1 MRKRVISWLL
11 TVVMVVSMLPTS
23 VLADTLAAD
32 QEQQTQQEQIAPADT
47 ENTVPAGNEET
58 QEQQEPAEEVPVS
71 RSARSGGAAPMLAA
85 AGAVQ
90 NIGTAEEFAAMEPGG
105 NYQLTADITVTAP
118 YANEFT
124 DFSGTF
130 DGNGHTVTLAI
141 SGDSDYQALFAK
153 LAAGAVVKNVMVDG
167 EVTGTDNIGGIA
179 GIATNATIIA
189 CANKATVAATGRYVG
204 GLVGKGT
211 GLTMTS
217 CYNQGAVSSTRTR
230 PINMGGI
237 AGYVDG
243 GASVENCY
251 NTGSITGSGSNTAA
265 VVGWDAA
272 TVKNCYYLESTYK
285 VGACGN
291 DGYTDPTVSKTDAE
305 MRSGDIVA
313 LLGSAFMVKSG
324 DYPALSW
331 ETPTAAVKFTV
342 SPANA
347 VVEING
353 VKYTGSCTVGLP
365 VGDYT
370 YTVSCPGYTQQTG
383 SVTVTGEDNPVAN
396 PNSVS
401 VTLEKDAAKWVTVT
415 FTVTPE
421 NATLTLKDGETQVT
435 PTEGTTYKLLK
446 GVTYTYTAVS
456 DDEGYEPASGEVTPT
471 ADGTQTVALKKV
483 QSIAVK
489 NGSTHKTEFEQGD
502 ALDTTGLTV
511 TVTYSDNSTKDITE
525 GFTVTGFNSVNV
537 AENQTLTVHYKG
549 AETTYSVKINK
560 KLFPSKAFNAL
571 EGYATVEYSHTGK
584 YTAGDGKEFV
594 DDAQEGALRSNSA
607 GMNSTTVTVTITFL
621 ENAPKMLLS
630 FDYKVSSESNYDKLL
645 VAQNRETK
653 LTKSGTVA
661 WTADNSL
668 TVKGG
673 DIVTLTYSKDR
684 STASGSDCIWLK
696 NFTVSPLY
704 TLTIA
709 PNQTDATVTLKDKEG
724 KTVSGSNGVFAVKAA
739 ADYTYT
745 VTKKG
750 YEPAT
755 GKVTMSAEN
764 QTVNVTLVKLP
775 VITLQFTPDDAAV
788 TLKQGNTTVYKESA
802 ASSTGKNVYIA
813 AKNTDYTYTVSKFGY
828 ETATGMISV
837 ATGDV
842 NKTVTL
848 TEAAKYS
855 VTFQI
860 TKPEGVSASPT
871 VTVEYNGTKVY
882 EGSGAN
888 CTLPAGDYTY
898 KATLKDCD
906 DLSGSFTVAAAAV
919 TVNLPFEK
927 KLTFADIFQGVEGI
941 TASNGTKGFKPI
953 KSAAGNYLESNKSYY
968 GTTSLTL
975 TATKPCVISFEYFAQ
990 GHEDNWDEDDSAFFT
1005 VKKGTTT
1012 LLTVYE
1018 ENGWKTFSTAL
1029 NTGETLTLSFNENGN
1044 SYYVRLKNFAVSP
1057 AYTITLT
1064 TTPTAD
1070 KVELKDESGNKL
1082 TGSGGKYAVAPG
1094 TYTYTVS
1101 KKDYET
1107 ATGEITVTDA
1117 DVTQPVKL
1125 TAKPVITLTA
1135 TPADA
1140 TVKLEK
1146 GSLPASP
1153 KTTDKETGVYTYVV
1167 EKGAEYTYTVS
1178 KFGYETETGSITV
1191 NADVNKTVTLSELAS
1206 CTLTFAVTPAENAK
1220 VTVTHPVG
1228 GTIKPEAD
1236 GGYKLYL
1243 GETYAY
1249 TVAKADYITVSGS
1262 FTAAKNDTITVTLT
1276 YAGAGWDG
1284 TTKTAPTQDKS
1295 GVYLIDTAAK
1305 LAWFADAVNGG
1316 QKAINGKLTAN
1327 INLNGKPWTAIGTSS
1342 NKFAGTLDGDNYTV
1356 SGLVTT
1362 GLVGELAEGGVVE
1375 NLRVNCAIVSTSS
1388 LLGGVANSSAG
1399 TIRNCMVSGS
1409 ITFSSEGHNGASAIG
1424 GIAGRTTGNGVI
1436 SGCVSRAVVKDAYD
1450 NSTYGTSAPLG
1461 GIAGYA
1467 YGVVENCYFTGTLAV
1482 KKTQPNKIIQ
1492 QKRGGLVGELN
1503 ANAELK
1509 GSYVAGEFAIADESK
1524 FGAVVGKVNSG
1535 ATITNCAYLD
1545 TVAPQAAA
1553 DGTTSGMTAHTADY
1567 MRSAEFAVD
1576 MGMNQ
1581 DDGTLNGGFPVLPWQ
1596 GGTVLSA
1603 DDLKAAAAAANALEL
1618 RGMSAADAAKKAKAD
1633 WYAETVLGLY
1643 DLTDYN
1649 DKADLCEKYGIE
1661 APGEAVTNLHDYF
1674 LNALQKHFYKEL
1686 GLDAENA
1693 DRLKADATGVYQL
1706 RGLTPVSGDPEEEEE
1721 TAQTYTACL
1730 TLPASVTV
1738 PVEGSGEKIVSL
1750 TWTADNALVN
1760 TATGALTA
1768 PAADKVTVT
1777 LTATLQS
1784 GAATKTKTFTLCLW
1798 SENAEK
1804 VQTLEDI
1811 AAEFARK
1818 NTAVQPL
1825 QGMGLYDETNI
1836 TQAFR
1841 RLLAEQG
1848 YADVAD
1854 NSEITYVNG
1863 SAKANGFDG
1872 TKVQYIA
1879 DNGKITYF
1887 TGDGTA
1893 RQTVQYTG
1901 LKFNITYAGVTKEI
1915 TLRATVGRSADAV
1928 QKLLESAA
1936 ESLNWELIRGENTN
1950 GATQS
1955 EVAGWTLYTVND
1967 RITSNL
1973 TLPSSIAGRYDVKVQ
1988 WGTRNTEWLY
1998 ITNGTNGTG
2007 VGTVNRPLQPADG
2020 TALPEK
2026 SGKFRLIA
2034 RVTYDAFDDYT
2045 LAHITG
2051 DNGVEV
2057 YADVFFDATV
2067 APFDSSVTSEMQNAL
2082 AEKYQ
2087 GLLRD
2092 FVDKTKPVD
2101 LTAVSDDM
2109 QMPRPAL
2116 LEEKGIMSDSYNQK
2130 VTMVS
2135 LTPDVLDFNGYHAM
2149 VYRPLP
2155 GEKPVEAKYV
2165 VTITTRS
2172 SGLLLARQEFSFTIQ
2187 PFTQPEL
2194 DGAAAFMTEA
2204 LTGDVYWDGIK
2215 NKNTVK
2221 TKVTSDLYPFAE
2233 ICKNED
2239 GTLKY
2244 VRGTVNMTF
2253 DGIEA
2258 DDIPGWLDTEKYRCF
2273 RSSRPSVIENEL
2285 LRVHQP
2291 EYNTTVTLDSVLTY
2305 TKYAQ
2310 YWEKFGINGTEESKE
2325 RYKDFAQFYKQPIH
2339 IDLTVIGEKNAADP
2353 NENQTLTVKVKVDG
2367 YNKNGHTFQGI
2378 SDFTFTGKA
2387 NEDPTAW
2394 DAVKA
2399 CLDSAKYTYTGS
2411 GAYIKSITDAAGH
2424 TLKEK
2429 GDGKSSGW
2437 MFGIAVKG
2445 GNETL
2450 PKTTLDNTY
2459 LKDGDTLRLF
2469 FTDTYIPL
2477 DPTDPMVP
2485 GAEVPGFDEAYAGA
2499 KAYIQSAVSAPVVSY
2514 LFGEWAVLGQARAK
2528 VPLSEAYIAAYY
2540 EKVVAYVKANIG
2552 SDGILRKPDDKNT
2565 PVITDNERIIL
2576 ALTAIGKDPTN
2587 VGDKNLLTA
2596 LQDKDIMKVTDTSK
2610 TDINGLVMGL
2620 LALNSRNYTSDTS
2633 WLVQAVLEQ
2642 QNKDGSW
2649 SASADTKPVGDV
2661 DMTAMALQALAP
2673 YHKDGGN
2680 ETVNTAV
2687 EKALN
2692 WLSGKYR
2699 SGYDS
2704 SESCAQ
2710 VVIALSALNLDAN
2723 TDARFTKTV
2732 EGKTL
2737 SVLGNLLQYR
2747 VAENGGFKHQFA
2759 DKAVN
2764 EMATEQ
2770 ALCAMAAYARFTEKA
2785 NALYDM
2791 TDAAC
2796 AHRFGE
2802 WKVTV
2807 AATCTKDGVSRRIC
2821 SICGVVEE
2829 KPVPATGHKFSA
2841 WTVTKA
2847 ATCTESGISTRKCS
2861 VCGTKETMIVPSLG
2875 HSMTATAG
2883 KAATCTEAGNS
2894 AYWTCSR
2901 CHKYFSD
2908 AAGKTEIAKDSW
2920 IIAAL
2925 GHDEATR
2932 AAVAATCYA
2941 SGHEADTY
2949 CKRCGIVI
2957 TAGATIPATGKHTYV
2972 DGVCT
2977 TCGTR
2982 NPAGG
2987 IKGDDLKVDSK
2998 DNTIV
3003 TGGGLTIKTDKP
3015 VTDEKLAEIKAAVEN
3030 GSIVITVN
3038 NTPILQL
3045 TKEDKESDG
3054 GKKALMQAG
3063 AAASGELKKELD
3075 KLAEKLDALRGDKS
3089 RKNAQLEKVVD
3100 VTVALVKTEGNEIKT
3115 VAQLIELPHSV
3126 TLTIP
3131 ITDELYAALQG
3142 KHVCVVRSHTDS
3154 SGNVTTAELSATLGG
3169 TKGNY
3174 VLTFQTDKASA
3185 FAIVSYETVSS
3196 GYYYGGSGT
3205 ADSGKKDSANTADD
3219 SQMVLWLGSAVL
3231 AAAAVVVLTR
3241 KKRVSK

>member
-1 MRKRVISWLL
+1 MKKRVISWLL
-11 TVVMVVSMLPTS
+11 TVVMVVSLLPTS

-32 QEQQTQQEQIAPADT
+32 QEQQTQQEQITPVDT
-47 ENTVPAGNEET
+47 ENTVPAEDEET

-71 RSARSGGAAPMLAA
+71 QMARSGGAALALA
-85 AGAVQ
+85 E
-90 NIGTAEEFAAMEPGG
+90 GTVSSAKEFAAMDASGS
-105 NYQLTADITVTAP
+105 YTLTKDIIVTEP
-118 YANEFT
+118 YAS

-130 DGNGHTVTLAI
+130 DGNGHTVTLDIEGNSANV
-141 SGDSDYQALFAK
+141 GLFRK
-153 LAAGAVVKNVMVDG
+153 LGGGATVKNVTVAG
-167 EVTGTDNIGGIA
+167 QVTATGKNNVGGIA
-179 GIATNATIIA
+179 GNADGNVTIENCKNTASIKGSKA
-189 CANKATVAATGRYVG
+189 VGGILGYSEPGSGFVTISSCANMGSVSGTRKQVG
-204 GLVGKGT
+204 GIAGNVVGT
-211 GLTMTS
+211 HIIRN
-217 CYNQGAVSSTRTR
+217 CYNQGDISDGA
-230 PINMGGI
+230 GI
-237 AGYVDG
+237 LGRGTKGVL
-243 GASVENCY
+243 VENCY
-251 NTGSITGSGSNTAA
+251 TVGSVETNGAIMAVSSSSYSSDEPCRIVNCYAPSETVTALVPSTVKISNSGTKSSAEMQSA
-265 VVGWDAA
+265 EFAA
-272 TVKNCYYLESTYK
+272 T
-285 VGACGN
+285 
-291 DGYTDPTVSKTDAE
+291 
-305 MRSGDIVA
+305 
-313 LLGSAFMVKSG
+313 LGSAFQYNGGGYPTLKDPEPVVEKNVVSISVKSAKTTCYTGDELELSVTVTYDDNSSEVITKGFTVAGFDNTAPGKQTVTVTYKEKTDSIEIEVIKKPEFDDFFAGIVNSVEVTNDATYPYVVDMTDSDGLCLRSSNPAQGNTSSTSTITLKAKANVTLSFKYWGCNYDSSYAALTIVKNNSYNPEMRSWGSTQWKDFTIDLKKGDTLRLNLIKTYVSG
-324 DYPALSW
+324 DYY
-331 ETPTAAVKFTV
+331 VKLKDFTV
-342 SPANA
+342 SSLYEVKLTAEPEEADA
-347 VVEING
+347 VVALKDSTGAELKGTNG
-353 VKYTGSCTVGLP
+353 VYIVSAGE
-365 VGDYT
+365 YT
-370 YTVSCPGYTQQTG
+370 YTVSAYGYDTVTETINVAADVAKTVPLTKSAAYSVAFDISRPAGITADPTVTVRTNGKAVYTGDGTGCSLSNGSYAYTVACDGCDNAGGIFSVNGDKVNITVTLAKKAIFEDFFANCQGITVSGDKGKFTIEGAGKDSYLKTTETTTLALTATKNVKLSFSYIANAAGCVEGDWYDEPDEYYYFTIKKNSKQVKLADRETSWKDFSVELTQGDVLTISYDGYT
-383 SVTVTGEDNPVAN
+383 SYYY
-396 PNSVS
+396 
-401 VTLEKDAAKWVTVT
+401 AALKNFAAVP
-415 FTVTPE
+415 FY
-421 NATLTLKDGETQVT
+421 TLTLKTPDG
-435 PTEGTTYKLLK
+435 
-446 GVTYTYTAVS
+446 
-456 DDEGYEPASGEVTPT
+456 
-471 ADGTQTVALKKV
+471 
-483 QSIAVK
+483 
-489 NGSTHKTEFEQGD
+489 
-502 ALDTTGLTV
+502 
-511 TVTYSDNSTKDITE
+511 
-525 GFTVTGFNSVNV
+525 
-537 AENQTLTVHYKG
+537 
-549 AETTYSVKINK
+549 
-560 KLFPSKAFNAL
+560 
-571 EGYATVEYSHTGK
+571 ATV
-584 YTAGDGKEFV
+584 V
-594 DDAQEGALRSNSA
+594 L
-607 GMNSTTVTVTITFL
+607 
-621 ENAPKMLLS
+621 
-630 FDYKVSSESNYDKLL
+630 
-645 VAQNRETK
+645 
-653 LTKSGTVA
+653 
-661 WTADNSL
+661 
-668 TVKGG
+668 
-673 DIVTLTYSKDR
+673 KDR
-684 STASGSDCIWLK
+684 SG
-696 NFTVSPLY
+696 
-704 TLTIA
+704 
-709 PNQTDATVTLKDKEG
+709 
-724 KTVSGSNGVFAVKAA
+724 
-739 ADYTYT
+739 
-745 VTKKG
+745 
-750 YEPAT
+750 
-755 GKVTMSAEN
+755 AE
-764 QTVNVTLVKLP
+764 
-775 VITLQFTPDDAAV
+775 I
-788 TLKQGNTTVYKESA
+788 
-802 ASSTGKNVYIA
+802 TGKNGAYTVA
-813 AKNTDYTYTVSKFGY
+813 AGTYAYTVSKFGY
-828 ETATGMISV
+828 ETKTGNI
-837 ATGDV
+837 
-842 NKTVTL
+842 
-848 TEAAKYS
+848 
-855 VTFQI
+855 
-860 TKPEGVSASPT
+860 
-871 VTVEYNGTKVY
+871 
-882 EGSGAN
+882 
-888 CTLPAGDYTY
+888 
-898 KATLKDCD
+898 
-906 DLSGSFTVAAAAV
+906 
-919 TVNLPFEK
+919 
-927 KLTFADIFQGVEGI
+927 
-941 TASNGTKGFKPI
+941 
-953 KSAAGNYLESNKSYY
+953 
-968 GTTSLTL
+968 
-975 TATKPCVISFEYFAQ
+975 
-990 GHEDNWDEDDSAFFT
+990 
-1005 VKKGTTT
+1005 
-1012 LLTVYE
+1012 
-1018 ENGWKTFSTAL
+1018 
-1029 NTGETLTLSFNENGN
+1029 
-1044 SYYVRLKNFAVSP
+1044 
-1057 AYTITLT
+1057 
-1064 TTPTAD
+1064 
-1070 KVELKDESGNKL
+1070 
-1082 TGSGGKYAVAPG
+1082 
-1094 TYTYTVS
+1094 TVS
-1101 KKDYET
+1101 
-1107 ATGEITVTDA
+1107 
-1117 DVTQPVKL
+1117 
-1125 TAKPVITLTA
+1125 
-1135 TPADA
+1135 
-1140 TVKLEK
+1140 
-1146 GSLPASP
+1146 
-1153 KTTDKETGVYTYVV
+1153 
-1167 EKGAEYTYTVS
+1167 
-1178 KFGYETETGSITV
+1178 
-1191 NADVNKTVTLSELAS
+1191 ADVNETVTLSELAS

-1228 GTIKPEAD
+1228 GTIKPEAN

-1249 TVAKADYITVSGS
+1249 TVTKADYVPVHGS
-1262 FTAAKNDTITVTLT
+1262 ITAAEDKTLSFTLT
-1276 YAGAGWDG
+1276 YAGEGWDG
-1284 TTKTAPTQDKS
+1284 TAKTAPTQDKN
-1295 GVYLIDTAAK
+1295 GVYQIGTAAK
-1305 LAWFADAVNGG
+1305 LAWFADAVNKGDTT
-1316 QKAINGKLTAN
+1316 ISGKLTAN
-1327 INLNGKPWTAIGTSS
+1327 INLNDKAWTAIGTDS

-1356 SGLVTT
+1356 SGLAGTG
-1362 GLVGELAEGGVVE
+1362 GLVYYLSANGTVKSLCVD
-1375 NLRVNCAIVSTSS
+1375 CAIDGTSN
-1388 LLGGVANSSAG
+1388 V
-1399 TIRNCMVSGS
+1399 
-1409 ITFSSEGHNGASAIG
+1409 G
-1424 GIAGRTTGNGVI
+1424 GIADKSEGRIENCLVSGYIKGGDDVIFGVGGIVGHGVAGNVI
-1436 SGCVSRAVVKDAYD
+1436 SGCVSTADILFKYSRYAVQNGAGGIVGY
-1450 NSTYGTSAPLG
+1450 TYGT
-1461 GIAGYA
+1461 
-1467 YGVVENCYFTGTLAV
+1467 VENCYFAGNVHTNAKSVSAGGF
-1482 KKTQPNKIIQ
+1482 
-1492 QKRGGLVGELN
+1492 GGLVGCARSN
-1503 ANAELK
+1503 AVMKDCYTVGAVT
-1509 GSYVAGEFAIADESK
+1509 GPESS

-1553 DGTTSGMTAHTADY
+1553 DGTTSGMTARTADY
-1567 MRSAEFAVD
+1567 MRTPEFAAE
-1576 MGMNQ
+1576 MGMHLDSGNS
-1581 DDGTLNGGFPVLPWQ
+1581 NGGFPVLPWQ
-1596 GGTVLSA
+1596 GGTPVDNA
-1603 DDLKAAAAAANALEL
+1603 DLKAAAAAANALEL

-1633 WYAETVLGLY
+1633 WYAETVLRFY

-1661 APGEAVTNLHDYF
+1661 EPGEAVTDLHDYF

-1693 DRLKADATGVYQL
+1693 DLLKADATGVYQL
-1706 RGLTPVSGDPEEEEE
+1706 RGLTPVSSDPEEEEE
-1721 TAQTYTACL
+1721 IAQTYTGFL

-1738 PVEGSGEKIVSL
+1738 PVEGSGEKTVSL
-1750 TWTADNALVN
+1750 AWTADNALVN

-1784 GAATKTKTFTLCLW
+1784 GASTKTKTFTLCLW

-1811 AAEFARK
+1811 AAEFTRK

-1825 QGMGLYDETNI
+1825 EGVGLYYETNI

-2026 SGKFRLIA
+2026 AGKFRLIA

-2057 YADVFFDATV
+2057 YADVLFDATV

-2101 LTAVSDDM
+2101 TTAVSDDM

-2116 LEEKGIMSDSYNQK
+2116 LEQEDIMTDSYNQK

-2204 LTGDVYWDGIK
+2204 RTENAYWDGIK
-2215 NKNTVK
+2215 NENTDK

-2325 RYKDFAQFYKQPIH
+2325 RYKNFAQFYKQPIQ
-2339 IDLTVIGEKNAADP
+2339 IDLTVPGTTGQNDP

-2367 YNKNGHTFQGI
+2367 YNKNGHTFTGI
-2378 SDFTFTGKA
+2378 SGFTFTGKA
-2387 NEDPTAW
+2387 NEAPTAW

-2399 CLDSAKYTYTGS
+2399 CLDSANYTYTGS

-2437 MFGIAVKG
+2437 MFGLTLQG
-2445 GNETL
+2445 GTETL

-2477 DPTDPMVP
+2477 DPTDPAVP

-2552 SDGILRKPDDKNT
+2552 SDGILRAPDDKNT
-2565 PVITDNERIIL
+2565 PVITDNERIAL
-2576 ALTAIGKDPTN
+2576 ALTAIGKDPAN
-2587 VGDKNLLTA
+2587 VGGENLLKA
-2596 LQDKDIMKVTDTSK
+2596 LQNKDIMQVTDTSN

-2633 WLVQAVLEQ
+2633 WLVQAVLAQ
-2642 QNKDGSW
+2642 QNEDGSW
-2649 SASADTKPVGDV
+2649 RASADTKPVGDV

-2680 ETVNTAV
+2680 ETVKTAV
-2687 EKALN
+2687 RKALN

-2802 WKVTV
+2802 WQVTV

-2821 SICGVVEE
+2821 SICGAVEE
-2829 KPVPATGHKFSA
+2829 KPVPATGHKFGA

-2861 VCGTKETMIVPSLG
+2861 VCGTEETMIVPSLG

-2894 AYWTCSR
+2894 AYWSCSR
-2901 CHKYFSD
+2901 CHKFFSD

-2920 IIAAL
+2920 VIAAL

-2972 DGVCT
+2972 NGVCT
-2977 TCGTR
+2977 VCGVK
-2982 NPAGG
+2982 NPMANV
-2987 IKGDDLKVDSK
+2987 KGDDIKVDSK

-3003 TGGGLTIKTDKP
+3003 TGGGLVIKADDTITGE
-3015 VTDEKLAEIKAAVEN
+3015 VLADIKAAVSD
-3030 GSIVITVN
+3030 GAITV
-3038 NTPILQL
+3038 TVTDTLQL
-3045 TKEDKESDG
+3045 TNEQKAADG
-3054 GKKALMQAG
+3054 GKSALTEAAKMAG
-3063 AAASGELKKELD
+3063 DEVKKELN

-3126 TLTIP
+3126 TVTIP

>member
-1 MRKRVISWLL
+1 MKKRVISWLL

-23 VLADTLAAD
+23 VLADTLATD
-32 QEQQTQQEQIAPADT
+32 QEQQTQQEQIAPVDT

-58 QEQQEPAEEVPVS
+58 QEQQEPAPETPAS
-71 RSARSGGAAPMLAA
+71 QMARSGGAAPMLAV

-90 NIGTAEEFAAMEPGG
+90 NIGTAEAFAAMEPGG

-118 YANEFT
+118 YANDFT
-124 DFSGTF
+124 GTF
-130 DGNGHTVTLAI
+130 DGDGHTVTLEITAKTNYV
-141 SGDSDYQALFAK
+141 GLFK
-153 LAAGAVVKNVMVDG
+153 TLAGGAVVKNVITAG
-167 EVTGTDNIGGIA
+167 SVTTTGKK
-179 GIATNATIIA
+179 
-189 CANKATVAATGRYVG
+189 CVA
-204 GLVGKGT
+204 
-211 GLTMTS
+211 
-217 CYNQGAVSSTRTR
+217 
-230 PINMGGI
+230 GI
-237 AGYVDG
+237 AGYATDNVKI
-243 GASVENCY
+243 ENCK
-251 NTGSITGSGSNTAA
+251 NTASITGNKNVGGILGEAYNNEESISVGIKNCANEGAVNGTGSA
-265 VVGWDAA
+265 VGGIVGKMEGQNSIIDCYNRGNITGFNNYAGIVGQSTGALVA
-272 TVKNCYYLESTYK
+272 TIKNCYS
-285 VGACGN
+285 VGAVTAYGASTNAGYALIGGGKNYALTNCYAIKQ
-291 DGYTDPTVSKTDAE
+291 DGLNLAYNGTNATTEECDLKSADDMKSAE
-305 MRSGDIVA
+305 FA
-313 LLGSAFMVKSG
+313 ATLGSAFQYNGGGYPTLKDPEPVVEKNVVSISVKSAKTTCYTGDELELSVTVTYDDNSSEVITKGFTVAGFDNTAPGKQTVTVTYKEKTDSIEIEVIKKPEFDDFFAGIVNSVEVTNDATYPYVVDMTDSDGLCLRSSNPVQGNTSSTSTITLKAKANVTLSFKYWGCNYDSSSAALTIVKNNSYNPEMRSWGSTQWKDFTIDLKKGDTLRLNLIKTYVLG
-324 DYPALSW
+324 DYY
-331 ETPTAAVKFTV
+331 VKLKDFTV
-342 SPANA
+342 SSLYEVKLTAEPKEADA
-347 VVEING
+347 VVALKDSTGAELKGTNG
-353 VKYTGSCTVGLP
+353 VYIVSAGE
-365 VGDYT
+365 YT
-370 YTVSCPGYTQQTG
+370 YTVSAYGYDTVTETINVAADVAKTVPLTKSAAYSVAFDISRPAGITADPTVTVKTNGKAVYTGDGTGCSLSNGSYAYTVACDGCDNAGGIFSVNGDKVNITVTLAKKAIFEDFFANCQGITVSGDKGKFTIEGAGKDSYLKTTETTTLALTATKNVKLSFSYIANAAGYVEGDWDYDEPDEYYYFTIKKNSTQVKRADSETSWKDFSVELTQGDVLTISYDGYT
-383 SVTVTGEDNPVAN
+383 SYYY
-396 PNSVS
+396 
-401 VTLEKDAAKWVTVT
+401 AALKNFAAVP
-415 FTVTPE
+415 FY
-421 NATLTLKDGETQVT
+421 TLTLKTPDG
-435 PTEGTTYKLLK
+435 
-446 GVTYTYTAVS
+446 
-456 DDEGYEPASGEVTPT
+456 
-471 ADGTQTVALKKV
+471 
-483 QSIAVK
+483 
-489 NGSTHKTEFEQGD
+489 
-502 ALDTTGLTV
+502 
-511 TVTYSDNSTKDITE
+511 
-525 GFTVTGFNSVNV
+525 
-537 AENQTLTVHYKG
+537 
-549 AETTYSVKINK
+549 
-560 KLFPSKAFNAL
+560 
-571 EGYATVEYSHTGK
+571 ATV
-584 YTAGDGKEFV
+584 V
-594 DDAQEGALRSNSA
+594 L
-607 GMNSTTVTVTITFL
+607 
-621 ENAPKMLLS
+621 
-630 FDYKVSSESNYDKLL
+630 
-645 VAQNRETK
+645 
-653 LTKSGTVA
+653 
-661 WTADNSL
+661 
-668 TVKGG
+668 
-673 DIVTLTYSKDR
+673 KDR
-684 STASGSDCIWLK
+684 SG
-696 NFTVSPLY
+696 
-704 TLTIA
+704 
-709 PNQTDATVTLKDKEG
+709 
-724 KTVSGSNGVFAVKAA
+724 
-739 ADYTYT
+739 
-745 VTKKG
+745 
-750 YEPAT
+750 
-755 GKVTMSAEN
+755 AE
-764 QTVNVTLVKLP
+764 
-775 VITLQFTPDDAAV
+775 I
-788 TLKQGNTTVYKESA
+788 
-802 ASSTGKNVYIA
+802 TGKNGAYTVA
-813 AKNTDYTYTVSKFGY
+813 AGTYTYTVSKFGY
-828 ETATGMISV
+828 ETKTGNI
-837 ATGDV
+837 
-842 NKTVTL
+842 
-848 TEAAKYS
+848 
-855 VTFQI
+855 
-860 TKPEGVSASPT
+860 
-871 VTVEYNGTKVY
+871 
-882 EGSGAN
+882 
-888 CTLPAGDYTY
+888 
-898 KATLKDCD
+898 
-906 DLSGSFTVAAAAV
+906 
-919 TVNLPFEK
+919 
-927 KLTFADIFQGVEGI
+927 
-941 TASNGTKGFKPI
+941 
-953 KSAAGNYLESNKSYY
+953 
-968 GTTSLTL
+968 
-975 TATKPCVISFEYFAQ
+975 
-990 GHEDNWDEDDSAFFT
+990 
-1005 VKKGTTT
+1005 
-1012 LLTVYE
+1012 
-1018 ENGWKTFSTAL
+1018 
-1029 NTGETLTLSFNENGN
+1029 
-1044 SYYVRLKNFAVSP
+1044 
-1057 AYTITLT
+1057 
-1064 TTPTAD
+1064 
-1070 KVELKDESGNKL
+1070 
-1082 TGSGGKYAVAPG
+1082 
-1094 TYTYTVS
+1094 TVS
-1101 KKDYET
+1101 
-1107 ATGEITVTDA
+1107 
-1117 DVTQPVKL
+1117 
-1125 TAKPVITLTA
+1125 
-1135 TPADA
+1135 
-1140 TVKLEK
+1140 
-1146 GSLPASP
+1146 
-1153 KTTDKETGVYTYVV
+1153 
-1167 EKGAEYTYTVS
+1167 
-1178 KFGYETETGSITV
+1178 
-1191 NADVNKTVTLSELAS
+1191 ADVNETVTLSELATR
-1206 CTLTFAVTPAENAK
+1206 TLTFAVTPAENAK

-1249 TVAKADYITVSGS
+1249 TVTKADYVPVHGS
-1262 FTAAKNDTITVTLT
+1262 ITAAEDKTLSFTLT
-1276 YAGAGWDG
+1276 YAGEGWDG
-1284 TTKTAPTQDKS
+1284 TAKTAPTQDKN
-1295 GVYLIDTAAK
+1295 GVYQIGTAAE
-1305 LAWFADAVNGG
+1305 LAWFADAVQTG
-1316 QKAINGKLTAN
+1316 QTAISAKLTAN
-1327 INLNGKPWTAIGTSS
+1327 INLNGKTWTAFGKYDYKLEGKSG
-1342 NKFAGTLDGDNYTV
+1342 FAGTLDGDRHIV
-1356 SGLVTT
+1356 SGLKSTE
-1362 GLVGELAEGGVVE
+1362 GLVSCL
-1375 NLRVNCAIVSTSS
+1375 
-1388 LLGGVANSSAG
+1388 SSAG
-1399 TIRNCMVSGS
+1399 TVKNLTVIGTVSGS
-1409 ITFSSEGHNGASAIG
+1409 SHVGGIAATSSGTVENCLFDGTVTTSSSSASAGGIVGRASKGNRIVNCVNTGDIKNTCTSYSSTLNIGGIVGYTYGTVENCYSTGNVSARTDRDTNKGIG
-1424 GIAGRTTGNGVI
+1424 GIAGQVYASAVLRNCYVTGAVTGPKAGI
-1436 SGCVSRAVVKDAYD
+1436 SPVVNLVA
-1450 NSTYGTSAPLG
+1450 SGAT
-1461 GIAGYA
+1461 
-1467 YGVVENCYFTGTLAV
+1467 VENCYYLHAAGIGASTAGALQ
-1482 KKTQPNKIIQ
+1482 KT
-1492 QKRGGLVGELN
+1492 
-1503 ANAELK
+1503 AEEMRTP
-1509 GSYVAGEFAIADESK
+1509 EFA
-1524 FGAVVGKVNSG
+1524 
-1535 ATITNCAYLD
+1535 
-1545 TVAPQAAA
+1545 
-1553 DGTTSGMTAHTADY
+1553 
-1567 MRSAEFAVD
+1567 AE
-1576 MGMNQ
+1576 MGMHLDSGNS
-1581 DDGTLNGGFPVLPWQ
+1581 NGGFPVLPWQ
-1596 GGTVLSA
+1596 GGTPVDNA
-1603 DDLKAAAAAANALEL
+1603 DLKAAAAAANALEL

-1633 WYAETVLGLY
+1633 WYAKIVLEPY
-1643 DLTDYN
+1643 DLNNYN
-1649 DKADLCEKYGIE
+1649 DKADLCEQYGIE
-1661 APGEAVTNLHDYF
+1661 APGEAVANLYDYF

-1693 DRLKADATGVYQL
+1693 DLLKADATGVYQL

-1721 TAQTYTACL
+1721 TAQTYTGFL

-1738 PVEGSGEKIVSL
+1738 PVDGEEKTVSL
-1750 TWTADNALVN
+1750 AWTADNALVN

-1777 LTATLQS
+1777 LIATLQS

-1825 QGMGLYDETNI
+1825 QGVGLYDETNI

-1879 DNGKITYF
+1879 DNGDIIYF

-1936 ESLNWELIRGENTN
+1936 GSLNWELIRGENTN

-1973 TLPSSIAGRYDVKVQ
+1973 TLPSGIAGRYDVKVQ

-2020 TALPEK
+2020 TPLPEK
-2026 SGKFRLIA
+2026 AGKFRLIA

-2057 YADVFFDATV
+2057 YADVLFDATV

-2155 GEKPVEAKYV
+2155 GEEPVKAKYV

-2187 PFTQPEL
+2187 PFTQQEL

-2204 LTGDVYWDGIK
+2204 RTGDVYWNGIK
-2215 NKNTVK
+2215 NENTDK

-2325 RYKDFAQFYKQPIH
+2325 RYKNFAQFYKQPIQ
-2339 IDLTVIGEKNAADP
+2339 IDLTVPGTTGQNDP

-2367 YNKNGHTFQGI
+2367 YNKNGHTFTGI
-2378 SDFTFTGKA
+2378 SGFTFTGKA

-2411 GAYIKSITDAAGH
+2411 GTYIKSITDAAGN

-2499 KAYIQSAVSAPVVSY
+2499 KAYIQSAVSAPVISY

-2920 IIAAL
+2920 IINAL
-2925 GHDEATR
+2925 GHDVGTR
-2932 AAVAATCYA
+2932 GAVAATCYA

-2957 TAGATIPATGKHTYV
+2957 TAGATILATGKHTYV

-3015 VTDEKLAEIKAAVEN
+3015 VTDEKLAEIKAAVSD
-3030 GSIVITVN
+3030 GAITV
-3038 NTPILQL
+3038 TVTDTLQL
-3045 TKEDKESDG
+3045 TNEQKAADG
-3054 GKKALMQAG
+3054 GKSALTEAAKTAG
-3063 AAASGELKKELD
+3063 DEVKKELN

-3126 TLTIP
+3126 TVTIP

-3142 KHVCVVRSHTDS
+3142 KRVCVVRSHTDS

-3196 GYYYGGSGT
+3196 GYYYGGSST
-3205 ADSGKKDSANTADD
+3205 AGSGKKDSAKTADD
-3219 SQMVLWLGSAVL
+3219 SQMVVWLGSAVL
-3231 AAAAVVVLTR
+3231 AAAGVVILSR
-3241 KKRVSK
+3241 KKRAVK

>member
-1 MRKRVISWLL
+1 MKKRVISWLL

-32 QEQQTQQEQIAPADT
+32 QEQQIQQEQIAPADT

-58 QEQQEPAEEVPVS
+58 QGQQEPAEEVPVS
-71 RSARSGGAAPMLAA
+71 RSARSGGAALAE
-85 AGAVQ
+85 
-90 NIGTAEEFAAMEPGG
+90 GTVSSAEAFAAMDASGS
-105 NYQLTADITVTAP
+105 YTLTEDITVTEP

-124 DFSGTF
+124 GTF

-141 SGDSDYQALFAK
+141 NQPLKDNIGLFSKISSTAT
-153 LAAGAVVKNVMVDG
+153 VKNVAVNG
-167 EVTGTDNIGGIA
+167 NVIGSRCVGGIA
-179 GIATNATIIA
+179 GTSNGTITQCQNKATITATKNGSGNYSQAGGIVGYAENATITS
-189 CANKATVAATGRYVG
+189 CANVGTVNAAPNDGRRCG
-204 GLVGKGT
+204 GVAGYAK
-211 GLTMTS
+211 TS
-217 CYNQGAVSSTRTR
+217 VIENCYNQGQVSSCKTGSGAAV
-230 PINMGGI
+230 GGI
-237 AGYVDG
+237 AGYIDSN
-243 GASVENCY
+243 AS
-251 NTGSITGSGSNTAA
+251 
-265 VVGWDAA
+265 
-272 TVKNCYYLESTYK
+272 VKNCYNSGAISCAAASQVAKLVGWNAGSTIENCYYLGDKAGE
-285 VGACGN
+285 GAN
-291 DGYTDPTVSKTDAE
+291 GYNYMDPTQPKTADE
-305 MRSGDIVA
+305 MKSPAFAA
-313 LLGSAFMVKSG
+313 LLGDGFMVKSG
-324 DYPALSW
+324 DYPALKW
-331 ETPTAAVKFTV
+331 ETPTAAVLFTIA
-342 SPANA
+342 PANA
-347 VVEING
+347 TLEING
-353 VKYTGSCTVGLP
+353 GTYTGSTTVALP
-365 VGDYT
+365 AAGEAYS
-370 YTVSCPGYTQQTG
+370 YTVSCPGYTTKTG
-383 SVTVTGEDNPVAN
+383 SVTVTGNDNPVAT
-396 PNSVS
+396 PDSVT

-415 FTVTPE
+415 F
-421 NATLTLKDGETQVT
+421 NVT
-435 PTEGTTYKLLK
+435 PTGAALTVKRGDTEVEPQSDGSYKLLK

-456 DDEGYEPASGEVTPT
+456 TDKGYEPAAGTVTP
-471 ADGTQTVALKKV
+471 DENSTQTVALKKV
-483 QSIAVK
+483 QSIAVTK
-489 NGSTHKTEFEQGD
+489 APTKTEYYKGD
-502 ALDTTGLTV
+502 AELDLTGMVLTVKYDNSVETRTITGDYAAAGVTCEGFSTETPAESQTV
-511 TVTYSDNSTKDITE
+511 TVKYRGKTATFTIKVKDAMLFADFFTGLNGIATAQNSTSYKFEPVLLDGGYVLKSTNE
-525 GFTVTGFNSVNV
+525 KKGNTTSSL
-537 AENQTLTVHYKG
+537 TLTFAKAAQLTFDCKTDSEKNYDGLRVDINDQTG
-549 AETTYSVKINK
+549 SQFGSTGGYSGEKQDWKEFSIAVN
-560 KLFPSKAFNAL
+560 
-571 EGYATVEYSHTGK
+571 
-584 YTAGDGKEFV
+584 AGDK
-594 DDAQEGALRSNSA
+594 
-607 GMNSTTVTVTITFL
+607 VTV
-621 ENAPKMLLS
+621 
-630 FDYKVSSESNYDKLL
+630 NYRKD
-645 VAQNRETK
+645 
-653 LTKSGTVA
+653 S
-661 WTADNSL
+661 
-668 TVKGG
+668 GG
-673 DIVTLTYSKDR
+673 DK
-684 STASGSDCIWLK
+684 GQDCIWLR
-696 NFTVSPLY
+696 NFRAEVLPTVRFDVKDAAG
-704 TLTIA
+704 TAI
-709 PNQTDATVTLKDKEG
+709 DATVTLKKGYTGLTAGTDG
-724 KTVSGSNGVFAVKAA
+724 SYVLTVGEK
-739 ADYTYT
+739 YTYT
-745 VTKKG
+745 VEKKG
-750 YEPAT
+750 YE
-755 GKVTMSAEN
+755 KVTQEFTAQEGN
-764 QTVNVTLVKLP
+764 NTITVTLVKLP

-828 ETATGMISV
+828 ETATGTINV

-842 NKTVTL
+842 NKAVTL
-848 TEAAKYS
+848 TELAKQT
-855 VTFQI
+855 VTFNI
-860 TKPEGVSASPT
+860 TKPEGVSAKPV
-871 VTVEYNGTKVY
+871 VTVKYNGTKVY
-882 EGSGAN
+882 EGSGTN
-888 CTLPAGDYTY
+888 CTLPAGNYTY
-898 KATLKDCD
+898 TAKLDGCD

-919 TVNLPFEK
+919 TVNLPFAK
-927 KLTFADIFQGVEGI
+927 KLTFADMFQGIEGI
-941 TASNGTKGFKPI
+941 TATNGTSGFKPV
-953 KSAAGNYLESNKSYY
+953 KDAAGNYLESNGKYY

-975 TATKPCVISFEYFAQ
+975 TATESRLVSFRYLAK
-990 GHEDNWDEDDSAFFT
+990 GYEDNWDEDNSAFFT

-1018 ENGWKTFSTAL
+1018 EDDWKTFSTVL
-1029 NTGETLTLSFNENGN
+1029 NKDEKLTLSFSESGS
-1044 SYYVRLKNFAVSP
+1044 SYYVRLKNFAAAAAHTLTLKTPDGATVVLKDRSGAEITGNG
-1057 AYTITLT
+1057 AYT
-1064 TTPTAD
+1064 
-1070 KVELKDESGNKL
+1070 
-1082 TGSGGKYAVAPG
+1082 VAAG
-1094 TYTYTVS
+1094 TYAYTVS
-1101 KKDYET
+1101 KY
-1107 ATGEITVTDA
+1107 
-1117 DVTQPVKL
+1117 
-1125 TAKPVITLTA
+1125 
-1135 TPADA
+1135 
-1140 TVKLEK
+1140 
-1146 GSLPASP
+1146 
-1153 KTTDKETGVYTYVV
+1153 
-1167 EKGAEYTYTVS
+1167 
-1178 KFGYETETGSITV
+1178 GYETKTGSITV

-1228 GTIKPEAD
+1228 GTIKPGAD

-1249 TVAKADYITVSGS
+1249 TVTKADYITVSGS
-1262 FTAAKNDTITVTLT
+1262 FTAAKNDTIKVTLT
-1276 YAGAGWDG
+1276 YAGEGWDG
-1284 TTKTAPTQDKS
+1284 TTKTEPMQDEN
-1295 GVYLIDTAAK
+1295 GVYQIDTAAK
-1305 LAWFADAVNGG
+1305 LAWFADAVQNG
-1316 QKAINGKLTAN
+1316 QTAISAKLTAN
-1327 INLNGKPWTAIGTSS
+1327 INLNGKTWTAIGTDS
-1342 NKFAGTLDGDNYTV
+1342 NKFAGTLDGDSHTV
-1356 SGLVTT
+1356 SGLAGTG
-1362 GLVGELAEGGVVE
+1362 GLVYYLSANGTVKSLCVD
-1375 NLRVNCAIVSTSS
+1375 CAIDGTSN
-1388 LLGGVANSSAG
+1388 V
-1399 TIRNCMVSGS
+1399 
-1409 ITFSSEGHNGASAIG
+1409 G
-1424 GIAGRTTGNGVI
+1424 GIADKSEGRIENCLVSGYIKGGDDVIFGVGGIVGHGVAGNVI
-1436 SGCVSRAVVKDAYD
+1436 SGCVSTADILFKYSRYAVQNGAGGIVGY
-1450 NSTYGTSAPLG
+1450 TYGT
-1461 GIAGYA
+1461 
-1467 YGVVENCYFTGTLAV
+1467 VENCYFAGNVHTNAKSVSAGGF
-1482 KKTQPNKIIQ
+1482 
-1492 QKRGGLVGELN
+1492 GGLVGCARSN
-1503 ANAELK
+1503 AVMKDCYTVGAVT
-1509 GSYVAGEFAIADESK
+1509 GPESS

-1545 TVAPQAAA
+1545 TIAPQAAA

-1603 DDLKAAAAAANALEL
+1603 DDLKAAAAAANALQL

-1633 WYAETVLGLY
+1633 WYAENVLGLY

-1649 DKADLCEKYGIE
+1649 DKADLCEEYGIE
-1661 APGEAVTNLHDYF
+1661 APGEAVTNPHDYF
-1674 LNALQKHFYKEL
+1674 LTALQKHFYKEL

-1693 DRLKADATGVYQL
+1693 DLLKADASGVYQL
-1706 RGLTPVSGDPEEEEE
+1706 RGLTPVSGDPEEEES
-1721 TAQTYTACL
+1721 AQTYTGFL
-1730 TLPASVTV
+1730 TLPANVTV
-1738 PVEGSGEKIVSL
+1738 SVEGEEKTVSL
-1750 TWTADNALVN
+1750 AWTADNALVN

-1768 PAADKVTVT
+1768 PAKDKVTVT

-1784 GAATKTKTFTLCLW
+1784 GTATKTKTFTLCLW

-1804 VQTLEDI
+1804 AQTLEDI
-1811 AAEFARK
+1811 AAEFTRK
-1818 NTAVQPL
+1818 NIAVQPL
-1825 QGMGLYDETNI
+1825 QGVGLYDETNI
-1836 TQAFR
+1836 TDAFC
-1841 RLLAEQG
+1841 RLLREQG

-1854 NSEITYVNG
+1854 KADEITYVNG
-1863 SAKANGFDG
+1863 SAKANGFDD
-1872 TKVQYIA
+1872 TKVKYIA
-1879 DNGKITYF
+1879 DNGDITYF

-1901 LKFNITYAGVTKEI
+1901 LKFRITYAGVTKEI
-1915 TLRATVGRSADAV
+1915 TLRGTVGRSADAV
-1928 QKLLESAA
+1928 QKLVESAA
-1936 ESLNWELIRGENTN
+1936 GSLNWELIRGENTN

-1973 TLPSSIAGRYDVKVQ
+1973 TLPSGIAGRYDVKVQ

-1998 ITNGTNGTG
+1998 ITNGTNGPG

-2026 SGKFRLIA
+2026 AGKFRLIA
-2034 RVTYDAFDDYT
+2034 RVTYDGFDDYT

-2051 DNGVEV
+2051 DDGVEV
-2057 YADVFFDATV
+2057 YADVLFDATV

-2092 FVDKTKPVD
+2092 FVDKTKPVNLD
-2101 LTAVSDDM
+2101 AVSDDM

-2116 LEEKGIMSDSYNQK
+2116 LEQTGIMSDSYNQK

-2187 PFTQPEL
+2187 PFTQQEL
-2194 DGAAAFMTEA
+2194 DDAAAFMTKA

-2215 NKNTVK
+2215 NKNTDK

-2233 ICKNED
+2233 ICKNKD
-2239 GTLKY
+2239 GTLEY

-2310 YWEKFGINGTEESKE
+2310 YWEKFGINGTEETKE

-2367 YNKNGHTFQGI
+2367 YNKNGHTFRGI

-2399 CLDSAKYTYTGS
+2399 CLGSAKYTYTGS
-2411 GAYIKSITDAAGH
+2411 GTYIKSITDAAGN

-2437 MFGIAVKG
+2437 MFGLAVKG
-2445 GNETL
+2445 GTETL

-2477 DPTDPMVP
+2477 DPTDPTVP
-2485 GAEVPGFDEAYAGA
+2485 GTEVPGFDEAYAGA

-2514 LFGEWAVLGQARAK
+2514 LFGEWAVLGQARAG
-2528 VPLSEAYIAAYY
+2528 VELSDAYIQAYY
-2540 EKVVAYVKANIG
+2540 DKVVAYVQKNMGA
-2552 SDGILRKPDDKNT
+2552 DGVLVDPESRNPT
-2565 PVITDNERIIL
+2565 VTDNERIVL
-2576 ALTAIGKDPTN
+2576 ALTAIGKDPAN
-2587 VGDKNLLTA
+2587 VGGENLLKA
-2596 LQDKDIMKVTDTSK
+2596 LQNKDIMKVTDTSN

-2673 YHKDGGN
+2673 YHKDSGN

-2821 SICGVVEE
+2821 SICGAVEE
-2829 KPVPATGHKFSA
+2829 KSVPALGHNFGA

-2861 VCGTKETMIVPSLG
+2861 VCGTEETMIVPSLG

-2894 AYWTCSR
+2894 AYWSCSR
-2901 CHKYFSD
+2901 CGKFFSD

-2920 IIAAL
+2920 VIAAL

-2932 AAVAATCYA
+2932 ATVAATCYA
-2941 SGHEADTY
+2941 SGRTAETY
-2949 CKRCGIVI
+2949 CKRCGLVL
-2957 TAGATIPATGKHTYV
+2957 TAGTVIPATGKHTYEN
-2972 DGVCT
+2972 GVCS
-2977 TCGTR
+2977 TCGVK
-2982 NPAGG
+2982 NPLADV
-2987 IKGDDLKVDSK
+2987 KGDTIKVDSK
-2998 DNTIV
+2998 DNKTAA
-3003 TGGGLTIKTDKP
+3003 GGGLVIKVDDTITGE
-3015 VTDEKLAEIKAAVEN
+3015 VLADIKAAVSD
-3030 GSIVITVN
+3030 GAITV
-3038 NTPILQL
+3038 TVTDTLQL
-3045 TKEDKESDG
+3045 TNEQKAADG
-3054 GKKALMQAG
+3054 GKSALTEAAKTAG
-3063 AAASGELKKELD
+3063 DEVKKELN

-3126 TLTIP
+3126 TVTIP

-3142 KHVCVVRSHTDS
+3142 KRVCVVRSHTDS

-3205 ADSGKKDSANTADD
+3205 ADSGKTDSANTADD

>member
-1 MRKRVISWLL
+1 MKKRVISWLL
-11 TVVMVVSMLPTS
+11 TVVMVVSLLPTS

-32 QEQQTQQEQIAPADT
+32 QEQQTQQEQIAPVDT
-47 ENTVPAGNEET
+47 ENTVPAENEET
-58 QEQQEPAEEVPVS
+58 QEQQEPAPETPVS
-71 RSARSGGAAPMLAA
+71 QMARSGGAAPMLAA

-105 NYQLTADITVTAP
+105 NYQLTADIIVTAP

-130 DGNGHTVTLAI
+130 DGNGHTVTLDITA
-141 SGDSDYQALFAK
+141 STAYVGLFSK
-153 LAAGAVVKNVMVDG
+153 LAGGAVVRNVITAGSVTATGKNNVGGIAGVADTELG
-167 EVTGTDNIGGIA
+167 AITISNCKNEAAIKGNKVVGGILGGCTEDDYALTISACANEGNISGTRNIGGIC
-179 GIATNATIIA
+179 GTLENAHFIK
-189 CANKATVAATGRYVG
+189 N
-204 GLVGKGT
+204 
-211 GLTMTS
+211 
-217 CYNQGAVSSTRTR
+217 CYNSGAVTGSTIGGILGRGARGYSSTTDT
-230 PINMGGI
+230 PIL
-237 AGYVDG
+237 
-243 GASVENCY
+243 ENCY
-251 NTGSITGSGSNTAA
+251 NVGNIVYSGTNGSAIVGTGYAKKP
-265 VVGWDAA
+265 VE
-272 TVKNCYYLESTYK
+272 VKNCYALEGSAQAF
-285 VGACGN
+285 V
-291 DGYTDPTVSKTDAE
+291 VSGVNADSNSDFKTADEMQSAE
-305 MRSGDIVA
+305 FA
-313 LLGSAFMVKSG
+313 ATLGSAFQYNGGGYPTLKDPEPVVEKNVVSISVKSAKTTCYTGDELELSVTVTYDDNSSEVITKGFTVAGFDNTAPGKQTVTVTYKEKTDSIEIEVIKKPEFDDFFAGIVNSVEVTNDATYPYVVDMTDSDGLCLRSSNPDQGNTSSTSTITLKAKANVTLSFKYWGCNYDSSYAALTIVKNNSYNPEMRSWGSTQWKDFTIDLKKGDTLRLNLIKTYVSG
-324 DYPALSW
+324 DYY
-331 ETPTAAVKFTV
+331 VKLKDFTV
-342 SPANA
+342 SSLYEVKLTAEPEEADA
-347 VVEING
+347 VVALKDSTGAELKGTNG
-353 VKYTGSCTVGLP
+353 VYIVSAGE
-365 VGDYT
+365 YT
-370 YTVSCPGYTQQTG
+370 YTVSAYGYDTVTETINVAADVAKTVPLTKSAAYSVAFDISRPAGITADPTVTVKTNGKAVYTGDGTGCSLSNGSYAYTVACDGCDNAGGIFSVNGDKVNITVTLAKKAIFEDFFANCQGITVSGDKGKFTIEGAGKDSYLKTTETTTLALTATKNVKLSFSYIANAAGYVEGDWDYDEPDEYYYFTIKKNSTQVKRADSETSWKDFSVELTQGDVLTISYDGYT
-383 SVTVTGEDNPVAN
+383 SYYY
-396 PNSVS
+396 
-401 VTLEKDAAKWVTVT
+401 AALKNFAAVP
-415 FTVTPE
+415 FY
-421 NATLTLKDGETQVT
+421 TLTLKTPDG
-435 PTEGTTYKLLK
+435 
-446 GVTYTYTAVS
+446 
-456 DDEGYEPASGEVTPT
+456 
-471 ADGTQTVALKKV
+471 
-483 QSIAVK
+483 
-489 NGSTHKTEFEQGD
+489 
-502 ALDTTGLTV
+502 
-511 TVTYSDNSTKDITE
+511 
-525 GFTVTGFNSVNV
+525 
-537 AENQTLTVHYKG
+537 
-549 AETTYSVKINK
+549 
-560 KLFPSKAFNAL
+560 
-571 EGYATVEYSHTGK
+571 ATV
-584 YTAGDGKEFV
+584 V
-594 DDAQEGALRSNSA
+594 L
-607 GMNSTTVTVTITFL
+607 
-621 ENAPKMLLS
+621 
-630 FDYKVSSESNYDKLL
+630 
-645 VAQNRETK
+645 
-653 LTKSGTVA
+653 
-661 WTADNSL
+661 
-668 TVKGG
+668 
-673 DIVTLTYSKDR
+673 KDR
-684 STASGSDCIWLK
+684 SG
-696 NFTVSPLY
+696 
-704 TLTIA
+704 
-709 PNQTDATVTLKDKEG
+709 
-724 KTVSGSNGVFAVKAA
+724 
-739 ADYTYT
+739 
-745 VTKKG
+745 
-750 YEPAT
+750 
-755 GKVTMSAEN
+755 AE
-764 QTVNVTLVKLP
+764 
-775 VITLQFTPDDAAV
+775 I
-788 TLKQGNTTVYKESA
+788 
-802 ASSTGKNVYIA
+802 TGKNGAYTVA
-813 AKNTDYTYTVSKFGY
+813 AGTYAYTVSKFGY
-828 ETATGMISV
+828 ETKTG
-837 ATGDV
+837 
-842 NKTVTL
+842 N
-848 TEAAKYS
+848 
-855 VTFQI
+855 I
-860 TKPEGVSASPT
+860 TVSA
-871 VTVEYNGTKVY
+871 
-882 EGSGAN
+882 
-888 CTLPAGDYTY
+888 D
-898 KATLKDCD
+898 
-906 DLSGSFTVAAAAV
+906 
-919 TVNLPFEK
+919 
-927 KLTFADIFQGVEGI
+927 
-941 TASNGTKGFKPI
+941 
-953 KSAAGNYLESNKSYY
+953 
-968 GTTSLTL
+968 
-975 TATKPCVISFEYFAQ
+975 
-990 GHEDNWDEDDSAFFT
+990 
-1005 VKKGTTT
+1005 VK
-1012 LLTVYE
+1012 E
-1018 ENGWKTFSTAL
+1018 
-1029 NTGETLTLSFNENGN
+1029 
-1044 SYYVRLKNFAVSP
+1044 
-1057 AYTITLT
+1057 
-1064 TTPTAD
+1064 
-1070 KVELKDESGNKL
+1070 
-1082 TGSGGKYAVAPG
+1082 
-1094 TYTYTVS
+1094 
-1101 KKDYET
+1101 
-1107 ATGEITVTDA
+1107 
-1117 DVTQPVKL
+1117 
-1125 TAKPVITLTA
+1125 
-1135 TPADA
+1135 
-1140 TVKLEK
+1140 
-1146 GSLPASP
+1146 
-1153 KTTDKETGVYTYVV
+1153 
-1167 EKGAEYTYTVS
+1167 
-1178 KFGYETETGSITV
+1178 
-1191 NADVNKTVTLSELAS
+1191 TVTLSELATR
-1206 CTLTFAVTPAENAK
+1206 TLTFAVTPADAT

-1228 GTIKPEAD
+1228 GTITAD
-1236 GGYKLYL
+1236 ENGAYIVYA

-1249 TVAKADYITVSGS
+1249 TVAKAEYITVSGS
-1262 FTAAKNDTITVTLT
+1262 FTAAKNDTIKVTLT
-1276 YAGAGWDG
+1276 YAGEGWDG
-1284 TTKTAPTQDKS
+1284 TAKTAPTQDKN
-1295 GVYLIDTAAK
+1295 GVYQIGTAAE
-1305 LAWFADAVNGG
+1305 LAWFADAVNKGDTT
-1316 QKAINGKLTAN
+1316 ISGKLTAN
-1327 INLNGKPWTAIGTSS
+1327 INLNGKTWTAIGTDS

-1356 SGLVTT
+1356 SGLAGTG
-1362 GLVGELAEGGVVE
+1362 GLVYYLSANGTVKSLCVD
-1375 NLRVNCAIVSTSS
+1375 CAIDGTSN
-1388 LLGGVANSSAG
+1388 V
-1399 TIRNCMVSGS
+1399 
-1409 ITFSSEGHNGASAIG
+1409 G
-1424 GIAGRTTGNGVI
+1424 GIADKSEGRIENCLVSGYIKGGNDTIFGVGGIVGHGVAGNVI
-1436 SGCVSRAVVKDAYD
+1436 SGCVSTADILFKYSRYAVQNGAGGIVGY
-1450 NSTYGTSAPLG
+1450 TYGT
-1461 GIAGYA
+1461 
-1467 YGVVENCYFTGTLAV
+1467 VENCYFAGNVHTNAKSVSAGGF
-1482 KKTQPNKIIQ
+1482 
-1492 QKRGGLVGELN
+1492 GGLVGCARSN
-1503 ANAELK
+1503 AVMKDCYTVGAVT
-1509 GSYVAGEFAIADESK
+1509 GPESS

-1553 DGTTSGMTAHTADY
+1553 DGTTSGMTARTADY
-1567 MRSAEFAVD
+1567 MRTPEFAAE
-1576 MGMNQ
+1576 MGMHLDSGNS
-1581 DDGTLNGGFPVLPWQ
+1581 NGGFPVLPWQ
-1596 GGTVLSA
+1596 GGTPVDNA
-1603 DDLKAAAAAANALEL
+1603 DLKAAAAAANALEL

-1633 WYAETVLGLY
+1633 WYAETVLRFY

-1661 APGEAVTNLHDYF
+1661 EPGEAVTDLHDYF

-1693 DRLKADATGVYQL
+1693 DLLKADATGVYQL
-1706 RGLTPVSGDPEEEEE
+1706 RGLTPVSSDPEEEEE
-1721 TAQTYTACL
+1721 IAQTYTGFL

-1738 PVEGSGEKIVSL
+1738 PVEGSGEKTVSL
-1750 TWTADNALVN
+1750 AWTADNALVN

-1811 AAEFARK
+1811 AVEFTRK

-1825 QGMGLYDETNI
+1825 QGVGLYDETNI

-1879 DNGKITYF
+1879 DNGDIIYF

-1936 ESLNWELIRGENTN
+1936 GSLNWELIRGENTN

-2026 SGKFRLIA
+2026 AGKFRLIA

-2057 YADVFFDATV
+2057 YADVLFDATV

-2101 LTAVSDDM
+2101 TTAVGDDM

-2116 LEEKGIMSDSYNQK
+2116 LEKAGIMTDSYNQK

-2204 LTGDVYWDGIK
+2204 RTEDAYWDGIK

-2244 VRGTVNMTF
+2244 IRGTVNMTF

-2310 YWEKFGINGTEESKE
+2310 YWEKFGLNGTEESKE
-2325 RYKDFAQFYKQPIH
+2325 RYKDFAQFYKQPIQ
-2339 IDLTVIGEKNAADP
+2339 IDLTVPGTTGQNDP

-2367 YNKNGHTFQGI
+2367 YNKNGHTFRGI

-2437 MFGIAVKG
+2437 MFGLTLQG
-2445 GNETL
+2445 GTETL

-2477 DPTDPMVP
+2477 DPTDPAVP

-2540 EKVVAYVKANIG
+2540 EKVVAYVQKNMGA
-2552 SDGILRKPDDKNT
+2552 DGVLVDPESRNPT
-2565 PVITDNERIIL
+2565 VTDNERIIL
-2576 ALTAIGKDPTN
+2576 ALTAIGKDPAN
-2587 VGDKNLLTA
+2587 VGGENLLKA
-2596 LQDKDIMKVTDTSK
+2596 LQNKDIMQVTDTSN

-2633 WLVQAVLEQ
+2633 WLVQAVLAQ
-2642 QNKDGSW
+2642 QNEDGSW
-2649 SASADTKPVGDV
+2649 RASADTKPVGDV

-2673 YHKDGGN
+2673 YYKDGGN

-2861 VCGTKETMIVPSLG
+2861 VCGTEETMIVPSLG

-2901 CHKYFSD
+2901 CHKFFSD

-2920 IIAAL
+2920 VIAAL

-3126 TLTIP
+3126 TVTIP

-3142 KHVCVVRSHTDS
+3142 KHVCVVRSHTDANGS
-3154 SGNVTTAELSATLGG
+3154 VTTAELPATLGG

-3196 GYYYGGSGT
+3196 GYYYGGNGS

-3219 SQMVLWLGSAVL
+3219 SQMVLWLGSAAL

>member
-1 MRKRVISWLL
+1 MKKRVISWLL
-11 TVVMVVSMLPTS
+11 TVVMVVSLLPTS
-23 VLADTLAAD
+23 VLADTLAAE
-32 QEQQTQQEQIAPADT
+32 QEQQTQQEQTAQADT
-47 ENTVPAGNEET
+47 DSNVPTEDEET
-58 QEQQEPAEEVPVS
+58 QEQQEPAPETPVS

-105 NYQLTADITVTAP
+105 SYKLTADIIVTEP
-118 YANEFT
+118 YAS

-130 DGNGHTVTLAI
+130 DGNGHTVTLKITAKTNYV
-141 SGDSDYQALFAK
+141 GLFK
-153 LAAGAVVKNVMVDG
+153 TLAGGAVVKNVITAG
-167 EVTGTDNIGGIA
+167 SVTTTGKK
-179 GIATNATIIA
+179 
-189 CANKATVAATGRYVG
+189 CVA
-204 GLVGKGT
+204 
-211 GLTMTS
+211 
-217 CYNQGAVSSTRTR
+217 
-230 PINMGGI
+230 GI
-237 AGYVDG
+237 AGYATDNVKI
-243 GASVENCY
+243 ENCK
-251 NTGSITGSGSNTAA
+251 NTASITGNKNVGGILGEAYNNEESISVGIKNCANEGAVNGTGSAIGGI
-265 VVGWDAA
+265 VGKMEGQNSIIDCYNRGNITGFNNYAGIVGQSTGALVA
-272 TVKNCYYLESTYK
+272 TIKNCYS
-285 VGACGN
+285 VGAVTAYGASTNAGYALIGGGKNYALTNCYAIGQ
-291 DGYTDPTVSKTDAE
+291 DGLNLAYNGTNATTEECRFKSAE
-305 MRSGDIVA
+305 EMQSA
-313 LLGSAFMVKSG
+313 EFAATLGSAFQYNVGGYPTLKDPEPVVEKNVVSISVKSAKTTCCTGDELELSVTVTYDDNSSEVITKGFTVAGFDNTAPGKQTVTVTYKEKTDSIEIEVIKKPEFDDFFAGIVNSVEVTNDATYPYVVDMTDSDGLCLRSSNPVQGNTSSTSTITLKAKANVTLSFKYWGCNYDSSYAALTIVKNNSYNPEMRSWGSTQWKDFTIDLKKGDTLRLNLIKTYVSG
-324 DYPALSW
+324 DYY
-331 ETPTAAVKFTV
+331 VKLKDFTV
-342 SPANA
+342 SSLYEVKLTAEPEEADA
-347 VVEING
+347 VVALKDSTGAELKGTNG
-353 VKYTGSCTVGLP
+353 VYIVSAGE
-365 VGDYT
+365 YT
-370 YTVSCPGYTQQTG
+370 YTVSAYGYD
-383 SVTVTGEDNPVAN
+383 TVT
-396 PNSVS
+396 
-401 VTLEKDAAKWVTVT
+401 
-415 FTVTPE
+415 
-421 NATLTLKDGETQVT
+421 ET
-435 PTEGTTYKLLK
+435 
-446 GVTYTYTAVS
+446 
-456 DDEGYEPASGEVTPT
+456 
-471 ADGTQTVALKKV
+471 
-483 QSIAVK
+483 I
-489 NGSTHKTEFEQGD
+489 
-502 ALDTTGLTV
+502 
-511 TVTYSDNSTKDITE
+511 
-525 GFTVTGFNSVNV
+525 NV
-537 AENQTLTVHYKG
+537 AADVAKTV
-549 AETTYSVKINK
+549 
-560 KLFPSKAFNAL
+560 P
-571 EGYATVEYSHTGK
+571 
-584 YTAGDGKEFV
+584 
-594 DDAQEGALRSNSA
+594 
-607 GMNSTTVTVTITFL
+607 
-621 ENAPKMLLS
+621 
-630 FDYKVSSESNYDKLL
+630 
-645 VAQNRETK
+645 
-653 LTKSGTVA
+653 LTKSAAYSVA
-661 WTADNSL
+661 FDISRPAGITAD
-668 TVKGG
+668 
-673 DIVTLTYSKDR
+673 
-684 STASGSDCIWLK
+684 
-696 NFTVSPLY
+696 
-704 TLTIA
+704 
-709 PNQTDATVTLKDKEG
+709 
-724 KTVSGSNGVFAVKAA
+724 
-739 ADYTYT
+739 
-745 VTKKG
+745 
-750 YEPAT
+750 
-755 GKVTMSAEN
+755 
-764 QTVNVTLVKLP
+764 
-775 VITLQFTPDDAAV
+775 
-788 TLKQGNTTVYKESA
+788 
-802 ASSTGKNVYIA
+802 
-813 AKNTDYTYTVSKFGY
+813 
-828 ETATGMISV
+828 
-837 ATGDV
+837 
-842 NKTVTL
+842 
-848 TEAAKYS
+848 
-855 VTFQI
+855 
-860 TKPEGVSASPT
+860 PT
-871 VTVEYNGTKVY
+871 VTVKTNGKAVYTGDGTGCSLSNGSYAYTVACDGCDNAGGVFSVNGDKVNITVTLAKKAIF
-882 EGSGAN
+882 EDFFAN
-888 CTLPAGDYTY
+888 C
-898 KATLKDCD
+898 
-906 DLSGSFTVAAAAV
+906 
-919 TVNLPFEK
+919 
-927 KLTFADIFQGVEGI
+927 QGI
-941 TASNGTKGFKPI
+941 TVSGDKGKFTI
-953 KSAAGNYLESNKSYY
+953 EGAGKDSYLK
-968 GTTSLTL
+968 TTETTTLAL
-975 TATKPCVISFEYFAQ
+975 TATK
-990 GHEDNWDEDDSAFFT
+990 N
-1005 VKKGTTT
+1005 VK
-1012 LLTVYE
+1012 
-1018 ENGWKTFSTAL
+1018 
-1029 NTGETLTLSFNENGN
+1029 LSFSYIANAAGYVEGDWYYDEPDEYYYFTIKKNSTQVKRAYSETSWKDFSVELTQGDVLTISYDGYT
-1044 SYYVRLKNFAVSP
+1044 SYYYAALKNFAAVPFYTLTLNTPDGATVVLKDRSGAEITGKNG
-1057 AYTITLT
+1057 AYT
-1064 TTPTAD
+1064 
-1070 KVELKDESGNKL
+1070 
-1082 TGSGGKYAVAPG
+1082 VAAG
-1094 TYTYTVS
+1094 TY
-1101 KKDYET
+1101 
-1107 ATGEITVTDA
+1107 A
-1117 DVTQPVKL
+1117 
-1125 TAKPVITLTA
+1125 
-1135 TPADA
+1135 
-1140 TVKLEK
+1140 
-1146 GSLPASP
+1146 
-1153 KTTDKETGVYTYVV
+1153 
-1167 EKGAEYTYTVS
+1167 YTVS

-1228 GTIKPEAD
+1228 GTIAAD
-1236 GGYKLYL
+1236 ENGAYIVYL

-1249 TVAKADYITVSGS
+1249 TAAKADYITVSGS
-1262 FTAAKNDTITVTLT
+1262 FTAAKNDTIKVTLT

-1284 TTKTAPTQDKS
+1284 TTKTAPKTEN
-1295 GVYLIDTAAK
+1295 GVYQIGTAAE

-1316 QKAINGKLTAN
+1316 QTTISGKLTAN
-1327 INLNGKPWTAIGTSS
+1327 INLNGKTWTAIGTDS
-1342 NKFAGTLDGDNYTV
+1342 NKFAGTLDGDSHTV
-1356 SGLVTT
+1356 SGLAGTG
-1362 GLVGELAEGGVVE
+1362 GLVYYLSANGTVKSLCVD
-1375 NLRVNCAIVSTSS
+1375 CAIDGTSN
-1388 LLGGVANSSAG
+1388 V
-1399 TIRNCMVSGS
+1399 
-1409 ITFSSEGHNGASAIG
+1409 G
-1424 GIAGRTTGNGVI
+1424 GIADKSEGRIENCLVSGYIKGGNDTIFGVGGIVGHGVAGNVI
-1436 SGCVSRAVVKDAYD
+1436 SGCVSTADILFKYSRYAVQNGAGGIVGY
-1450 NSTYGTSAPLG
+1450 TYGT
-1461 GIAGYA
+1461 
-1467 YGVVENCYFTGTLAV
+1467 VENCYFAGNVHTNAKSVSAGGF
-1482 KKTQPNKIIQ
+1482 
-1492 QKRGGLVGELN
+1492 GGLVGCARSN
-1503 ANAELK
+1503 AVMKDCYTVGAVT
-1509 GSYVAGEFAIADESK
+1509 GPESS

-1535 ATITNCAYLD
+1535 AAITNCAYLD

-1553 DGTTSGMTAHTADY
+1553 DGTTSGMTARTADY
-1567 MRSAEFAVD
+1567 MRTPEFAADV
-1576 MGMNQ
+1576 GMHLDSGNS
-1581 DDGTLNGGFPVLPWQ
+1581 NGGFPVLPWQ
-1596 GGTVLSA
+1596 GGTPVDNA
-1603 DDLKAAAAAANALEL
+1603 DLKAAADAASALQL

-1643 DLTDYN
+1643 ELTDGNYN
-1649 DKADLCEKYGIE
+1649 KADLCEKYGIE
-1661 APGEAVTNLHDYF
+1661 EPGEAVTDLHDYF

-1693 DRLKADATGVYQL
+1693 DLLKADATGVYQL
-1706 RGLTPVSGDPEEEEE
+1706 RGLTPVSSDPEEEEE
-1721 TAQTYTACL
+1721 TAQTYTGFL

-1738 PVEGSGEKIVSL
+1738 PVEGSGEKTVSL

-1784 GAATKTKTFTLCLW
+1784 GAATKVKTFTLCLW
-1798 SENAEK
+1798 SEKAEK
-1804 VQTLEDI
+1804 AQTLEDI
-1811 AAEFARK
+1811 AAEFTRK

-1825 QGMGLYDETNI
+1825 EGVGLYDETNI

-1936 ESLNWELIRGENTN
+1936 GSLNWELIRGENTN

-2007 VGTVNRPLQPADG
+2007 VGTVNRPLQPTDG

-2026 SGKFRLIA
+2026 AGKFRLIA

-2187 PFTQPEL
+2187 PFTQQEL
-2194 DGAAAFMTEA
+2194 NGAAVFMTEA
-2204 LTGDVYWDGIK
+2204 RTENAYWDGIK

-2325 RYKDFAQFYKQPIH
+2325 RYKNFAQFYKQPIQ
-2339 IDLTVIGEKNAADP
+2339 IDLTVPGTTGQNDP

-2367 YNKNGHTFQGI
+2367 YNKNGHTFTGI
-2378 SDFTFTGKA
+2378 SGFTFTGKA

-2399 CLDSAKYTYTGS
+2399 CLDSANYTYTGS

-2477 DPTDPMVP
+2477 DPTDPAVP

-2540 EKVVAYVKANIG
+2540 EKVVAYVQKNMGA
-2552 SDGILRKPDDKNT
+2552 DGVLVDPESRNPT
-2565 PVITDNERIIL
+2565 VTDNERIIL
-2576 ALTAIGKDPTN
+2576 ALTAIGKDPAN

-2649 SASADTKPVGDV
+2649 RASADTKPVGDV

-2829 KPVPATGHKFSA
+2829 KPVPATGHKFGE

-2894 AYWTCSR
+2894 AYWSCSR
-2901 CHKYFSD
+2901 CGKFFSD

-2920 IIAAL
+2920 IINAL
-2925 GHDEATR
+2925 GHDVGTR
-2932 AAVAATCYA
+2932 GAVAATCYI

-2972 DGVCT
+2972 NGVCT
-2977 TCGTR
+2977 VCGVK
-2982 NPAGG
+2982 NPMANV
-2987 IKGDDLKVDSK
+2987 KGDDIKVDSK
-2998 DNTIV
+2998 DNKTAAGDGLVIKADDTI
-3003 TGGGLTIKTDKP
+3003 TGE
-3015 VTDEKLAEIKAAVEN
+3015 VLADIKAAVSD
-3030 GSIVITVN
+3030 GAITV
-3038 NTPILQL
+3038 TVTDTLQL
-3045 TKEDKESDG
+3045 TNEQKAADG
-3054 GKKALMQAG
+3054 GKSALTEAAKTAG
-3063 AAASGELKKELD
+3063 DEVKKELN

-3126 TLTIP
+3126 TVTIP

-3142 KHVCVVRSHTDS
+3142 KRVCVVRSHTDS
-3154 SGNVTTAELSATLGG
+3154 SGNVTTAELFATLGG

-3196 GYYYGGSGT
+3196 GYYYGGSST
-3205 ADSGKKDSANTADD
+3205 AGSGKKDSANTADD

>member
-1 MRKRVISWLL
+1 MKKRVISWLL
-11 TVVMVVSMLPTS
+11 TVVMVVSLLPTS

-32 QEQQTQQEQIAPADT
+32 QEQQTQQEQTAPADT
-47 ENTVPAGNEET
+47 VSNVPTEDEET
-58 QEQQEPAEEVPVS
+58 QEQQEPAPETPVS

-90 NIGTAEEFAAMEPGG
+90 DIGTAEAFAAMEPGG
-105 NYQLTADITVTAP
+105 NYQLTANITVTAP
-118 YANEFT
+118 YGNDITGFT
-124 DFSGTF
+124 GFTGTF
-130 DGNGHTVTLAI
+130 DGNGHTVTLDITA
-141 SGDSDYQALFAK
+141 STANVGLFSK
-153 LAAGAVVKNVMVDG
+153 LAGGAVVKNVKVDG
-167 EVTGTDNIGGIA
+167 TVSGTEGVA
-179 GIATNATIIA
+179 GIAAQANGATISGCIN
-189 CANKATVAATGRYVG
+189 CAIISATGRYVG
-204 GLVGKGT
+204 GIVGKLRGGT
-211 GLTMTS
+211 
-217 CYNQGAVSSTRTR
+217 
-230 PINMGGI
+230 
-237 AGYVDG
+237 
-243 GASVENCY
+243 VENCY
-251 NTGSITGSGSNTAA
+251 NTGAISSSRDRKGVNLGGIAGYIDSNGS
-265 VVGWDAA
+265 
-272 TVKNCYYLESTYK
+272 VKNCYNSGTTSATADTSNYAAIAGWCDNSTVTNCYYLDTTASA
-285 VGACGN
+285 GANGN
-291 DGYTDPTVSKTDAE
+291 SQTATSKTAE
-305 MRSGDIVA
+305 EMKSPA
-313 LLGSAFMVKSG
+313 FAAQLGEAFMAKAG

-331 ETPTAAVKFTV
+331 ETPTAAVSFTIQ
-342 SPANA
+342 PENA
-347 VVEING
+347 VLTING
-353 VKYTGSCTVGLP
+353 GTYTGSTTVALP
-365 VGDYT
+365 AADAPYS

-383 SVTVTGEDNPVAN
+383 TVTVTVTGEDNPVADPAN
-396 PNSVS
+396 
-401 VTLEKDAAKWVTVT
+401 VTVT
-415 FTVTPE
+415 LAEDTSAWVNMTF
-421 NATLTLKDGETQVT
+421 NVT
-435 PTEGTTYKLLK
+435 PTGAALTVKRGDTEIEPQSDGSYKLLK

-456 DDEGYEPASGEVTPT
+456 DDEGYEPAAGEVTPT
-471 ADGTQTVALKKV
+471 ESSTQTVALKKV
-483 QSIAVK
+483 QSIKVTKAP
-489 NGSTHKTEFEQGD
+489 TKTEYYKGD
-502 ALDTTGLTV
+502 AELDLTGMVLTVNYDGTDETRTITDGYDAAGVTCEGFSTEKPIESQTV
-511 TVTYSDNSTKDITE
+511 TVKYRGKTATFTIKVKDAMLFADFFTGLNGIATAQNSTSYKFEPVLLDGGYVLKSTNE
-525 GFTVTGFNSVNV
+525 KKGNTTSSL
-537 AENQTLTVHYKG
+537 TLTFVKAAQLTFDCKTDSEKNYDG
-549 AETTYSVKINK
+549 LRVDINDQTGSQFGSTGGYSGEKQDWKEFSIAVN
-560 KLFPSKAFNAL
+560 
-571 EGYATVEYSHTGK
+571 
-584 YTAGDGKEFV
+584 AGDK
-594 DDAQEGALRSNSA
+594 
-607 GMNSTTVTVTITFL
+607 VTV
-621 ENAPKMLLS
+621 NYRK
-630 FDYKVSSESNYDKLL
+630 DSSGDKG
-645 VAQNRETK
+645 Q
-653 LTKSGTVA
+653 
-661 WTADNSL
+661 
-668 TVKGG
+668 
-673 DIVTLTYSKDR
+673 
-684 STASGSDCIWLK
+684 DCIWLR
-696 NFTVSPLY
+696 NFRAEVLPTVRFAVKDAAGKA
-704 TLTIA
+704 I
-709 PNQTDATVTLKDKEG
+709 DATVTLKKGYTGLTAGTDG
-724 KTVSGSNGVFAVKAA
+724 SYALTVGEK
-739 ADYTYT
+739 YTYT
-745 VTKKG
+745 VEKKG
-750 YEPAT
+750 YE
-755 GKVTMSAEN
+755 KVTQEFTAQAGDN
-764 QTVNVTLVKLP
+764 TITVTLVKLP

-802 ASSTGKNVYIA
+802 DSEKGKNVYIA
-813 AKNTDYTYTVSKFGY
+813 AKNTDYTYTVTKFGY
-828 ETATGMISV
+828 ETATGTISV
-837 ATGDV
+837 AIADV
-842 NKTVTL
+842 NKTVKL
-848 TEAAKYS
+848 TELAKQT
-855 VTFQI
+855 VTFNI
-860 TKPEGVSASPT
+860 TKPEGVTAEPT
-871 VTVEYNGTKVY
+871 ITVKSGSITAYT
-882 EGSGAN
+882 GSGAN

-898 KATLKDCD
+898 TAKLDGCD
-906 DLSGSFTVAAAAV
+906 TLSGSFVVKAAKTIGLEFV
-919 TVNLPFEK
+919 K
-927 KLTFADIFQGVEGI
+927 SLTFDDFFAGLDGI
-941 TASNGTKGFKPI
+941 TAENGTRYGFEPVR
-953 KSAAGNYLESNKSYY
+953 AAGGNYLESNRRSY

-975 TATKPCVISFEYFAQ
+975 TATESRLVSFQYLAK
-990 GHEDNWDEDDSAFFT
+990 GNKADYSWDDDSAFS
-1005 VKKGTTT
+1005 VKKGTST
-1012 LLTVYE
+1012 LLTAYE
-1018 ENGWKTFSTAL
+1018 ENGWKTFSTVL
-1029 NTGETLTLSFNENGN
+1029 NTGEKLTLSFSESGS
-1044 SYYVRLKNFAVSP
+1044 SYYVRLKDFAAAAAHTLTLKTPDGATVVLKDRSGAEITGKNG
-1057 AYTITLT
+1057 AYT
-1064 TTPTAD
+1064 
-1070 KVELKDESGNKL
+1070 
-1082 TGSGGKYAVAPG
+1082 VAAG
-1094 TYTYTVS
+1094 TY
-1101 KKDYET
+1101 
-1107 ATGEITVTDA
+1107 A
-1117 DVTQPVKL
+1117 
-1125 TAKPVITLTA
+1125 
-1135 TPADA
+1135 
-1140 TVKLEK
+1140 
-1146 GSLPASP
+1146 
-1153 KTTDKETGVYTYVV
+1153 
-1167 EKGAEYTYTVS
+1167 YTVS
-1178 KFGYETETGSITV
+1178 KFGYETKTGDITV
-1191 NADVNKTVTLSELAS
+1191 SADVNETVTLSELAS

-1228 GTIKPEAD
+1228 GTIAAD
-1236 GGYKLYL
+1236 ENGAYIVYA

-1284 TTKTAPTQDKS
+1284 TTKTAPKTEN
-1295 GVYLIDTAAK
+1295 GVYQIGTAAE
-1305 LAWFADAVNGG
+1305 LAWFADAVNNG
-1316 QKAINGKLTAN
+1316 QTTISGKLTAN

-1409 ITFSSEGHNGASAIG
+1409 ITFSSGGYNGASAIG

-1482 KKTQPNKIIQ
+1482 KKTQPNKIIN

-1603 DDLKAAAAAANALEL
+1603 DDLRAVSQAQQSLSL

-1633 WYAETVLGLY
+1633 WYAENVLGLY

-1649 DKADLCEKYGIE
+1649 DKADLCKEYGIE
-1661 APGEAVTNLHDYF
+1661 EPGEAVTDLHDYF
-1674 LNALQKHFYKEL
+1674 LTALQKHFYKEL

-1693 DRLKADATGVYQL
+1693 DLLKADATGVYQL
-1706 RGLTPVSGDPEEEEE
+1706 RGLTPVSSDPEEEEE
-1721 TAQTYTACL
+1721 IAQTYTGFL

-1738 PVEGSGEKIVSL
+1738 PVEGSGEKTVSL
-1750 TWTADNALVN
+1750 AWTADNALVN

-1784 GAATKTKTFTLCLW
+1784 GAATKVKTFTLCLW
-1798 SENAEK
+1798 SEKAEK
-1804 VQTLEDI
+1804 AQTLEDI
-1811 AAEFARK
+1811 AAEFTRK

-1825 QGMGLYDETNI
+1825 EGVGLYDETNI

-1936 ESLNWELIRGENTN
+1936 GSLNWELIRGENTN

-1998 ITNGTNGTG
+1998 ITNGTG

-2020 TALPEK
+2020 TPLPEK
-2026 SGKFRLIA
+2026 AGKFRLIA

-2187 PFTQPEL
+2187 PFTQQEL
-2194 DGAAAFMTEA
+2194 DDAADFMTAARTEDA
-2204 LTGDVYWDGIK
+2204 YWDGIK

-2325 RYKDFAQFYKQPIH
+2325 RYKNFAQFYKQPIQ
-2339 IDLTVIGEKNAADP
+2339 IDLTVPGTTGQNDP

-2367 YNKNGHTFQGI
+2367 YNKNGHTFTGI
-2378 SDFTFTGKA
+2378 SGFTFTGKA

-2437 MFGIAVKG
+2437 MFGLTLQG
-2445 GNETL
+2445 GTETL

-2477 DPTDPMVP
+2477 DPTDPAVP

-2552 SDGILRKPDDKNT
+2552 SDGILRAPDDKNT
-2565 PVITDNERIIL
+2565 PVITDNERIAL
-2576 ALTAIGKDPTN
+2576 ALTAIGKDPAN
-2587 VGDKNLLTA
+2587 VGGENLLKA
-2596 LQDKDIMKVTDTSK
+2596 LQNKDIMQVTDTSN

-2633 WLVQAVLEQ
+2633 WLVQAVLAQ
-2642 QNKDGSW
+2642 QNEDGSW
-2649 SASADTKPVGDV
+2649 RASADTKPVGDV

-2673 YHKDGGN
+2673 YYKDGGN

-2802 WKVTV
+2802 WQVTV

-2821 SICGVVEE
+2821 SICGAVEE
-2829 KPVPATGHKFSA
+2829 KSVPATGHNFGA

-2861 VCGTKETMIVPSLG
+2861 VCGTEETMIVPSLG

-2920 IIAAL
+2920 VIAAL

-2972 DGVCT
+2972 NGVCT
-2977 TCGTR
+2977 VCGVK
-2982 NPAGG
+2982 NPMANV
-2987 IKGDDLKVDSK
+2987 KGDDIKVDSK

-3015 VTDEKLAEIKAAVEN
+3015 VTDEKLADIKAAVSD
-3030 GSIVITVN
+3030 GAITV
-3038 NTPILQL
+3038 TVTDTLQL
-3045 TKEDKESDG
+3045 TNEQKAADG
-3054 GKKALMQAG
+3054 GKSALTEAAKTAG
-3063 AAASGELKKELD
+3063 DEVKKELN

-3126 TLTIP
+3126 TVTIP

-3205 ADSGKKDSANTADD
+3205 ADSGKTDSANTADD

>member
-1 MRKRVISWLL
+1 MKKRVISWLL
-11 TVVMVVSMLPTS
+11 TVVMAVSLLPTS
-23 VLADTLAAD
+23 VLADTLAAE
-32 QEQQTQQEQIAPADT
+32 QEQQTQQEQTAPADT
-47 ENTVPAGNEET
+47 DSNVPTEDEET
-58 QEQQEPAEEVPVS
+58 QEQQEPAAEVPVS
-71 RSARSGGAAPMLAA
+71 RSARSGGAALALA
-85 AGAVQ
+85 E
-90 NIGTAEEFAAMEPGG
+90 GTVSSAKEFAAMDASGS
-105 NYQLTADITVTAP
+105 YTLTKDIIVTEP
-118 YANEFT
+118 YAS

-130 DGNGHTVTLAI
+130 DGDGHTVTLNITA
-141 SGDSDYQALFAK
+141 STANVGLFSK
-153 LAAGAVVKNVMVDG
+153 LAGGAVVKNVITAG
-167 EVTGTDNIGGIA
+167 SVTATGKNNVGGIAGVADTELGAITISNCKNEAAIEGNKVVGGILGGCTEDDYALTISACANEGNISGTRNIGGIC
-179 GIATNATIIA
+179 GTLENAHFIK
-189 CANKATVAATGRYVG
+189 N
-204 GLVGKGT
+204 
-211 GLTMTS
+211 
-217 CYNQGAVSSTRTR
+217 CYNSGTVTGSTIGGILGRGARGSSSTTDT
-230 PINMGGI
+230 PIL
-237 AGYVDG
+237 
-243 GASVENCY
+243 ENCY
-251 NTGSITGSGSNTAA
+251 NVGNIVYSNTNGSAI
-265 VVGWDAA
+265 VGTGYAKKPVE
-272 TVKNCYYLESTYK
+272 VKNCYALEGSAK
-285 VGACGN
+285 AFVVNGVNAISN
-291 DGYTDPTVSKTDAE
+291 SDFKSAE
-305 MRSGDIVA
+305 EMQSA
-313 LLGSAFMVKSG
+313 EFAATLGSAFQYNGGGYPTLKDPEPVVEKNVVSISVKSAKTTCYTGDELELSVTVTYDDNSSEVITKGFTVAGFDNTAPGKQTVTVTYKEKTDSIEIEVIKKPEFDDFFAGIVNSVEVTNDATYPYVVDMTDSDGLCLRSSNPAQGNTSSTSTITLKAKANVTLSFKYWGCNYDSSYAALTIVKNNSYNPEMRSWGSTQWKDFTIDLKKGDTLRLNLIKTYVSG
-324 DYPALSW
+324 DYY
-331 ETPTAAVKFTV
+331 VKLKDFTV
-342 SPANA
+342 SSLYEVKLTAEPEEADA
-347 VVEING
+347 VVALKDSTGAELKGTNG
-353 VKYTGSCTVGLP
+353 VYIVSAGE
-365 VGDYT
+365 YT
-370 YTVSCPGYTQQTG
+370 YTVSAYGYDTVTETINVAADVAKTVPLTKSAAYSVAFDISRPAGITADPTVTVKTNGKAVYTGDGTGCSLSNGSYAYTVACDGCDNAGGIFSVNGDKVNITVTLAKKAIFEDFFANCQGITVSGDKGKFTIEGAGKDSYLKTTETTTLALTATKNMKLSFSYIANAAGYVEGDWYDDEPDAYYYFTIKKNSTQVKRADRETSWKDFSVELTQGDVLTISYDGYT
-383 SVTVTGEDNPVAN
+383 SYYY
-396 PNSVS
+396 
-401 VTLEKDAAKWVTVT
+401 AALKNFAAVP
-415 FTVTPE
+415 FY
-421 NATLTLKDGETQVT
+421 TLTLKTPDG
-435 PTEGTTYKLLK
+435 
-446 GVTYTYTAVS
+446 
-456 DDEGYEPASGEVTPT
+456 
-471 ADGTQTVALKKV
+471 
-483 QSIAVK
+483 
-489 NGSTHKTEFEQGD
+489 
-502 ALDTTGLTV
+502 
-511 TVTYSDNSTKDITE
+511 
-525 GFTVTGFNSVNV
+525 
-537 AENQTLTVHYKG
+537 
-549 AETTYSVKINK
+549 
-560 KLFPSKAFNAL
+560 
-571 EGYATVEYSHTGK
+571 ATV
-584 YTAGDGKEFV
+584 V
-594 DDAQEGALRSNSA
+594 L
-607 GMNSTTVTVTITFL
+607 
-621 ENAPKMLLS
+621 
-630 FDYKVSSESNYDKLL
+630 
-645 VAQNRETK
+645 
-653 LTKSGTVA
+653 
-661 WTADNSL
+661 
-668 TVKGG
+668 
-673 DIVTLTYSKDR
+673 KDR
-684 STASGSDCIWLK
+684 SG
-696 NFTVSPLY
+696 
-704 TLTIA
+704 
-709 PNQTDATVTLKDKEG
+709 
-724 KTVSGSNGVFAVKAA
+724 
-739 ADYTYT
+739 
-745 VTKKG
+745 
-750 YEPAT
+750 
-755 GKVTMSAEN
+755 AE
-764 QTVNVTLVKLP
+764 
-775 VITLQFTPDDAAV
+775 I
-788 TLKQGNTTVYKESA
+788 
-802 ASSTGKNVYIA
+802 TGKNGAYTVA
-813 AKNTDYTYTVSKFGY
+813 AGTYTYTVSKFGY
-828 ETATGMISV
+828 ETKTGNI
-837 ATGDV
+837 
-842 NKTVTL
+842 
-848 TEAAKYS
+848 
-855 VTFQI
+855 
-860 TKPEGVSASPT
+860 
-871 VTVEYNGTKVY
+871 
-882 EGSGAN
+882 
-888 CTLPAGDYTY
+888 
-898 KATLKDCD
+898 
-906 DLSGSFTVAAAAV
+906 
-919 TVNLPFEK
+919 
-927 KLTFADIFQGVEGI
+927 
-941 TASNGTKGFKPI
+941 
-953 KSAAGNYLESNKSYY
+953 
-968 GTTSLTL
+968 
-975 TATKPCVISFEYFAQ
+975 
-990 GHEDNWDEDDSAFFT
+990 
-1005 VKKGTTT
+1005 
-1012 LLTVYE
+1012 
-1018 ENGWKTFSTAL
+1018 
-1029 NTGETLTLSFNENGN
+1029 
-1044 SYYVRLKNFAVSP
+1044 
-1057 AYTITLT
+1057 
-1064 TTPTAD
+1064 
-1070 KVELKDESGNKL
+1070 
-1082 TGSGGKYAVAPG
+1082 
-1094 TYTYTVS
+1094 TVS
-1101 KKDYET
+1101 
-1107 ATGEITVTDA
+1107 
-1117 DVTQPVKL
+1117 
-1125 TAKPVITLTA
+1125 
-1135 TPADA
+1135 
-1140 TVKLEK
+1140 
-1146 GSLPASP
+1146 
-1153 KTTDKETGVYTYVV
+1153 
-1167 EKGAEYTYTVS
+1167 
-1178 KFGYETETGSITV
+1178 
-1191 NADVNKTVTLSELAS
+1191 ADVNETVTLSELATR
-1206 CTLTFAVTPAENAK
+1206 TLTFDVTPADAT
-1220 VTVTHPVG
+1220 VAVTHPVG
-1228 GTIKPEAD
+1228 GTIKPETD

-1249 TVAKADYITVSGS
+1249 TVAKAGYITVSGS
-1262 FTAAKNDTITVTLT
+1262 FTAAKNDTIKVTLT
-1276 YAGAGWDG
+1276 YAGEGWDG

-1327 INLNGKPWTAIGTSS
+1327 INLNGKPWTAIGTSG
-1342 NKFAGTLDGDNYTV
+1342 NKFAGTLDGDSHTV

-1409 ITFSSEGHNGASAIG
+1409 ITFSSGGYNGASAIG
-1424 GIAGRTTGNGVI
+1424 GIAGRNTGNGVI

-1450 NSTYGTSAPLG
+1450 NSTYGTSASLG

-1482 KKTQPNKIIQ
+1482 KKTQPNKIIN

-1553 DGTTSGMTAHTADY
+1553 DGTTSGMTARTADY
-1567 MRSAEFAVD
+1567 MRTPEFAAE
-1576 MGMNQ
+1576 MGMHLDSGNS
-1581 DDGTLNGGFPVLPWQ
+1581 NGGFPVLPWQ
-1596 GGTVLSA
+1596 GGTPVDNA
-1603 DDLKAAAAAANALEL
+1603 DLKAAAAAANALEL

-1633 WYAETVLGLY
+1633 WYAETVLRFY

-1661 APGEAVTNLHDYF
+1661 EPGEAVTDLHDYF

-1693 DRLKADATGVYQL
+1693 DLLKADATGVYQL
-1706 RGLTPVSGDPEEEEE
+1706 RGLTPVSSDPEEEEE
-1721 TAQTYTACL
+1721 IAQTYTGFL

-1738 PVEGSGEKIVSL
+1738 PVEGSGEKTVSL
-1750 TWTADNALVN
+1750 AWTADNALVN

-1811 AAEFARK
+1811 AVEFTRK

-1825 QGMGLYDETNI
+1825 QGVGLYDETNI

-1879 DNGKITYF
+1879 DNGDIIYF

-1936 ESLNWELIRGENTN
+1936 GSLNWELIRGENTN

-2026 SGKFRLIA
+2026 AGKFRLIA

-2057 YADVFFDATV
+2057 YADVLFDATV

-2101 LTAVSDDM
+2101 TTAVGDDM

-2116 LEEKGIMSDSYNQK
+2116 LEKAGIMTDSYNQK

-2204 LTGDVYWDGIK
+2204 RTEDAYWDGIK

-2244 VRGTVNMTF
+2244 IRGTVNMTF

-2310 YWEKFGINGTEESKE
+2310 YWEKFGLNGTEESKE
-2325 RYKDFAQFYKQPIH
+2325 RYKDFAQFYKQPIQ
-2339 IDLTVIGEKNAADP
+2339 IDLTVPGTTGQNDP

-2367 YNKNGHTFQGI
+2367 YNKNGHTFRGI

-2437 MFGIAVKG
+2437 MFGLTLQG
-2445 GNETL
+2445 GTETL

-2477 DPTDPMVP
+2477 DPTDPAVP

-2540 EKVVAYVKANIG
+2540 EKVVAYVQKNMGA
-2552 SDGILRKPDDKNT
+2552 DGVLVDPESRNPT
-2565 PVITDNERIIL
+2565 VTDNERIIL
-2576 ALTAIGKDPTN
+2576 ALTAIGKDPAN
-2587 VGDKNLLTA
+2587 VGGENLLKA
-2596 LQDKDIMKVTDTSK
+2596 LQNKDIMQVTDTSN

-2633 WLVQAVLEQ
+2633 WLVQAVLAQ
-2642 QNKDGSW
+2642 QNEDGSW
-2649 SASADTKPVGDV
+2649 RASADTKPVGDV

-2673 YHKDGGN
+2673 YYKDGGN

-2861 VCGTKETMIVPSLG
+2861 VCGTEETMIVPSLG

-2901 CHKYFSD
+2901 CHKFFSD

-2920 IIAAL
+2920 VIAAL

-3126 TLTIP
+3126 TVTIP

-3142 KHVCVVRSHTDS
+3142 KHVCVVRSHTDANGS
-3154 SGNVTTAELSATLGG
+3154 VTTAELPATLGG

-3196 GYYYGGSGT
+3196 GYYYGGNGS

-3219 SQMVLWLGSAVL
+3219 SQMVLWLGSAAL

>member
-1 MRKRVISWLL
+1 MKKRVISWLL
-11 TVVMVVSMLPTS
+11 TVVMVVSLLPTS

-32 QEQQTQQEQIAPADT
+32 QEQQTQQEQIAPVDT

-90 NIGTAEEFAAMEPGG
+90 NIGTAEAFAAMEPSG
-105 NYQLTADITVTAP
+105 NYQLTEDITVTAP
-118 YANEFT
+118 YGNDITGFT
-124 DFSGTF
+124 GFTGTF
-130 DGNGHTVTLAI
+130 DGNGHTVTLDITA
-141 SGDSDYQALFAK
+141 STAYVGLFSK
-153 LAAGAVVKNVMVDG
+153 LAGGAVVRNVITAG
-167 EVTGTDNIGGIA
+167 SVT
-179 GIATNATIIA
+179 
-189 CANKATVAATGRYVG
+189 ATGKKCV
-204 GLVGKGT
+204 
-211 GLTMTS
+211 
-217 CYNQGAVSSTRTR
+217 A
-230 PINMGGI
+230 GI
-237 AGYVDG
+237 AGYATDNVKI
-243 GASVENCY
+243 ENCK
-251 NTGSITGSGSNTAA
+251 NTASITGNKNVGGILGEAYNNEESISVGIKNCANEGAVNGTGSA
-265 VVGWDAA
+265 VGGIVGKMEGQNSIIDCYNRGNITGFNNYAGIVGQSTGALVA
-272 TVKNCYYLESTYK
+272 TIKNCYS
-285 VGACGN
+285 VGAVTAYGASTNAGYALIGGGKNYALTNCYAIKQ
-291 DGYTDPTVSKTDAE
+291 DGLNLAYKGTNATTEECDLKSADDMKSPEFAAT
-305 MRSGDIVA
+305 
-313 LLGSAFMVKSG
+313 LGSAFQYNGGGYPTLKDPEPVVEKNVVSISVKSAKTTCYTGDELELSVTVTYDDNSSEVITKGFTVAGFDNTAPGKQTVTVTYKEKTDSIEIEVIKKPEFDDFFAGIVNSVEVTNDATYPYVVDMTDSDGLCLRSSNPDQGNTSSTSTITLKAKANVTLSFKYWGCNYDSSYAALTIVKNNSYNPEMRSWGSTQWKDFTIDLKKGDTLRLNLIKTYVSG
-324 DYPALSW
+324 DYY
-331 ETPTAAVKFTV
+331 VKLKDFTV
-342 SPANA
+342 SSLYEVKLTAEPEEADA
-347 VVEING
+347 VVALKDSTGAELKGTNG
-353 VKYTGSCTVGLP
+353 VYIVSAGE
-365 VGDYT
+365 YT
-370 YTVSCPGYTQQTG
+370 YTVSAYGYDTVTETINVAADVAKTVPLTKSAAYSVAFDISRPAGITADPTVTVKTNGKAVYTGDGTGCSLSNGSYAYTVACDGCDNAGGIFSVNGDKMNITVTLAKKAIFEDFFANCQGITVSGDKGKFTIEGAGKDSYLKTTETTTLALTATKNVKLSFSYIANAVGYVEGDWENDEPDEYYYFTIKKNSTQVKRAYSETSWKDFSVELTQGDVLTISYDGYTR
-383 SVTVTGEDNPVAN
+383 DYY
-396 PNSVS
+396 
-401 VTLEKDAAKWVTVT
+401 AALKNFAAVP
-415 FTVTPE
+415 FY
-421 NATLTLKDGETQVT
+421 TLTLKT
-435 PTEGTTYKLLK
+435 PAG
-446 GVTYTYTAVS
+446 
-456 DDEGYEPASGEVTPT
+456 
-471 ADGTQTVALKKV
+471 
-483 QSIAVK
+483 
-489 NGSTHKTEFEQGD
+489 
-502 ALDTTGLTV
+502 
-511 TVTYSDNSTKDITE
+511 
-525 GFTVTGFNSVNV
+525 
-537 AENQTLTVHYKG
+537 
-549 AETTYSVKINK
+549 
-560 KLFPSKAFNAL
+560 
-571 EGYATVEYSHTGK
+571 ATV
-584 YTAGDGKEFV
+584 V
-594 DDAQEGALRSNSA
+594 L
-607 GMNSTTVTVTITFL
+607 
-621 ENAPKMLLS
+621 
-630 FDYKVSSESNYDKLL
+630 
-645 VAQNRETK
+645 
-653 LTKSGTVA
+653 
-661 WTADNSL
+661 
-668 TVKGG
+668 
-673 DIVTLTYSKDR
+673 KDR
-684 STASGSDCIWLK
+684 SG
-696 NFTVSPLY
+696 
-704 TLTIA
+704 
-709 PNQTDATVTLKDKEG
+709 
-724 KTVSGSNGVFAVKAA
+724 
-739 ADYTYT
+739 
-745 VTKKG
+745 
-750 YEPAT
+750 
-755 GKVTMSAEN
+755 AE
-764 QTVNVTLVKLP
+764 
-775 VITLQFTPDDAAV
+775 I
-788 TLKQGNTTVYKESA
+788 
-802 ASSTGKNVYIA
+802 TGKN
-813 AKNTDYTYTVSKFGY
+813 
-828 ETATGMISV
+828 
-837 ATGDV
+837 
-842 NKTVTL
+842 
-848 TEAAKYS
+848 
-855 VTFQI
+855 
-860 TKPEGVSASPT
+860 
-871 VTVEYNGTKVY
+871 
-882 EGSGAN
+882 GA
-888 CTLPAGDYTY
+888 Y
-898 KATLKDCD
+898 
-906 DLSGSFTVAAAAV
+906 TVAA
-919 TVNLPFEK
+919 
-927 KLTFADIFQGVEGI
+927 
-941 TASNGTKGFKPI
+941 
-953 KSAAGNYLESNKSYY
+953 
-968 GTTSLTL
+968 
-975 TATKPCVISFEYFAQ
+975 
-990 GHEDNWDEDDSAFFT
+990 
-1005 VKKGTTT
+1005 
-1012 LLTVYE
+1012 
-1018 ENGWKTFSTAL
+1018 
-1029 NTGETLTLSFNENGN
+1029 
-1044 SYYVRLKNFAVSP
+1044 
-1057 AYTITLT
+1057 
-1064 TTPTAD
+1064 
-1070 KVELKDESGNKL
+1070 
-1082 TGSGGKYAVAPG
+1082 G
-1094 TYTYTVS
+1094 TY
-1101 KKDYET
+1101 
-1107 ATGEITVTDA
+1107 A
-1117 DVTQPVKL
+1117 
-1125 TAKPVITLTA
+1125 
-1135 TPADA
+1135 
-1140 TVKLEK
+1140 
-1146 GSLPASP
+1146 
-1153 KTTDKETGVYTYVV
+1153 
-1167 EKGAEYTYTVS
+1167 YTVS

-1228 GTIKPEAD
+1228 GTIKPETD

-1249 TVAKADYITVSGS
+1249 TVAKAGYIPVHGS
-1262 FTAAKNDTITVTLT
+1262 ITAAEDKTLSFTLT
-1276 YAGAGWDG
+1276 YAGEGWDG
-1284 TTKTAPTQDKS
+1284 TAKTAPTQDKN
-1295 GVYLIDTAAK
+1295 GVYQIGTAAE
-1305 LAWFADAVNGG
+1305 LAWFADAVNKGG
-1316 QKAINGKLTAN
+1316 TTISGKLTAN
-1327 INLNGKPWTAIGTSS
+1327 INLNGKTWTAIGTDS

-1356 SGLVTT
+1356 SGLAGTG
-1362 GLVGELAEGGVVE
+1362 GLVYYLSANGTVKSLCVD
-1375 NLRVNCAIVSTSS
+1375 CAIDGTSN
-1388 LLGGVANSSAG
+1388 V
-1399 TIRNCMVSGS
+1399 
-1409 ITFSSEGHNGASAIG
+1409 G
-1424 GIAGRTTGNGVI
+1424 GIADKSEGRIENCLVSGYIKGGDDVIFGVGGIVGHGVAGNVI
-1436 SGCVSRAVVKDAYD
+1436 SGCVSTADILFKYSRYAVQNGAGGIVGY
-1450 NSTYGTSAPLG
+1450 TYGT
-1461 GIAGYA
+1461 
-1467 YGVVENCYFTGTLAV
+1467 VENCYFAGNVHTNAKSVSAGGF
-1482 KKTQPNKIIQ
+1482 
-1492 QKRGGLVGELN
+1492 GGLVGCARSN
-1503 ANAELK
+1503 AVMKDCYTVGAVT
-1509 GSYVAGEFAIADESK
+1509 GPESS
-1524 FGAVVGKVNSG
+1524 FGAVVGKVAAG

-1553 DGTTSGMTAHTADY
+1553 DGTTSGMTARTADY
-1567 MRSAEFAVD
+1567 MRTPEFAADV
-1576 MGMNQ
+1576 GMHLDSGNS
-1581 DDGTLNGGFPVLPWQ
+1581 NGGFPVLPWQ
-1596 GGTVLSA
+1596 GGTPVDNA
-1603 DDLKAAAAAANALEL
+1603 DLKAAADAASALQL
-1618 RGMSAADAAKKAKAD
+1618 RGMSAADTAKKAKAD

-1643 DLTDYN
+1643 ELTDGNYN
-1649 DKADLCEKYGIE
+1649 KADLCEKYGIE
-1661 APGEAVTNLHDYF
+1661 EPGEAVTDLHDYF
-1674 LNALQKHFYKEL
+1674 LTALQKHFYKEL

-1693 DRLKADATGVYQL
+1693 DLLKADATGVYQL

-1721 TAQTYTACL
+1721 IAQTYTGFL

-1784 GAATKTKTFTLCLW
+1784 GAATKVKTFTLCLW

-1811 AAEFARK
+1811 AAEFTRK

-1825 QGMGLYDETNI
+1825 QGVGLYDETNI

-1936 ESLNWELIRGENTN
+1936 GSLNWELIRGENTN

-2026 SGKFRLIA
+2026 AGKFRLIA

-2057 YADVFFDATV
+2057 YADVLFDATV

-2101 LTAVSDDM
+2101 TTAVGDDM

-2116 LEEKGIMSDSYNQK
+2116 LEKAGIMTDSYNQK

-2204 LTGDVYWDGIK
+2204 RTEDAYWDGIK

-2244 VRGTVNMTF
+2244 IRGTVNMTF

-2310 YWEKFGINGTEESKE
+2310 YWEKFGLNGTEESKE
-2325 RYKDFAQFYKQPIH
+2325 RYKDFAQFYKQPIQ
-2339 IDLTVIGEKNAADP
+2339 IDLTVPGTTGQNDP

-2367 YNKNGHTFQGI
+2367 YNKNGHTFRGI

-2437 MFGIAVKG
+2437 MFGLTLQG
-2445 GNETL
+2445 GTETL

-2477 DPTDPMVP
+2477 DPTDPAVP

-2552 SDGILRKPDDKNT
+2552 SDGILRAPDDKNT
-2565 PVITDNERIIL
+2565 PVITDNERIAL
-2576 ALTAIGKDPTN
+2576 ALTAIGKDPAN
-2587 VGDKNLLTA
+2587 VGGENLLKA
-2596 LQDKDIMKVTDTSK
+2596 LQNKDIMQVTDTSN

-2633 WLVQAVLEQ
+2633 WLVQAVLAQ
-2642 QNKDGSW
+2642 QNEDGSW
-2649 SASADTKPVGDV
+2649 RASADTKPVGDV

-2673 YHKDGGN
+2673 YYKDGGN

-2802 WKVTV
+2802 WQVTV

-2821 SICGVVEE
+2821 SICGAVEE
-2829 KPVPATGHKFSA
+2829 KSVPATGHNFGA

-2861 VCGTKETMIVPSLG
+2861 VCGTEETMIVPSLG

-2920 IIAAL
+2920 VIAAL

-2972 DGVCT
+2972 NGVCT
-2977 TCGTR
+2977 VCGVK
-2982 NPAGG
+2982 NPMANV
-2987 IKGDDLKVDSK
+2987 KGDDIKVDSK

-3015 VTDEKLAEIKAAVEN
+3015 VTDEKLADIKAAVSD
-3030 GSIVITVN
+3030 GAITV
-3038 NTPILQL
+3038 TVTDTLQL
-3045 TKEDKESDG
+3045 TNEQKAADG
-3054 GKKALMQAG
+3054 GKSALTEAAKTAG
-3063 AAASGELKKELD
+3063 DEVKKELN

-3126 TLTIP
+3126 TVTIP

-3205 ADSGKKDSANTADD
+3205 ADSGKTDSANTADD

>member
-1 MRKRVISWLL
+1 MKKRVISWLL
-11 TVVMVVSMLPTS
+11 TVVMVVSLLPTS

-32 QEQQTQQEQIAPADT
+32 QEQQTQQEQTAPADT
-47 ENTVPAGNEET
+47 VSNVPTEDEET
-58 QEQQEPAEEVPVS
+58 QEQQEPAPETPVS

-90 NIGTAEEFAAMEPGG
+90 DIGTAEAFAAMEPGG
-105 NYQLTADITVTAP
+105 NYQLTANITVTAP
-118 YANEFT
+118 YAKDYFT
-124 DFSGTF
+124 GTF
-130 DGNGHTVTLAI
+130 DGNGYTVTLDITA
-141 SGDSDYQALFAK
+141 STANVGLFSK
-153 LAAGAVVKNVMVDG
+153 LAGGAVVKNVITAG
-167 EVTGTDNIGGIA
+167 SVTTTGKK
-179 GIATNATIIA
+179 
-189 CANKATVAATGRYVG
+189 CVA
-204 GLVGKGT
+204 
-211 GLTMTS
+211 
-217 CYNQGAVSSTRTR
+217 
-230 PINMGGI
+230 GI
-237 AGYVDG
+237 AGYATDNVKI
-243 GASVENCY
+243 ENCK
-251 NTGSITGSGSNTAA
+251 NTASITGNKNVGGILGEAYNNEESISVGIKNCANEGAVNGTGSA
-265 VVGWDAA
+265 VGGIVGKMEGQNSIIDCYNRGNITGFNNYAGIVGQSTGALVA
-272 TVKNCYYLESTYK
+272 TIKNCYS
-285 VGACGN
+285 VGAVTAYGASTNAGYALIGGGKNYALTNCYAIKQ
-291 DGYTDPTVSKTDAE
+291 DGLNLAYKGTNATTEECDLKSADDMKSAE
-305 MRSGDIVA
+305 FA
-313 LLGSAFMVKSG
+313 ATLGSAFQYNGGGYPTLKDPEPVVEKNVVSISVKSAKTTCYTGDELELSVTVTYDDNSSEVITKGFTVAGFDNTAPGKQTVTVTYKEKTDSIEIEVIKKPEFDDFFAGIVNSVEVTNDATYPYVVDMTDSDGLCLRSSNPVQGNTSSTSTITLKAKANVTLSFKYWGCNYDSSYAALTIVKNNSYNPEMRSWGSTQWKDFTIDLKKGDTLRLNLIKTYVSG
-324 DYPALSW
+324 DYY
-331 ETPTAAVKFTV
+331 VKLKDFTV
-342 SPANA
+342 SSLYEVKLTAEPEEADA
-347 VVEING
+347 VVALKDSTGAELKGTNG
-353 VKYTGSCTVGLP
+353 VYIVSTGE
-365 VGDYT
+365 YT
-370 YTVSCPGYTQQTG
+370 YTVSAYGYD
-383 SVTVTGEDNPVAN
+383 TVT
-396 PNSVS
+396 
-401 VTLEKDAAKWVTVT
+401 
-415 FTVTPE
+415 
-421 NATLTLKDGETQVT
+421 ET
-435 PTEGTTYKLLK
+435 
-446 GVTYTYTAVS
+446 
-456 DDEGYEPASGEVTPT
+456 
-471 ADGTQTVALKKV
+471 
-483 QSIAVK
+483 I
-489 NGSTHKTEFEQGD
+489 
-502 ALDTTGLTV
+502 
-511 TVTYSDNSTKDITE
+511 
-525 GFTVTGFNSVNV
+525 NV
-537 AENQTLTVHYKG
+537 AADVAKTV
-549 AETTYSVKINK
+549 
-560 KLFPSKAFNAL
+560 P
-571 EGYATVEYSHTGK
+571 
-584 YTAGDGKEFV
+584 
-594 DDAQEGALRSNSA
+594 
-607 GMNSTTVTVTITFL
+607 
-621 ENAPKMLLS
+621 
-630 FDYKVSSESNYDKLL
+630 
-645 VAQNRETK
+645 
-653 LTKSGTVA
+653 LTKSAAYSVA
-661 WTADNSL
+661 FDISRPAGITAD
-668 TVKGG
+668 
-673 DIVTLTYSKDR
+673 
-684 STASGSDCIWLK
+684 
-696 NFTVSPLY
+696 
-704 TLTIA
+704 
-709 PNQTDATVTLKDKEG
+709 
-724 KTVSGSNGVFAVKAA
+724 
-739 ADYTYT
+739 
-745 VTKKG
+745 
-750 YEPAT
+750 
-755 GKVTMSAEN
+755 
-764 QTVNVTLVKLP
+764 
-775 VITLQFTPDDAAV
+775 
-788 TLKQGNTTVYKESA
+788 
-802 ASSTGKNVYIA
+802 
-813 AKNTDYTYTVSKFGY
+813 
-828 ETATGMISV
+828 
-837 ATGDV
+837 
-842 NKTVTL
+842 
-848 TEAAKYS
+848 
-855 VTFQI
+855 
-860 TKPEGVSASPT
+860 PT
-871 VTVEYNGTKVY
+871 VTVKTNGKAVYTGDGTGCSLSNGSYAYTVACDGCDNAGGIFSVNGDKVNITVTLAKKAIF
-882 EGSGAN
+882 EDFFAN
-888 CTLPAGDYTY
+888 C
-898 KATLKDCD
+898 
-906 DLSGSFTVAAAAV
+906 
-919 TVNLPFEK
+919 
-927 KLTFADIFQGVEGI
+927 QGI
-941 TASNGTKGFKPI
+941 TVSGDKGKFTI
-953 KSAAGNYLESNKSYY
+953 EGAGKDSYLK
-968 GTTSLTL
+968 TTETTTLAL
-975 TATKPCVISFEYFAQ
+975 TATK
-990 GHEDNWDEDDSAFFT
+990 N
-1005 VKKGTTT
+1005 VK
-1012 LLTVYE
+1012 
-1018 ENGWKTFSTAL
+1018 
-1029 NTGETLTLSFNENGN
+1029 LSFSYIANAAGYVEGDWYYDEPDEYYYFTIKKNSTQVKRAYSETSWKDFSVELTQGDVLTISYDGYT
-1044 SYYVRLKNFAVSP
+1044 SYYYAALKNFAAVPFYTLTLNTPDGATVVLKDRSGAEITGKNG
-1057 AYTITLT
+1057 AYT
-1064 TTPTAD
+1064 
-1070 KVELKDESGNKL
+1070 
-1082 TGSGGKYAVAPG
+1082 VAAG
-1094 TYTYTVS
+1094 TY
-1101 KKDYET
+1101 
-1107 ATGEITVTDA
+1107 A
-1117 DVTQPVKL
+1117 
-1125 TAKPVITLTA
+1125 
-1135 TPADA
+1135 
-1140 TVKLEK
+1140 
-1146 GSLPASP
+1146 
-1153 KTTDKETGVYTYVV
+1153 
-1167 EKGAEYTYTVS
+1167 YTVS

-1228 GTIKPEAD
+1228 GTIAAD
-1236 GGYKLYL
+1236 ENGAYIVYL

-1249 TVAKADYITVSGS
+1249 TVAKAGYIPVHGS
-1262 FTAAKNDTITVTLT
+1262 ITAAEDKTLSFTLT
-1276 YAGAGWDG
+1276 YAGEGWDG
-1284 TTKTAPTQDKS
+1284 TAKTAPTQDKN
-1295 GVYLIDTAAK
+1295 GVYQIGTAAE
-1305 LAWFADAVNGG
+1305 LAWFADAVNKGG
-1316 QKAINGKLTAN
+1316 TTISGKLTAN
-1327 INLNGKPWTAIGTSS
+1327 INLNGKTWTAIGTDS

-1356 SGLVTT
+1356 SGLAGTG
-1362 GLVGELAEGGVVE
+1362 GLVYYLSANGTVKSLCVD
-1375 NLRVNCAIVSTSS
+1375 CAIDGTSN
-1388 LLGGVANSSAG
+1388 V
-1399 TIRNCMVSGS
+1399 
-1409 ITFSSEGHNGASAIG
+1409 G
-1424 GIAGRTTGNGVI
+1424 GIADKSEGRIENCLVSGYIKGGDDVIFGVGGIVGHGVAGNVI
-1436 SGCVSRAVVKDAYD
+1436 SGCVSTADILFKYSRYAVQNGAGGIVGY
-1450 NSTYGTSAPLG
+1450 TYGT
-1461 GIAGYA
+1461 
-1467 YGVVENCYFTGTLAV
+1467 VENCYFAGNVHTNAKSVSAGGF
-1482 KKTQPNKIIQ
+1482 
-1492 QKRGGLVGELN
+1492 GGLVGCARSN
-1503 ANAELK
+1503 AVMKDCYTVGAVT
-1509 GSYVAGEFAIADESK
+1509 GPESS

-1553 DGTTSGMTAHTADY
+1553 DGTTSGMTARTADY
-1567 MRSAEFAVD
+1567 MRTPEFAAE
-1576 MGMNQ
+1576 MGMHLDSGNS
-1581 DDGTLNGGFPVLPWQ
+1581 NGGFPVLPWQ
-1596 GGTVLSA
+1596 GGTPVDNA
-1603 DDLKAAAAAANALEL
+1603 DLKAAAAAANALEL

-1633 WYAETVLGLY
+1633 WYAETVLRFY

-1661 APGEAVTNLHDYF
+1661 EPGEAVTDLHDYF

-1693 DRLKADATGVYQL
+1693 DLLKADATGVYQL
-1706 RGLTPVSGDPEEEEE
+1706 RGLTPVSSDPEEEEE
-1721 TAQTYTACL
+1721 IAQTYTGFL

-1738 PVEGSGEKIVSL
+1738 PVEGSGEKTVSL
-1750 TWTADNALVN
+1750 AWTADNALVN

-1784 GAATKTKTFTLCLW
+1784 GASTKTKTFTLCLW

-1811 AAEFARK
+1811 AAEFTRK

-1825 QGMGLYDETNI
+1825 EGVGLYYETNI

-1936 ESLNWELIRGENTN
+1936 GSLNWELIRGENTN

-2026 SGKFRLIA
+2026 AGKFRLIA

-2067 APFDSSVTSEMQNAL
+2067 APFDSSVTSEMQDAL

-2092 FVDKTKPVD
+2092 FVDKTKSVD
-2101 LTAVSDDM
+2101 TTAVSDDM

-2116 LEEKGIMSDSYNQK
+2116 LEKAGIMTDSYNQK

-2165 VTITTRS
+2165 VIITTRS

-2194 DGAAAFMTEA
+2194 DGAVAFMTEA
-2204 LTGDVYWDGIK
+2204 RTEDAYWDGIK

-2221 TKVTSDLYPFAE
+2221 TEVTSDLYPFAE

-2325 RYKDFAQFYKQPIH
+2325 RYKDFAQFYKQPIQ
-2339 IDLTVIGEKNAADP
+2339 IDLTVPGTTGQNDP

-2367 YNKNGHTFQGI
+2367 YNKNGHTFTGI
-2378 SDFTFTGKA
+2378 SGFTFTGKA

-2437 MFGIAVKG
+2437 MFGIAVKD

-2477 DPTDPMVP
+2477 DPTDPVVP

-2552 SDGILRKPDDKNT
+2552 SDGVLVDPESHNPT
-2565 PVITDNERIIL
+2565 VTDNERIIL
-2576 ALTAIGKDPTN
+2576 ALTAIGKDPAN
-2587 VGDKNLLTA
+2587 VGGENLLKA
-2596 LQDKDIMKVTDTSK
+2596 LQNKDIMKVTDTSN

-2802 WKVTV
+2802 WQVTV

-2821 SICGVVEE
+2821 SICGAVEE
-2829 KPVPATGHKFSA
+2829 KPVPATGHKFGA

-2861 VCGTKETMIVPSLG
+2861 VCGTEETMIVPSLG

-2894 AYWTCSR
+2894 AYWSCSR
-2901 CHKYFSD
+2901 CHKFFSD

-2920 IIAAL
+2920 VIAAL

-2972 DGVCT
+2972 NGVCT
-2977 TCGTR
+2977 VCGVK
-2982 NPAGG
+2982 NPMANV
-2987 IKGDDLKVDSK
+2987 KGDDIKVDSK

-3003 TGGGLTIKTDKP
+3003 TGGGLVIKADDTITGE
-3015 VTDEKLAEIKAAVEN
+3015 VLADIKAAVSD
-3030 GSIVITVN
+3030 GAITV
-3038 NTPILQL
+3038 TVTDTLQL
-3045 TKEDKESDG
+3045 TNEQKAADG
-3054 GKKALMQAG
+3054 GKSALTEAAKTAG
-3063 AAASGELKKELD
+3063 DEVKKELN

-3126 TLTIP
+3126 TVTIP

>member
-1 MRKRVISWLL
+1 MQS
-11 TVVMVVSMLPTS
+11 P
-23 VLADTLAAD
+23 
-32 QEQQTQQEQIAPADT
+32 
-47 ENTVPAGNEET
+47 
-58 QEQQEPAEEVPVS
+58 
-71 RSARSGGAAPMLAA
+71 
-85 AGAVQ
+85 
-90 NIGTAEEFAAMEPGG
+90 EFAA
-105 NYQLTADITVTAP
+105 T
-118 YANEFT
+118 
-124 DFSGTF
+124 
-130 DGNGHTVTLAI
+130 
-141 SGDSDYQALFAK
+141 
-153 LAAGAVVKNVMVDG
+153 
-167 EVTGTDNIGGIA
+167 
-179 GIATNATIIA
+179 
-189 CANKATVAATGRYVG
+189 
-204 GLVGKGT
+204 
-211 GLTMTS
+211 
-217 CYNQGAVSSTRTR
+217 
-230 PINMGGI
+230 
-237 AGYVDG
+237 
-243 GASVENCY
+243 
-251 NTGSITGSGSNTAA
+251 
-265 VVGWDAA
+265 
-272 TVKNCYYLESTYK
+272 
-285 VGACGN
+285 
-291 DGYTDPTVSKTDAE
+291 
-305 MRSGDIVA
+305 
-313 LLGSAFMVKSG
+313 LGSAFQYNVDGYPTLKDPEPVVEKNVVSISVKSAKTTCYTGDELELSVTVTYDDNSSEVITKGFTVAGFDNTAPGKQTVTVTYKEKTDSIEIEVIKKPEFDDFFAGIVNSVEVTNDATYPYVVDMTDSDGLCLRSSNPDQGNTSSTSTITLKAKANVTLSFKYWGCNYDSSYAALTIVKNNSYNPEMRSWGSTQWKDFTIDLKKGDTLRLNLIKTYVSG
-324 DYPALSW
+324 DYY
-331 ETPTAAVKFTV
+331 VKLKDFTV
-342 SPANA
+342 SSLYEVKLTAEPEEADA
-347 VVEING
+347 VVALKDSTGAELKGTNG
-353 VKYTGSCTVGLP
+353 VYIVSAGE
-365 VGDYT
+365 YT
-370 YTVSCPGYTQQTG
+370 YTVSAYGYDTVTETINVAADVAKTVPLTKSAAYSVAFDISRPAGITADPTVTVKTNGKAVYTGDGTGCSLSNGSYAYTVACDGCDNAGGVFSVNGDKVNITVTLAKKAIFEDFFANCQGITVSGDKGKFTIEGAGKDSYLKTTETTTLALTATKNVKLSFSYIANAAGYVEGDWYYDEPDEYYYFTIKKNSTQVKRADSETSWKDFSVELTQGDVLTISYDGYTR
-383 SVTVTGEDNPVAN
+383 DYY
-396 PNSVS
+396 
-401 VTLEKDAAKWVTVT
+401 AALKNFAAVP
-415 FTVTPE
+415 FY
-421 NATLTLKDGETQVT
+421 TLTLKTPDG
-435 PTEGTTYKLLK
+435 
-446 GVTYTYTAVS
+446 
-456 DDEGYEPASGEVTPT
+456 
-471 ADGTQTVALKKV
+471 
-483 QSIAVK
+483 
-489 NGSTHKTEFEQGD
+489 
-502 ALDTTGLTV
+502 
-511 TVTYSDNSTKDITE
+511 
-525 GFTVTGFNSVNV
+525 
-537 AENQTLTVHYKG
+537 
-549 AETTYSVKINK
+549 
-560 KLFPSKAFNAL
+560 
-571 EGYATVEYSHTGK
+571 ATV
-584 YTAGDGKEFV
+584 V
-594 DDAQEGALRSNSA
+594 L
-607 GMNSTTVTVTITFL
+607 
-621 ENAPKMLLS
+621 
-630 FDYKVSSESNYDKLL
+630 
-645 VAQNRETK
+645 
-653 LTKSGTVA
+653 
-661 WTADNSL
+661 
-668 TVKGG
+668 
-673 DIVTLTYSKDR
+673 KDR
-684 STASGSDCIWLK
+684 SG
-696 NFTVSPLY
+696 
-704 TLTIA
+704 
-709 PNQTDATVTLKDKEG
+709 
-724 KTVSGSNGVFAVKAA
+724 
-739 ADYTYT
+739 
-745 VTKKG
+745 
-750 YEPAT
+750 
-755 GKVTMSAEN
+755 AE
-764 QTVNVTLVKLP
+764 
-775 VITLQFTPDDAAV
+775 I
-788 TLKQGNTTVYKESA
+788 
-802 ASSTGKNVYIA
+802 TGKNGAYTVGA
-813 AKNTDYTYTVSKFGY
+813 GTYTYTVSKFGY
-828 ETATGMISV
+828 ETKTGNI
-837 ATGDV
+837 
-842 NKTVTL
+842 
-848 TEAAKYS
+848 
-855 VTFQI
+855 
-860 TKPEGVSASPT
+860 
-871 VTVEYNGTKVY
+871 
-882 EGSGAN
+882 
-888 CTLPAGDYTY
+888 
-898 KATLKDCD
+898 
-906 DLSGSFTVAAAAV
+906 
-919 TVNLPFEK
+919 
-927 KLTFADIFQGVEGI
+927 
-941 TASNGTKGFKPI
+941 
-953 KSAAGNYLESNKSYY
+953 
-968 GTTSLTL
+968 
-975 TATKPCVISFEYFAQ
+975 
-990 GHEDNWDEDDSAFFT
+990 
-1005 VKKGTTT
+1005 
-1012 LLTVYE
+1012 
-1018 ENGWKTFSTAL
+1018 
-1029 NTGETLTLSFNENGN
+1029 
-1044 SYYVRLKNFAVSP
+1044 
-1057 AYTITLT
+1057 
-1064 TTPTAD
+1064 
-1070 KVELKDESGNKL
+1070 
-1082 TGSGGKYAVAPG
+1082 
-1094 TYTYTVS
+1094 TVS
-1101 KKDYET
+1101 
-1107 ATGEITVTDA
+1107 
-1117 DVTQPVKL
+1117 
-1125 TAKPVITLTA
+1125 
-1135 TPADA
+1135 
-1140 TVKLEK
+1140 
-1146 GSLPASP
+1146 
-1153 KTTDKETGVYTYVV
+1153 
-1167 EKGAEYTYTVS
+1167 
-1178 KFGYETETGSITV
+1178 
-1191 NADVNKTVTLSELAS
+1191 ADVNETVTLSELATR
-1206 CTLTFAVTPAENAK
+1206 TLTFAVTPADAT

-1228 GTIKPEAD
+1228 GTITAD
-1236 GGYKLYL
+1236 ENGAYIVYA

-1295 GVYLIDTAAK
+1295 GVYLIDTVAK

-1342 NKFAGTLDGDNYTV
+1342 NKFAGTLDGDSHTV

-1409 ITFSSEGHNGASAIG
+1409 ITFSSGGYNGASAIG

-1545 TVAPQAAA
+1545 TIAPQAAA

-1596 GGTVLSA
+1596 GGTPVDNA
-1603 DDLKAAAAAANALEL
+1603 DLKAAAAAANALQL

-1633 WYAETVLGLY
+1633 WYAETVLGSY
-1643 DLTDYN
+1643 DLADYN
-1649 DKADLCEKYGIE
+1649 EKADLCEEYGIE
-1661 APGEAVTNLHDYF
+1661 EPGEAVTDLHNYF
-1674 LNALQKHFYKEL
+1674 LTALQKHFYEEL

-1693 DRLKADATGVYQL
+1693 DLLKADATGVYQL
-1706 RGLTPVSGDPEEEEE
+1706 RGLTPVSSDPEEEEE
-1721 TAQTYTACL
+1721 IAQTHTACL

-1738 PVEGSGEKIVSL
+1738 PVDEAEKTVSL
-1750 TWTADNALVN
+1750 AWTADNALVN

-1768 PAADKVTVT
+1768 PAEGKVTVT

-1798 SENAEK
+1798 SEKAEK

-1811 AAEFARK
+1811 AAEFTRK

-1825 QGMGLYDETNI
+1825 QGVGLYDETNI

-1863 SAKANGFDG
+1863 SAKANGFDD
-1872 TKVQYIA
+1872 TKVKYIA
-1879 DNGKITYF
+1879 DNGNITYF

-1901 LKFNITYAGVTKEI
+1901 LKFNITYARVTKEI

-1936 ESLNWELIRGENTN
+1936 GSLNWELIRGENTN

-1973 TLPSSIAGRYDVKVQ
+1973 TLPSGIAGRYDVKVQ

-2026 SGKFRLIA
+2026 AGKFRLIA

-2057 YADVFFDATV
+2057 YADVLFDATV

-2101 LTAVSDDM
+2101 TTAVGDDM

-2116 LEEKGIMSDSYNQK
+2116 LEKAGIMTDSYNQK

-2204 LTGDVYWDGIK
+2204 RTEDAYWDGIK

-2325 RYKDFAQFYKQPIH
+2325 RYKDFAQFYKQPIQ
-2339 IDLTVIGEKNAADP
+2339 IDLTVPGTTGQNDP

-2367 YNKNGHTFQGI
+2367 YNKNGHTFTGI
-2378 SDFTFTGKA
+2378 FDFTFTGKA

-2399 CLDSAKYTYTGS
+2399 CLDSANYTYTGS
-2411 GAYIKSITDAAGH
+2411 GTYIKSITDAAGN

-2477 DPTDPMVP
+2477 DPTDPAVP

-2552 SDGILRKPDDKNT
+2552 SDGILRAPDDKNT
-2565 PVITDNERIIL
+2565 PVITDNERIAL
-2576 ALTAIGKDPTN
+2576 ALTAIGKDPAN
-2587 VGDKNLLTA
+2587 VGGENLLKA
-2596 LQDKDIMKVTDTSK
+2596 LQNKDIMQVTDTSN

-2633 WLVQAVLEQ
+2633 WLVQAVLAQ
-2642 QNKDGSW
+2642 QNEDGSW
-2649 SASADTKPVGDV
+2649 RASADTKPVGDV

-2673 YHKDGGN
+2673 YYKDGGN

-2829 KPVPATGHKFSA
+2829 KPVPATGHKFGE
-2841 WTVTKA
+2841 WTTTKKP
-2847 ATCTESGISTRKCS
+2847 TCTETGTEKRICTVCSKEETR
-2861 VCGTKETMIVPSLG
+2861 V
-2875 HSMTATAG
+2875 
-2883 KAATCTEAGNS
+2883 
-2894 AYWTCSR
+2894 
-2901 CHKYFSD
+2901 
-2908 AAGKTEIAKDSW
+2908 
-2920 IIAAL
+2920 IAAL
-2925 GHDEATR
+2925 GHTPGTEVSVDKNGHWNICEVCHQPVNKTEHTYVNGIQCVCGAVKSEDGTLKRIEVSDTITVPDTLRDNEKLNSEGKIKAELQLQISRKDSKNTAENTAVFDVRLMIITTVDGEQVETPATK
-2932 AAVAATCYA
+2932 ADLVNGKITVLLPYPEAVAAKYGQYNFTVAHMVAMADCGLDVGTVEFPTVTKTA
-2941 SGHEADTY
+2941 SG
-2949 CKRCGIVI
+2949 
-2957 TAGATIPATGKHTYV
+2957 
-2972 DGVCT
+2972 
-2977 TCGTR
+2977 
-2982 NPAGG
+2982 
-2987 IKGDDLKVDSK
+2987 L
-2998 DNTIV
+2998 
-3003 TGGGLTIKTDKP
+3003 L
-3015 VTDEKLAEIKAAVEN
+3015 
-3030 GSIVITVN
+3030 
-3038 NTPILQL
+3038 
-3045 TKEDKESDG
+3045 
-3054 GKKALMQAG
+3054 
-3063 AAASGELKKELD
+3063 
-3075 KLAEKLDALRGDKS
+3075 
-3089 RKNAQLEKVVD
+3089 
-3100 VTVALVKTEGNEIKT
+3100 
-3115 VAQLIELPHSV
+3115 V
-3126 TLTIP
+3126 TLT
-3131 ITDELYAALQG
+3131 G
-3142 KHVCVVRSHTDS
+3142 
-3154 SGNVTTAELSATLGG
+3154 LSP
-3169 TKGNY
+3169 
-3174 VLTFQTDKASA
+3174 V
-3185 FAIVSYETVSS
+3185 AISWTESTNH
-3196 GYYYGGSGT
+3196 YYYNPAT
-3205 ADSGKKDSANTADD
+3205 TPDKTDSANTADD

>member
-1 MRKRVISWLL
+1 MKKRVISWLL
-11 TVVMVVSMLPTS
+11 TVVMVVSLLPTS

-32 QEQQTQQEQIAPADT
+32 QEQQTQQEQTAPADT
-47 ENTVPAGNEET
+47 VSNVPTEDEET
-58 QEQQEPAEEVPVS
+58 QEQQEPAPETPVS

-90 NIGTAEEFAAMEPGG
+90 DIGTAEAFAAMEPGG
-105 NYQLTADITVTAP
+105 NYQLTANITVTAP
-118 YANEFT
+118 YGNDITGFT
-124 DFSGTF
+124 GFTGTF
-130 DGNGHTVTLAI
+130 DGNGHTVTLDITA
-141 SGDSDYQALFAK
+141 STANVGLFSK
-153 LAAGAVVKNVMVDG
+153 LAGGAVVKNVKVDG
-167 EVTGTDNIGGIA
+167 TVSGTEGVA
-179 GIATNATIIA
+179 GIAAQANGATISGCIN
-189 CANKATVAATGRYVG
+189 CAIISATGRYVG
-204 GLVGKGT
+204 GIVGKLRGGT
-211 GLTMTS
+211 
-217 CYNQGAVSSTRTR
+217 
-230 PINMGGI
+230 
-237 AGYVDG
+237 
-243 GASVENCY
+243 VENCY
-251 NTGSITGSGSNTAA
+251 NTGAISSSRDRKGVNLGGIAGYIDSNGS
-265 VVGWDAA
+265 
-272 TVKNCYYLESTYK
+272 VKNCYNSGTTSATADTSNYAAIAGWCDNSTVTNCYYLDTTASA
-285 VGACGN
+285 GANGN
-291 DGYTDPTVSKTDAE
+291 SQTATSKTAE
-305 MRSGDIVA
+305 EMKSPA
-313 LLGSAFMVKSG
+313 FAAQLGEAFMAKAG

-331 ETPTAAVKFTV
+331 ETPTAAVSFTIQ
-342 SPANA
+342 PENA
-347 VVEING
+347 VLTING
-353 VKYTGSCTVGLP
+353 GTYTGSTTVALP
-365 VGDYT
+365 AADAPYS

-383 SVTVTGEDNPVAN
+383 TVTVTGEDNPVADPAN
-396 PNSVS
+396 
-401 VTLEKDAAKWVTVT
+401 VTVT
-415 FTVTPE
+415 LAEDTSAWVNMTF
-421 NATLTLKDGETQVT
+421 NVT
-435 PTEGTTYKLLK
+435 PTGAALTVKRGDTEIEPQSDGSYKLLK

-456 DDEGYEPASGEVTPT
+456 DDEGYEPAAGEVTPT
-471 ADGTQTVALKKV
+471 ESSTQTVALKKV
-483 QSIAVK
+483 QSIKVTKAP
-489 NGSTHKTEFEQGD
+489 TKTEYYKGD
-502 ALDTTGLTV
+502 AELDLTGMVLTVNYDGTDETRTITDGYDAAGVTCEGFSTEKPIESQTV
-511 TVTYSDNSTKDITE
+511 TVKYRGKTATFTIKVKDAMLFADFFTGLNGIATAQNSTSYKFEPVLLDGGYVLKSTNE
-525 GFTVTGFNSVNV
+525 KKGNTTSSL
-537 AENQTLTVHYKG
+537 TLTFVKAAQLTFDCKTDSEKNYDG
-549 AETTYSVKINK
+549 LRVDINDQTGSQFGSTGGYSGEKQDWKEFSIAVN
-560 KLFPSKAFNAL
+560 
-571 EGYATVEYSHTGK
+571 
-584 YTAGDGKEFV
+584 AGDK
-594 DDAQEGALRSNSA
+594 
-607 GMNSTTVTVTITFL
+607 VTV
-621 ENAPKMLLS
+621 NYRK
-630 FDYKVSSESNYDKLL
+630 DSSGDKG
-645 VAQNRETK
+645 Q
-653 LTKSGTVA
+653 
-661 WTADNSL
+661 
-668 TVKGG
+668 
-673 DIVTLTYSKDR
+673 
-684 STASGSDCIWLK
+684 DCIWLR
-696 NFTVSPLY
+696 NFRAEVLPTVRFAVKDAAGKA
-704 TLTIA
+704 I
-709 PNQTDATVTLKDKEG
+709 DATVTLKKGYTGLTAGTDG
-724 KTVSGSNGVFAVKAA
+724 SYALTVGEK
-739 ADYTYT
+739 YTYT
-745 VTKKG
+745 VEKKG
-750 YEPAT
+750 YE
-755 GKVTMSAEN
+755 KVTQEFTAQAGDN
-764 QTVNVTLVKLP
+764 TITVTLVKLP

-802 ASSTGKNVYIA
+802 DSEKGKNVYIA
-813 AKNTDYTYTVSKFGY
+813 AKNTDYTYTVTKFGY
-828 ETATGMISV
+828 ETATGTISV
-837 ATGDV
+837 AIADV
-842 NKTVTL
+842 NKTVKL
-848 TEAAKYS
+848 TELAKQT
-855 VTFQI
+855 VTFNI
-860 TKPEGVSASPT
+860 TKPEGVTAEPT
-871 VTVEYNGTKVY
+871 ITVKSGSITAYT
-882 EGSGAN
+882 GSGAN

-898 KATLKDCD
+898 TAKLDGCD
-906 DLSGSFTVAAAAV
+906 TLSGSFVVKAAKTIGLEFV
-919 TVNLPFEK
+919 K
-927 KLTFADIFQGVEGI
+927 SLTFDDFFAGLDGI
-941 TASNGTKGFKPI
+941 TAENGTRYGFEPVR
-953 KSAAGNYLESNKSYY
+953 AAGGNYLESNRRSY

-975 TATKPCVISFEYFAQ
+975 TATESRLVSFQYLAK
-990 GHEDNWDEDDSAFFT
+990 GNKADYSWDDDSAFS
-1005 VKKGTTT
+1005 VKKGTST
-1012 LLTVYE
+1012 LLTAYE
-1018 ENGWKTFSTAL
+1018 ENGWKTFSTVL
-1029 NTGETLTLSFNENGN
+1029 NTGEKLTLSFSESGS
-1044 SYYVRLKNFAVSP
+1044 SYYVRLKDFAAAAAHTLTLKTPDGATVVLKDRSGAEITGKNG
-1057 AYTITLT
+1057 AYT
-1064 TTPTAD
+1064 
-1070 KVELKDESGNKL
+1070 
-1082 TGSGGKYAVAPG
+1082 VAAG
-1094 TYTYTVS
+1094 TY
-1101 KKDYET
+1101 
-1107 ATGEITVTDA
+1107 A
-1117 DVTQPVKL
+1117 
-1125 TAKPVITLTA
+1125 
-1135 TPADA
+1135 
-1140 TVKLEK
+1140 
-1146 GSLPASP
+1146 
-1153 KTTDKETGVYTYVV
+1153 
-1167 EKGAEYTYTVS
+1167 YTVS
-1178 KFGYETETGSITV
+1178 KFGYETKTGNITV
-1191 NADVNKTVTLSELAS
+1191 SADVNETVTLSELAS

-1228 GTIKPEAD
+1228 GTIKPEAN

-1249 TVAKADYITVSGS
+1249 TVTKADYVPVHGS
-1262 FTAAKNDTITVTLT
+1262 ITAAEDKTLSFTLT
-1276 YAGAGWDG
+1276 YAGEGWDG
-1284 TTKTAPTQDKS
+1284 TAKTAPTQDKN
-1295 GVYLIDTAAK
+1295 GVYQIGTAAK
-1305 LAWFADAVNGG
+1305 LAWFADAVNKGDTT
-1316 QKAINGKLTAN
+1316 ISGKLTAN
-1327 INLNGKPWTAIGTSS
+1327 INLNGKTWTAIGTDS
-1342 NKFAGTLDGDNYTV
+1342 NKFAGTLDGDSHTV
-1356 SGLVTT
+1356 SGLAGTG
-1362 GLVGELAEGGVVE
+1362 GLVYYLSANGTVKSLCVD
-1375 NLRVNCAIVSTSS
+1375 CAIDGTSN
-1388 LLGGVANSSAG
+1388 V
-1399 TIRNCMVSGS
+1399 
-1409 ITFSSEGHNGASAIG
+1409 G
-1424 GIAGRTTGNGVI
+1424 GIADKSEGRIENCLVSGYIKGGDDVIFGVGGIVGHGVAGNVI
-1436 SGCVSRAVVKDAYD
+1436 SGCVSTADILFKYSRYAVQNGAGGIVGY
-1450 NSTYGTSAPLG
+1450 TYGT
-1461 GIAGYA
+1461 
-1467 YGVVENCYFTGTLAV
+1467 VENCYFAGNVHTNAKSVSAGGF
-1482 KKTQPNKIIQ
+1482 
-1492 QKRGGLVGELN
+1492 GGLVGCARSN
-1503 ANAELK
+1503 AVMKDCYTVGAVT
-1509 GSYVAGEFAIADESK
+1509 GPESS

-1553 DGTTSGMTAHTADY
+1553 DGTTSGMTARTADY
-1567 MRSAEFAVD
+1567 MRTPEFAAE
-1576 MGMNQ
+1576 MGMHLDSGNS
-1581 DDGTLNGGFPVLPWQ
+1581 NGGFPVLPWQ
-1596 GGTVLSA
+1596 GGTPVDNA
-1603 DDLKAAAAAANALEL
+1603 DLKAAAAAANALEL

-1633 WYAETVLGLY
+1633 WYAETVLGFY

-1661 APGEAVTNLHDYF
+1661 EPGEAVTDLHDYF

-1693 DRLKADATGVYQL
+1693 DLLKADATGVYQL
-1706 RGLTPVSGDPEEEEE
+1706 RGLTPVSSDPEEEEE
-1721 TAQTYTACL
+1721 IAQTYTGFL

-1738 PVEGSGEKIVSL
+1738 PVEGSGEKTVSL
-1750 TWTADNALVN
+1750 AWTADNALVN

-1784 GAATKTKTFTLCLW
+1784 GAATKVKTFTLCLW
-1798 SENAEK
+1798 SEKAEK
-1804 VQTLEDI
+1804 AQTLEDI
-1811 AAEFARK
+1811 AAEFTRK

-1825 QGMGLYDETNI
+1825 EGVGRYDETNI

-1936 ESLNWELIRGENTN
+1936 GSLNWELIRGENTN

-1998 ITNGTNGTG
+1998 ITNGTG

-2020 TALPEK
+2020 TPLPEK
-2026 SGKFRLIA
+2026 AGKFRLIA

-2187 PFTQPEL
+2187 PFTQQEL
-2194 DGAAAFMTEA
+2194 DDAADFMTAARTEDA
-2204 LTGDVYWDGIK
+2204 YWDGIK

-2325 RYKDFAQFYKQPIH
+2325 RYKNFAQFYKQPIQ
-2339 IDLTVIGEKNAADP
+2339 IDLTVPGTTGQNDP

-2367 YNKNGHTFQGI
+2367 YNKNGHTFTGI
-2378 SDFTFTGKA
+2378 SGFTFTGKA

-2437 MFGIAVKG
+2437 MFGLTLQG
-2445 GNETL
+2445 GTETL

-2477 DPTDPMVP
+2477 DPTDPAVP

-2552 SDGILRKPDDKNT
+2552 SDGILRAPDDKNT
-2565 PVITDNERIIL
+2565 PVITDNERIAL
-2576 ALTAIGKDPTN
+2576 ALTAIGKDPAN
-2587 VGDKNLLTA
+2587 VGGENLLKA
-2596 LQDKDIMKVTDTSK
+2596 LQNKDIMQVTDTSN

-2633 WLVQAVLEQ
+2633 WLVQAVLAQ
-2642 QNKDGSW
+2642 QNEDGSW
-2649 SASADTKPVGDV
+2649 RASADTKPVGDV

-2673 YHKDGGN
+2673 YYKDGGN

-2802 WKVTV
+2802 WQVTV

-2821 SICGVVEE
+2821 SICGAVEE
-2829 KPVPATGHKFSA
+2829 KSVPATGHNFGA

-2861 VCGTKETMIVPSLG
+2861 VCGTEETMIVPSLG

-2920 IIAAL
+2920 VIAAL

-2972 DGVCT
+2972 NGVCT
-2977 TCGTR
+2977 VCGVK
-2982 NPAGG
+2982 NPMANV
-2987 IKGDDLKVDSK
+2987 KGDDIKVDSK

-3015 VTDEKLAEIKAAVEN
+3015 VTDEKLADIKAAVSD
-3030 GSIVITVN
+3030 GAITV
-3038 NTPILQL
+3038 TVTDTLQL
-3045 TKEDKESDG
+3045 TNEQKAADG
-3054 GKKALMQAG
+3054 GKSALTEAAKTAG
-3063 AAASGELKKELD
+3063 DEVKKELN

-3126 TLTIP
+3126 TVTIP

-3205 ADSGKKDSANTADD
+3205 ADSGKTDSANTADD

>member
-32 QEQQTQQEQIAPADT
+32 QEQQTQQEQIAPVDT

-58 QEQQEPAEEVPVS
+58 QEQQEPAVETP
-71 RSARSGGAAPMLAA
+71 APQMTRSGGAAPMLAA

-90 NIGTAEEFAAMEPGG
+90 DIGTAEEFAAMEPSG

-118 YANEFT
+118 YANDFA

-130 DGNGHTVTLAI
+130 DGNGHTVTLNITA
-141 SGDSDYQALFAK
+141 STANVGLFSK
-153 LAAGAVVKNVMVDG
+153 LAGGAVVKNVITAGSISGKVNNVGGIAGVADTELG
-167 EVTGTDNIGGIA
+167 AITISNCKNEAAIKGNKVVGGILGGCTEDDYALTISACANEGNISGTRNIGGIC
-179 GIATNATIIA
+179 GTLENAHFIK
-189 CANKATVAATGRYVG
+189 N
-204 GLVGKGT
+204 
-211 GLTMTS
+211 
-217 CYNQGAVSSTRTR
+217 CYNSGAVTGSTIGGILGRGARGYSSTTDT
-230 PINMGGI
+230 PIL
-237 AGYVDG
+237 
-243 GASVENCY
+243 ENCY
-251 NTGSITGSGSNTAA
+251 NVGNIVYSGTNGSAIVGTGYAKKP
-265 VVGWDAA
+265 VE
-272 TVKNCYYLESTYK
+272 VKNCYALEGSAQAF
-285 VGACGN
+285 V
-291 DGYTDPTVSKTDAE
+291 VSGVNADSNSDFKTADE
-305 MRSGDIVA
+305 MQSADFA
-313 LLGSAFMVKSG
+313 ATLGSAFRYNEGGYPTLKDPEPVVEKNVVSISVKSAKTTCYTGDELELSVTVTYDDNSSEVITKGFTVAGFDNTAPGKQTVTVTYKEKTDSIEIEVIKKPEFDDFFAGIVNSVEVTNDATYPYVVDMTDSDGLCLRSSNPVQGNTSSTSTITLKAKANVTLSFKYWGCNYDSSYAALTIVKNNSYNPEMRSWGSTQWKDFTIDLKKGDTLRLNLIKTYVSG
-324 DYPALSW
+324 DYY
-331 ETPTAAVKFTV
+331 VKLKDFTV
-342 SPANA
+342 SSLYEVKLTAEPEEADA
-347 VVEING
+347 VVALKDSTGAELKGTNG
-353 VKYTGSCTVGLP
+353 VYIVSAGE
-365 VGDYT
+365 YT
-370 YTVSCPGYTQQTG
+370 YTVSAYGYDTVTETINVAADVAKTVPLTKSAAYSVAFDISRPAGITADPTVTVKTNGKAVYTGDGTGCSLSNGSYAYTVACDGCDNAGGIFSVNGDKVNITVTLAKKAIFEDFFANCQGITVSGDKGKFTIEGAGKDSYLKTTETTTLALTATKNVKLSFSYIANAAGYVEGDWDYDEPDEYYYFTIKKNSTQVKRADRETSWKDFSVELTQGDVLTISYDGYT
-383 SVTVTGEDNPVAN
+383 SYYYAALKNFATVP
-396 PNSVS
+396 
-401 VTLEKDAAKWVTVT
+401 
-415 FTVTPE
+415 FY
-421 NATLTLKDGETQVT
+421 TLTLKTPDG
-435 PTEGTTYKLLK
+435 
-446 GVTYTYTAVS
+446 
-456 DDEGYEPASGEVTPT
+456 
-471 ADGTQTVALKKV
+471 
-483 QSIAVK
+483 
-489 NGSTHKTEFEQGD
+489 
-502 ALDTTGLTV
+502 
-511 TVTYSDNSTKDITE
+511 
-525 GFTVTGFNSVNV
+525 
-537 AENQTLTVHYKG
+537 
-549 AETTYSVKINK
+549 
-560 KLFPSKAFNAL
+560 
-571 EGYATVEYSHTGK
+571 ATV
-584 YTAGDGKEFV
+584 V
-594 DDAQEGALRSNSA
+594 L
-607 GMNSTTVTVTITFL
+607 
-621 ENAPKMLLS
+621 
-630 FDYKVSSESNYDKLL
+630 
-645 VAQNRETK
+645 
-653 LTKSGTVA
+653 
-661 WTADNSL
+661 
-668 TVKGG
+668 
-673 DIVTLTYSKDR
+673 KDR
-684 STASGSDCIWLK
+684 SG
-696 NFTVSPLY
+696 
-704 TLTIA
+704 
-709 PNQTDATVTLKDKEG
+709 
-724 KTVSGSNGVFAVKAA
+724 
-739 ADYTYT
+739 
-745 VTKKG
+745 
-750 YEPAT
+750 
-755 GKVTMSAEN
+755 AE
-764 QTVNVTLVKLP
+764 
-775 VITLQFTPDDAAV
+775 I
-788 TLKQGNTTVYKESA
+788 
-802 ASSTGKNVYIA
+802 TGKN
-813 AKNTDYTYTVSKFGY
+813 
-828 ETATGMISV
+828 
-837 ATGDV
+837 
-842 NKTVTL
+842 
-848 TEAAKYS
+848 
-855 VTFQI
+855 
-860 TKPEGVSASPT
+860 
-871 VTVEYNGTKVY
+871 
-882 EGSGAN
+882 GA
-888 CTLPAGDYTY
+888 Y
-898 KATLKDCD
+898 
-906 DLSGSFTVAAAAV
+906 TVAA
-919 TVNLPFEK
+919 
-927 KLTFADIFQGVEGI
+927 
-941 TASNGTKGFKPI
+941 
-953 KSAAGNYLESNKSYY
+953 
-968 GTTSLTL
+968 
-975 TATKPCVISFEYFAQ
+975 
-990 GHEDNWDEDDSAFFT
+990 
-1005 VKKGTTT
+1005 
-1012 LLTVYE
+1012 
-1018 ENGWKTFSTAL
+1018 
-1029 NTGETLTLSFNENGN
+1029 
-1044 SYYVRLKNFAVSP
+1044 
-1057 AYTITLT
+1057 
-1064 TTPTAD
+1064 
-1070 KVELKDESGNKL
+1070 
-1082 TGSGGKYAVAPG
+1082 G

-1101 KKDYET
+1101 KYGYET
-1107 ATGEITVTDA
+1107 KTGTIKVEGG
-1117 DVTQPVKL
+1117 DVSKDVAL
-1125 TAKPVITLTA
+1125 TALTA
-1135 TPADA
+1135 YQVKFVADPADA
-1140 TVKLEK
+1140 
-1146 GSLPASP
+1146 S
-1153 KTTDKETGVYTYVV
+1153 
-1167 EKGAEYTYTVS
+1167 
-1178 KFGYETETGSITV
+1178 
-1191 NADVNKTVTLSELAS
+1191 VTL
-1206 CTLTFAVTPAENAK
+1206 
-1220 VTVTHPVG
+1220 THPVG
-1228 GTIKPEAD
+1228 GPIAAD
-1236 GGYKLYL
+1236 ENGAYIVYL

-1249 TVAKADYITVSGS
+1249 TVTKADYITVSGS

-1305 LAWFADAVNGG
+1305 LAWFADAVNKGG
-1316 QKAINGKLTAN
+1316 TTISGKLTAN
-1327 INLNGKPWTAIGTSS
+1327 INLNGKTWTAIGTDS
-1342 NKFAGTLDGDNYTV
+1342 NKFAGTLDGDSHTV
-1356 SGLVTT
+1356 SGLAGTG
-1362 GLVGELAEGGVVE
+1362 GLVYYLSANGTVKSLCVD
-1375 NLRVNCAIVSTSS
+1375 CAIDGTSN
-1388 LLGGVANSSAG
+1388 V
-1399 TIRNCMVSGS
+1399 
-1409 ITFSSEGHNGASAIG
+1409 G
-1424 GIAGRTTGNGVI
+1424 GIADKSEGRIENCLVSGYIKGGNDTIFGVGGIVGHGVAGNVI
-1436 SGCVSRAVVKDAYD
+1436 SGCVSTADILFKYSRYAVQNGAGGIVGY
-1450 NSTYGTSAPLG
+1450 TYGT
-1461 GIAGYA
+1461 
-1467 YGVVENCYFTGTLAV
+1467 VENCYFAGNVHTNAKSVSAGGF
-1482 KKTQPNKIIQ
+1482 
-1492 QKRGGLVGELN
+1492 GGLVGCARSN
-1503 ANAELK
+1503 AVMKDCYTVGAVT
-1509 GSYVAGEFAIADESK
+1509 GPESS

-1553 DGTTSGMTAHTADY
+1553 DGTTSGMTARTADY
-1567 MRSAEFAVD
+1567 MRTPEFAAE
-1576 MGMNQ
+1576 MGMHLDSGNS
-1581 DDGTLNGGFPVLPWQ
+1581 NGGFPVLPWQ
-1596 GGTVLSA
+1596 GGTPVDNA
-1603 DDLKAAAAAANALEL
+1603 DLKAAAAAANALEL

-1825 QGMGLYDETNI
+1825 QGVGLYDETNI

-1936 ESLNWELIRGENTN
+1936 GSLNWELIRGENTN

-1973 TLPSSIAGRYDVKVQ
+1973 TLPSGIAGRYDVKVQ

-2020 TALPEK
+2020 TPLPEK
-2026 SGKFRLIA
+2026 AGKFRLIA
-2034 RVTYDAFDDYT
+2034 RVTYDGFDDYT

-2057 YADVFFDATV
+2057 YADVLFDATV

-2087 GLLRD
+2087 ALLRD

-2101 LTAVSDDM
+2101 TTAVSDDM

-2116 LEEKGIMSDSYNQK
+2116 LEQTGIMSDSYNQK

-2155 GEKPVEAKYV
+2155 GEEPVEAKYV

-2172 SGLLLARQEFSFTIQ
+2172 SGLLLARQEFTFTIA
-2187 PFTQPEL
+2187 PFEEQEL
-2194 DGAAAFMTEA
+2194 KDAATFMTEA
-2204 LTGDVYWDGIK
+2204 LTGDVYWNGIR
-2215 NKNTVK
+2215 NKNTDK

-2310 YWEKFGINGTEESKE
+2310 YWEKFGINGTEETKE

-2367 YNKNGHTFQGI
+2367 YNKNGHTFTGI
-2378 SDFTFTGKA
+2378 SDFTFTGKV

-2429 GDGKSSGW
+2429 GDGKTSGW
-2437 MFGIAVKG
+2437 MFGLTLQG
-2445 GNETL
+2445 GTETL

-2477 DPTDPMVP
+2477 DPTDPTVP
-2485 GAEVPGFDEAYAGA
+2485 GTEVPGFDEAYAGA

-2514 LFGEWAVLGQARAK
+2514 LFGEWAVLGQARAG
-2528 VPLSEAYIAAYY
+2528 VELSDAYIQAYY
-2540 EKVVAYVKANIG
+2540 DKVVAYVRKNMGA
-2552 SDGILRKPDDKNT
+2552 DGVLRDPESHN
-2565 PVITDNERIIL
+2565 PAITDNERIAL
-2576 ALTAIGKDPTN
+2576 ALTAIGKDPAN
-2587 VGDKNLLTA
+2587 VGGKNLLAA
-2596 LQDKDIMKVTDTSK
+2596 LQDRNIMQVTDTSD

-2633 WLVQAVLEQ
+2633 WLVQAVLAQ
-2642 QNKDGSW
+2642 QNEEGSW
-2649 SASADTKPVGDV
+2649 SASADTKPASDV

-2673 YHKDGGN
+2673 YYKDGGN

-2687 EKALN
+2687 NKALQ
-2692 WLSGKYR
+2692 WLSDKYKGT
-2699 SGYDS
+2699 GYTS
-2704 SESCAQ
+2704 AESCAQ
-2710 VVIALSALNLDAN
+2710 VVIAISALNLDAN
-2723 TDARFTKTV
+2723 TDVRFTKTV

-2747 VAENGGFKHQFA
+2747 VAKNGGFKHQFA

-2796 AHRFGE
+2796 AHRFGD
-2802 WKVTV
+2802 WQVV
-2807 AATCTKDGVSRRIC
+2807 SSATCTADGSRQRVC
-2821 SICGVVEE
+2821 TRCGAVE
-2829 KPVPATGHKFSA
+2829 VQTLPATGHKFGE
-2841 WTVTKA
+2841 WTTAKKP
-2847 ATCTESGISTRKCS
+2847 TCTETGTEKRTCS
-2861 VCGTKETMIVPSLG
+2861 VCSKEETRV
-2875 HSMTATAG
+2875 
-2883 KAATCTEAGNS
+2883 
-2894 AYWTCSR
+2894 
-2901 CHKYFSD
+2901 
-2908 AAGKTEIAKDSW
+2908 
-2920 IIAAL
+2920 IAAL
-2925 GHDEATR
+2925 GHTPGTEMLADKDGHWNVCKVCHAVVNKTEHTYVNGIQCVCGAVKSEGGTLKRIEVSDTITVPDTLKNNEKLNSEGKIKAELQLQISRKDSKNTAENTAVFDVRLMIITTTVDGEQVKTPATK
-2932 AAVAATCYA
+2932 ADLVNGKITVLLPYPEAVAAKYGQYNFTVAHMVAMADCGLDVGTVEFPAVTKTA
-2941 SGHEADTY
+2941 SG
-2949 CKRCGIVI
+2949 
-2957 TAGATIPATGKHTYV
+2957 
-2972 DGVCT
+2972 
-2977 TCGTR
+2977 
-2982 NPAGG
+2982 
-2987 IKGDDLKVDSK
+2987 L
-2998 DNTIV
+2998 
-3003 TGGGLTIKTDKP
+3003 L
-3015 VTDEKLAEIKAAVEN
+3015 
-3030 GSIVITVN
+3030 
-3038 NTPILQL
+3038 
-3045 TKEDKESDG
+3045 
-3054 GKKALMQAG
+3054 
-3063 AAASGELKKELD
+3063 
-3075 KLAEKLDALRGDKS
+3075 
-3089 RKNAQLEKVVD
+3089 
-3100 VTVALVKTEGNEIKT
+3100 
-3115 VAQLIELPHSV
+3115 V
-3126 TLTIP
+3126 TLT
-3131 ITDELYAALQG
+3131 G
-3142 KHVCVVRSHTDS
+3142 
-3154 SGNVTTAELSATLGG
+3154 LSPVAISW
-3169 TKGNY
+3169 TKSTNH
-3174 VLTFQTDKASA
+3174 
-3185 FAIVSYETVSS
+3185 
-3196 GYYYGGSGT
+3196 YYYNPT
-3205 ADSGKKDSANTADD
+3205 ATPDKTDSANTADD
-3219 SQMVLWLGSAVL
+3219 SQMVLWLGSAAL

>member
-1 MRKRVISWLL
+1 MKKRVISWLL

-32 QEQQTQQEQIAPADT
+32 QEQQTQQEQIAPVDT
-47 ENTVPAGNEET
+47 ENTVLAEDEET
-58 QEQQEPAEEVPVS
+58 QEQQEPAAEVPVS
-71 RSARSGGAAPMLAA
+71 RSARSGGTVLALA
-85 AGAVQ
+85 E
-90 NIGTAEEFAAMEPGG
+90 GTVSSAKEFAEMDASGS
-105 NYQLTADITVTAP
+105 YKLTADITVTEP
-118 YANEFT
+118 YAN

-130 DGNGHTVTLAI
+130 DGDGHTVTLDITASTANVGLFKTL
-141 SGDSDYQALFAK
+141 SG
-153 LAAGAVVKNVMVDG
+153 GAVVKNVITAGSISGKVNN
-167 EVTGTDNIGGIA
+167 VGGIA
-179 GIATNATIIA
+179 GTADGNVTIENCKNTASIKGGKGA
-189 CANKATVAATGRYVG
+189 GGILGYSEPGSGFVTISSCANMGSVSGTRKQVG
-204 GLVGKGT
+204 GIAGNVVGT
-211 GLTMTS
+211 HIIRN
-217 CYNQGAVSSTRTR
+217 CYNQGDISDGA
-230 PINMGGI
+230 GI
-237 AGYVDG
+237 LGRGTKGVL
-243 GASVENCY
+243 VENCY
-251 NTGSITGSGSNTAA
+251 TVGSVETNGAIIAVSSSSYSSDEPCRIVNCYAPSETVTALVPSTVKISNSGTKSSAEMKSA
-265 VVGWDAA
+265 EFAA
-272 TVKNCYYLESTYK
+272 T
-285 VGACGN
+285 
-291 DGYTDPTVSKTDAE
+291 
-305 MRSGDIVA
+305 
-313 LLGSAFMVKSG
+313 LGSAFQYNGGGYPTLKDPEPVVEKNVVSISVKSAKTMCYTGDELELSVTVTYDDNSSEVITKGFTVAGFDNTAPGKQTVTVTYKEKTDSIEIEVIKKPEFDDFFAGIVNSVEVTNDATYPYVVDMTDSDGLCLRSSNPAQGNTSSTSTITLKAKANVTLSFKYWGCNYDSSYAALTIVKNNSYNPEMRSWGSTQWKDFTIDLKKGDTLRLNLIKTYVSG
-324 DYPALSW
+324 DYY
-331 ETPTAAVKFTV
+331 VKLKDFTV
-342 SPANA
+342 SSLYEVKLTAEPEEADA
-347 VVEING
+347 VVALKDSTGAELKGTNG
-353 VKYTGSCTVGLP
+353 VYIVSAGE
-365 VGDYT
+365 YT
-370 YTVSCPGYTQQTG
+370 YTVSAYGYDTVTETINVAADVAKTVPLTKSAAYSVAFDISRPAGITADPTVTVKTNGKAVYTGDGTGCSLSNGSYAYTVACDGCDNAGGIFSVNGDKMNITVTLAKKAIFEDFFANCQGITVSGDKGKFTIEGAGKDSYLKTTETTTLALTATKNVKLSFSYIANAAGYVEDEWDYDEPGESYYFTIKKNSTQVKRSDSETSWKDFSVELTQGDVLTISYDGYT
-383 SVTVTGEDNPVAN
+383 SYYYAALKNFVAV
-396 PNSVS
+396 P
-401 VTLEKDAAKWVTVT
+401 
-415 FTVTPE
+415 FY
-421 NATLTLKDGETQVT
+421 TLTLKTPDG
-435 PTEGTTYKLLK
+435 
-446 GVTYTYTAVS
+446 
-456 DDEGYEPASGEVTPT
+456 
-471 ADGTQTVALKKV
+471 
-483 QSIAVK
+483 
-489 NGSTHKTEFEQGD
+489 
-502 ALDTTGLTV
+502 
-511 TVTYSDNSTKDITE
+511 
-525 GFTVTGFNSVNV
+525 
-537 AENQTLTVHYKG
+537 
-549 AETTYSVKINK
+549 
-560 KLFPSKAFNAL
+560 
-571 EGYATVEYSHTGK
+571 ATV
-584 YTAGDGKEFV
+584 V
-594 DDAQEGALRSNSA
+594 L
-607 GMNSTTVTVTITFL
+607 
-621 ENAPKMLLS
+621 
-630 FDYKVSSESNYDKLL
+630 
-645 VAQNRETK
+645 
-653 LTKSGTVA
+653 
-661 WTADNSL
+661 
-668 TVKGG
+668 
-673 DIVTLTYSKDR
+673 KDR
-684 STASGSDCIWLK
+684 SG
-696 NFTVSPLY
+696 
-704 TLTIA
+704 
-709 PNQTDATVTLKDKEG
+709 
-724 KTVSGSNGVFAVKAA
+724 
-739 ADYTYT
+739 
-745 VTKKG
+745 
-750 YEPAT
+750 
-755 GKVTMSAEN
+755 AE
-764 QTVNVTLVKLP
+764 
-775 VITLQFTPDDAAV
+775 I
-788 TLKQGNTTVYKESA
+788 
-802 ASSTGKNVYIA
+802 TGKN
-813 AKNTDYTYTVSKFGY
+813 
-828 ETATGMISV
+828 
-837 ATGDV
+837 
-842 NKTVTL
+842 
-848 TEAAKYS
+848 
-855 VTFQI
+855 
-860 TKPEGVSASPT
+860 
-871 VTVEYNGTKVY
+871 
-882 EGSGAN
+882 GA
-888 CTLPAGDYTY
+888 Y
-898 KATLKDCD
+898 
-906 DLSGSFTVAAAAV
+906 TVAA
-919 TVNLPFEK
+919 
-927 KLTFADIFQGVEGI
+927 
-941 TASNGTKGFKPI
+941 
-953 KSAAGNYLESNKSYY
+953 
-968 GTTSLTL
+968 
-975 TATKPCVISFEYFAQ
+975 
-990 GHEDNWDEDDSAFFT
+990 
-1005 VKKGTTT
+1005 
-1012 LLTVYE
+1012 
-1018 ENGWKTFSTAL
+1018 
-1029 NTGETLTLSFNENGN
+1029 
-1044 SYYVRLKNFAVSP
+1044 
-1057 AYTITLT
+1057 
-1064 TTPTAD
+1064 
-1070 KVELKDESGNKL
+1070 
-1082 TGSGGKYAVAPG
+1082 G
-1094 TYTYTVS
+1094 TY
-1101 KKDYET
+1101 
-1107 ATGEITVTDA
+1107 A
-1117 DVTQPVKL
+1117 
-1125 TAKPVITLTA
+1125 
-1135 TPADA
+1135 
-1140 TVKLEK
+1140 
-1146 GSLPASP
+1146 
-1153 KTTDKETGVYTYVV
+1153 
-1167 EKGAEYTYTVS
+1167 YTVS

-1228 GTIKPEAD
+1228 GTIKPETD

-1249 TVAKADYITVSGS
+1249 TVTKAEYIPVHGS
-1262 FTAAKNDTITVTLT
+1262 ITAAEDKTLSFTLT
-1276 YAGAGWDG
+1276 YAGEGWDG
-1284 TTKTAPTQDKS
+1284 TAKTAPTQDKN
-1295 GVYLIDTAAK
+1295 GVYQIGTAAE
-1305 LAWFADAVNGG
+1305 LAWFADAVNKGDTT
-1316 QKAINGKLTAN
+1316 ISGKLTAN

-1342 NKFAGTLDGDNYTV
+1342 NKFAGTLDGDSHTV
-1356 SGLVTT
+1356 SGLAGTG
-1362 GLVGELAEGGVVE
+1362 GLVYYLSANGTVKSLCVD
-1375 NLRVNCAIVSTSS
+1375 CAIDGTSN
-1388 LLGGVANSSAG
+1388 V
-1399 TIRNCMVSGS
+1399 
-1409 ITFSSEGHNGASAIG
+1409 G
-1424 GIAGRTTGNGVI
+1424 GIADKSEGRIENCLVSGYIKGGDDVIFGVGGIVGHGVAGNVI
-1436 SGCVSRAVVKDAYD
+1436 SGCVSTADILFKYSRYAVQNGAGGIVGY
-1450 NSTYGTSAPLG
+1450 TYGA
-1461 GIAGYA
+1461 
-1467 YGVVENCYFTGTLAV
+1467 VENCYFAGNVHTNAKSVSAGGF
-1482 KKTQPNKIIQ
+1482 
-1492 QKRGGLVGELN
+1492 GGLVGCARSN
-1503 ANAELK
+1503 AVMKDCYTVGAVT
-1509 GSYVAGEFAIADESK
+1509 GPESS

-1553 DGTTSGMTAHTADY
+1553 DGTTSGMTARTADY
-1567 MRSAEFAVD
+1567 MRTPEFAAE
-1576 MGMNQ
+1576 MGMHLDSGNS
-1581 DDGTLNGGFPVLPWQ
+1581 NGGFPVLPWQ
-1596 GGTVLSA
+1596 GGTPVDNA
-1603 DDLKAAAAAANALEL
+1603 DLKAAAAAANALEL

-1633 WYAETVLGLY
+1633 WYAETVLRFY

-1661 APGEAVTNLHDYF
+1661 EPGEAVTDLHDYF

-1693 DRLKADATGVYQL
+1693 DLLKADATGVYQL
-1706 RGLTPVSGDPEEEEE
+1706 RGLTPVSSDPEEEEE
-1721 TAQTYTACL
+1721 IAQTYTGFL

-1738 PVEGSGEKIVSL
+1738 PVEGSGEKTVSL
-1750 TWTADNALVN
+1750 AWTADNALVN

-1811 AAEFARK
+1811 AAEFTRK

-1825 QGMGLYDETNI
+1825 EGVGLYDETNI

-1854 NSEITYVNG
+1854 KAEITYVNG

-2026 SGKFRLIA
+2026 AGKFRLIA

-2057 YADVFFDATV
+2057 YADVLFDATV

-2101 LTAVSDDM
+2101 TTAVSDDM

-2116 LEEKGIMSDSYNQK
+2116 LEQEDIMTDSYNQK

-2204 LTGDVYWDGIK
+2204 RTENAYWDGIK
-2215 NKNTVK
+2215 NENTDK

-2325 RYKDFAQFYKQPIH
+2325 RYKNFAQFYKQPIQ
-2339 IDLTVIGEKNAADP
+2339 IDLTVPGTTGQNDP

-2367 YNKNGHTFQGI
+2367 YNKNGHTFTGI
-2378 SDFTFTGKA
+2378 SGFTFTGKA

-2399 CLDSAKYTYTGS
+2399 CLDSANYTYTGS

-2437 MFGIAVKG
+2437 MFGLTLQG
-2445 GNETL
+2445 GTETL

-2477 DPTDPMVP
+2477 DPTDPAVP

-2552 SDGILRKPDDKNT
+2552 SDGILRAPDDKNT
-2565 PVITDNERIIL
+2565 PVITDNERIAL
-2576 ALTAIGKDPTN
+2576 ALTAIGKDPAN
-2587 VGDKNLLTA
+2587 VGGENLLKA
-2596 LQDKDIMKVTDTSK
+2596 LQNKDIMQVTDTSN

-2633 WLVQAVLEQ
+2633 WLVQAVLAQ
-2642 QNKDGSW
+2642 QNEDGSW
-2649 SASADTKPVGDV
+2649 RASADTKPVGDV

-2687 EKALN
+2687 RKALN

-2802 WKVTV
+2802 WQVTV

-2821 SICGVVEE
+2821 SICGAVEE
-2829 KPVPATGHKFSA
+2829 KPVPATGHKFGA

-2861 VCGTKETMIVPSLG
+2861 VCGTEETMIVPSLG

-2894 AYWTCSR
+2894 AYWSCSR
-2901 CHKYFSD
+2901 CHKFFSD

-2920 IIAAL
+2920 VIAAL

-2972 DGVCT
+2972 NGVCT
-2977 TCGTR
+2977 VCGVK
-2982 NPAGG
+2982 NPMANV
-2987 IKGDDLKVDSK
+2987 KGDDIKVDSK

-3003 TGGGLTIKTDKP
+3003 TGGGLVIKADDTITGE
-3015 VTDEKLAEIKAAVEN
+3015 VLADIKAAVSD
-3030 GSIVITVN
+3030 GAITV
-3038 NTPILQL
+3038 TVTDTLQL
-3045 TKEDKESDG
+3045 TNEQKAADG
-3054 GKKALMQAG
+3054 GKSALTEAAKMAG
-3063 AAASGELKKELD
+3063 DEVKKELN

-3126 TLTIP
+3126 TVTIP

>member
-1 MRKRVISWLL
+1 MKKRVISWLL
-11 TVVMVVSMLPTS
+11 TVVMVVSLLPTS

-32 QEQQTQQEQIAPADT
+32 QEQQTQQEQIAPVDT

-58 QEQQEPAEEVPVS
+58 QEQQEPAPETP
-71 RSARSGGAAPMLAA
+71 APQMTRSGGAALALA
-85 AGAVQ
+85 E
-90 NIGTAEEFAAMEPGG
+90 GTVSSAKEFAAMDASGS
-105 NYQLTADITVTAP
+105 YTLTKDIIVTEP
-118 YANEFT
+118 YAY
-124 DFSGTF
+124 DFIGTF
-130 DGNGHTVTLAI
+130 DGNGHTVTLDITA
-141 SGDSDYQALFAK
+141 STANVGLFSK
-153 LAAGAVVKNVMVDG
+153 LAGGAVVKNVITAG
-167 EVTGTDNIGGIA
+167 SVTATGKNNVGGIAGVADTELGAITISNCKNEAAIEGNKVVGGILGGCTEDDYALTISACANEGNISGTRNIGGIC
-179 GIATNATIIA
+179 GTLENAHFIK
-189 CANKATVAATGRYVG
+189 N
-204 GLVGKGT
+204 
-211 GLTMTS
+211 
-217 CYNQGAVSSTRTR
+217 CYNSGTVTGSTIGGILGRGARGSSSTTDT
-230 PINMGGI
+230 PIL
-237 AGYVDG
+237 
-243 GASVENCY
+243 ENCY
-251 NTGSITGSGSNTAA
+251 NVGNIVYSNTNGSAI
-265 VVGWDAA
+265 VGTGYAKKPVE
-272 TVKNCYYLESTYK
+272 VKNCYALEGSAK
-285 VGACGN
+285 AFVVNGVNAISN
-291 DGYTDPTVSKTDAE
+291 SDFKSAE
-305 MRSGDIVA
+305 EMKSA
-313 LLGSAFMVKSG
+313 EFAATLGSAFQYNVGGYPTLKDPEPVVEKNVVSISVKSAKTTCYTGDELELSVTVTYDDNSSEVITKGFTVAGFDNTAPGKQTVTVTYKEKTDSIEIEVIKKPEFDDFFAGIVNSVEVTNDATYPYVVDMTDSDGLCLRSSNPDQGNTSSTSTITLKAKANVTLSFKYWGCNYDSSYAALTIVKNNSYNPEMRSWGSTQWKDFTIDLKKGDTLRLNLIKTYVSG
-324 DYPALSW
+324 DYY
-331 ETPTAAVKFTV
+331 VKLKDFTV
-342 SPANA
+342 SSLYEVKLTAEPEEADA
-347 VVEING
+347 VVALKDSTGAELKGTNG
-353 VKYTGSCTVGLP
+353 VYIVSAGE
-365 VGDYT
+365 YT
-370 YTVSCPGYTQQTG
+370 YTVSAYGYDTVTETINVAADVAKTVPLTKSAAYSVAFDISRPAGITADPTVTVKTNGKAVYTGDGTGCSLSNGSYAYTVACDGCDNAGGIFSVNGDKMNITVTLAKKAIFEDFFANCQGITVSGDKGKFTIEGAGKDSYLKTTETTTLALTATKNVKLSFSYIANAVGYVEGDWENDEPDEYYYFTIKKNSTQVKRAYSETSWKDFSVELTQGDVLTISYDGYTR
-383 SVTVTGEDNPVAN
+383 DYY
-396 PNSVS
+396 
-401 VTLEKDAAKWVTVT
+401 AALKNFAAVP
-415 FTVTPE
+415 FY
-421 NATLTLKDGETQVT
+421 TLTLKT
-435 PTEGTTYKLLK
+435 PAG
-446 GVTYTYTAVS
+446 
-456 DDEGYEPASGEVTPT
+456 
-471 ADGTQTVALKKV
+471 
-483 QSIAVK
+483 
-489 NGSTHKTEFEQGD
+489 
-502 ALDTTGLTV
+502 
-511 TVTYSDNSTKDITE
+511 
-525 GFTVTGFNSVNV
+525 
-537 AENQTLTVHYKG
+537 
-549 AETTYSVKINK
+549 
-560 KLFPSKAFNAL
+560 
-571 EGYATVEYSHTGK
+571 ATV
-584 YTAGDGKEFV
+584 V
-594 DDAQEGALRSNSA
+594 L
-607 GMNSTTVTVTITFL
+607 
-621 ENAPKMLLS
+621 
-630 FDYKVSSESNYDKLL
+630 
-645 VAQNRETK
+645 
-653 LTKSGTVA
+653 
-661 WTADNSL
+661 
-668 TVKGG
+668 
-673 DIVTLTYSKDR
+673 KDR
-684 STASGSDCIWLK
+684 SG
-696 NFTVSPLY
+696 
-704 TLTIA
+704 
-709 PNQTDATVTLKDKEG
+709 
-724 KTVSGSNGVFAVKAA
+724 
-739 ADYTYT
+739 
-745 VTKKG
+745 
-750 YEPAT
+750 
-755 GKVTMSAEN
+755 AE
-764 QTVNVTLVKLP
+764 
-775 VITLQFTPDDAAV
+775 I
-788 TLKQGNTTVYKESA
+788 
-802 ASSTGKNVYIA
+802 TGKN
-813 AKNTDYTYTVSKFGY
+813 
-828 ETATGMISV
+828 
-837 ATGDV
+837 
-842 NKTVTL
+842 
-848 TEAAKYS
+848 
-855 VTFQI
+855 
-860 TKPEGVSASPT
+860 
-871 VTVEYNGTKVY
+871 
-882 EGSGAN
+882 GA
-888 CTLPAGDYTY
+888 Y
-898 KATLKDCD
+898 
-906 DLSGSFTVAAAAV
+906 TVAA
-919 TVNLPFEK
+919 
-927 KLTFADIFQGVEGI
+927 
-941 TASNGTKGFKPI
+941 
-953 KSAAGNYLESNKSYY
+953 
-968 GTTSLTL
+968 
-975 TATKPCVISFEYFAQ
+975 
-990 GHEDNWDEDDSAFFT
+990 
-1005 VKKGTTT
+1005 
-1012 LLTVYE
+1012 
-1018 ENGWKTFSTAL
+1018 
-1029 NTGETLTLSFNENGN
+1029 
-1044 SYYVRLKNFAVSP
+1044 
-1057 AYTITLT
+1057 
-1064 TTPTAD
+1064 
-1070 KVELKDESGNKL
+1070 
-1082 TGSGGKYAVAPG
+1082 G
-1094 TYTYTVS
+1094 TY
-1101 KKDYET
+1101 
-1107 ATGEITVTDA
+1107 A
-1117 DVTQPVKL
+1117 
-1125 TAKPVITLTA
+1125 
-1135 TPADA
+1135 
-1140 TVKLEK
+1140 
-1146 GSLPASP
+1146 
-1153 KTTDKETGVYTYVV
+1153 
-1167 EKGAEYTYTVS
+1167 YTVS

-1228 GTIKPEAD
+1228 GTIKPETD

-1249 TVAKADYITVSGS
+1249 TVAKAGYIPVHGS
-1262 FTAAKNDTITVTLT
+1262 ITAAEDKTLSFTLT
-1276 YAGAGWDG
+1276 YAGEGWDG
-1284 TTKTAPTQDKS
+1284 TAKTAPTQDKN
-1295 GVYLIDTAAK
+1295 GVYQIGTAAE
-1305 LAWFADAVNGG
+1305 LAWFADAVNKGG
-1316 QKAINGKLTAN
+1316 TTISGKLTAN
-1327 INLNGKPWTAIGTSS
+1327 INLNGKTWTAIGTDS

-1356 SGLVTT
+1356 SGLAGTG
-1362 GLVGELAEGGVVE
+1362 GLVYYLSANGTVKSLCVD
-1375 NLRVNCAIVSTSS
+1375 CAIDGTSN
-1388 LLGGVANSSAG
+1388 V
-1399 TIRNCMVSGS
+1399 
-1409 ITFSSEGHNGASAIG
+1409 G
-1424 GIAGRTTGNGVI
+1424 GIADKSEGRIENCLVSGYIKGGDDVIFGVGGIVGHGVAGNVI
-1436 SGCVSRAVVKDAYD
+1436 SGCVSTADILFKYSRYAVQNGAGGIVGY
-1450 NSTYGTSAPLG
+1450 TYGT
-1461 GIAGYA
+1461 
-1467 YGVVENCYFTGTLAV
+1467 VENCYFAGNVHTNAKSVSAGGF
-1482 KKTQPNKIIQ
+1482 
-1492 QKRGGLVGELN
+1492 GGLVGCARSN
-1503 ANAELK
+1503 AVMKDCYTVGAVT
-1509 GSYVAGEFAIADESK
+1509 GPESS

-1553 DGTTSGMTAHTADY
+1553 DGTTSGMTARTADY
-1567 MRSAEFAVD
+1567 MRTPEFAAE
-1576 MGMNQ
+1576 MGMHLDSGNS
-1581 DDGTLNGGFPVLPWQ
+1581 NGGFPVLPWQ
-1596 GGTVLSA
+1596 GGTPVDNA
-1603 DDLKAAAAAANALEL
+1603 DLKAAAAAANALEL

-1633 WYAETVLGLY
+1633 WYAETVLRFY

-1661 APGEAVTNLHDYF
+1661 EPGEAVTDLHDYF

-1693 DRLKADATGVYQL
+1693 DLLKADATGVYQL
-1706 RGLTPVSGDPEEEEE
+1706 RGLTPVSSDPEEEEE
-1721 TAQTYTACL
+1721 IAQTYTGFL

-1738 PVEGSGEKIVSL
+1738 PVEGSGEKTVSL
-1750 TWTADNALVN
+1750 AWTADNALVN

-1811 AAEFARK
+1811 AVEFTRK

-1825 QGMGLYDETNI
+1825 QGVGLYDETNI

-1879 DNGKITYF
+1879 DNGDIIYF

-1936 ESLNWELIRGENTN
+1936 GSLNWELIRGENTN

-2026 SGKFRLIA
+2026 AGKFRLIA

-2057 YADVFFDATV
+2057 YADVLFDATV

-2101 LTAVSDDM
+2101 TTAVGDDM

-2116 LEEKGIMSDSYNQK
+2116 LEKAGIMTDSYNQK

-2204 LTGDVYWDGIK
+2204 RTEDAYWDGIK

-2244 VRGTVNMTF
+2244 IRGTVNMTF

-2310 YWEKFGINGTEESKE
+2310 YWEKFGLNGTEESKE
-2325 RYKDFAQFYKQPIH
+2325 RYKDFAQFYKQPIQ
-2339 IDLTVIGEKNAADP
+2339 IDLTVPGTTGQNDP

-2367 YNKNGHTFQGI
+2367 YNKNGHTFRGI

-2437 MFGIAVKG
+2437 MFGLTLQG
-2445 GNETL
+2445 GTETL

-2477 DPTDPMVP
+2477 DPTDPAVP

-2540 EKVVAYVKANIG
+2540 EKVVAYVQKNMGA
-2552 SDGILRKPDDKNT
+2552 DGVLVDPESRNPT
-2565 PVITDNERIIL
+2565 VTDNERIIL
-2576 ALTAIGKDPTN
+2576 ALTAIGKDPAN
-2587 VGDKNLLTA
+2587 VGGENLLKA
-2596 LQDKDIMKVTDTSK
+2596 LQNKDIMQVTDTSN

-2633 WLVQAVLEQ
+2633 WLVQAVLAQ
-2642 QNKDGSW
+2642 QNEDGSW
-2649 SASADTKPVGDV
+2649 RASADTKPVGDV

-2673 YHKDGGN
+2673 YYKDGGN

-2861 VCGTKETMIVPSLG
+2861 VCGTEETMIVPSLG

-2901 CHKYFSD
+2901 CHKFFSD

-2920 IIAAL
+2920 VIAAL

-3126 TLTIP
+3126 TVTIP

-3142 KHVCVVRSHTDS
+3142 KHVCVVRSHTDANGS
-3154 SGNVTTAELSATLGG
+3154 VTTAELPATLGG

-3196 GYYYGGSGT
+3196 GYYYGGNGS

-3219 SQMVLWLGSAVL
+3219 SQMVLWLGSAAL

>member
-1 MRKRVISWLL
+1 MKKRVISWLL
-11 TVVMVVSMLPTS
+11 TVVMVVSLLPTS

-32 QEQQTQQEQIAPADT
+32 QEQQTQQEQIAPVDT
-47 ENTVPAGNEET
+47 ENTVPAEDEET
-58 QEQQEPAEEVPVS
+58 QEQQEPAPETPVS

-90 NIGTAEEFAAMEPGG
+90 NIGTAEAFAEMDASGS
-105 NYQLTADITVTAP
+105 YKLAADITVTEP
-118 YANEFT
+118 YAN

-130 DGNGHTVTLAI
+130 DGNGHTVTLDITA
-141 SGDSDYQALFAK
+141 STANVGLFSK
-153 LAAGAVVKNVMVDG
+153 LADGAVVKNVITAG
-167 EVTGTDNIGGIA
+167 SVT
-179 GIATNATIIA
+179 
-189 CANKATVAATGRYVG
+189 ATGKKCV
-204 GLVGKGT
+204 
-211 GLTMTS
+211 
-217 CYNQGAVSSTRTR
+217 A
-230 PINMGGI
+230 GI
-237 AGYVDG
+237 AGYATDNVKI
-243 GASVENCY
+243 ENCK
-251 NTGSITGSGSNTAA
+251 NTASITGNKNVGGILGEAYNNEESIFVGIKNCANEGAVNGTGSAIGGI
-265 VVGWDAA
+265 VGKMEGQNSIIDCYNRGNITGFNNYAGIVGQSTGALVA
-272 TVKNCYYLESTYK
+272 TIKNCYS
-285 VGACGN
+285 VGAVTAYGASTNAGYALIGGGKNYALTNCYAIGQ
-291 DGYTDPTVSKTDAE
+291 DGLNLAYDGTNATTEECDFKSAE
-305 MRSGDIVA
+305 EMQSA
-313 LLGSAFMVKSG
+313 EFAATLGSAFQYNVGGYPTLKDPEPVVEKNVVSISVKSAKTTCYTDDELELSVTVTYDDNSSEVITKGFTVAGFDNTAPGKQTVTVTYKEKTDSLEIEVIKKPEFDDFFAGIVNSVEVTNDATYPYVVDMTDSDGLCLRSSNPFQGNTSSTSTITLKAKANVTLSFKYWGCNYDSSYAALTIVKNNSYNPEMRSWGSTQWKDFTIDLKKGDTLRLNLIKTYVSG
-324 DYPALSW
+324 DYY
-331 ETPTAAVKFTV
+331 VKLKDFTV
-342 SPANA
+342 SSLYEVKLTAEPEEADA
-347 VVEING
+347 VVALKDSTGAELKGTNG
-353 VKYTGSCTVGLP
+353 VYIVSAGE
-365 VGDYT
+365 YT
-370 YTVSCPGYTQQTG
+370 YTVSAYGYDTVTETINVAADVAKTVPLTKSAAYSVAFDISRPAGITADPTVTVRTNGKAVYTGDGTGCSLSNGSYAYTVACDGCDNAGGIFSVNGDKVNITVTLAKKAIFEDFFANCQGITVSGDKGKFTIEGAGKDSYLKTTETTTLALTATKNVKLSFSYIANAAGYVEGDWDYDEPDEYYYFTIKKNSKQVKRADSETSWKDFSVELTQGDVLTISYDGYT
-383 SVTVTGEDNPVAN
+383 SYYY
-396 PNSVS
+396 
-401 VTLEKDAAKWVTVT
+401 AALKNFAAVP
-415 FTVTPE
+415 FY
-421 NATLTLKDGETQVT
+421 TLTLKTPDG
-435 PTEGTTYKLLK
+435 
-446 GVTYTYTAVS
+446 
-456 DDEGYEPASGEVTPT
+456 
-471 ADGTQTVALKKV
+471 
-483 QSIAVK
+483 
-489 NGSTHKTEFEQGD
+489 
-502 ALDTTGLTV
+502 
-511 TVTYSDNSTKDITE
+511 
-525 GFTVTGFNSVNV
+525 
-537 AENQTLTVHYKG
+537 
-549 AETTYSVKINK
+549 
-560 KLFPSKAFNAL
+560 
-571 EGYATVEYSHTGK
+571 ATV
-584 YTAGDGKEFV
+584 V
-594 DDAQEGALRSNSA
+594 L
-607 GMNSTTVTVTITFL
+607 
-621 ENAPKMLLS
+621 
-630 FDYKVSSESNYDKLL
+630 
-645 VAQNRETK
+645 
-653 LTKSGTVA
+653 
-661 WTADNSL
+661 
-668 TVKGG
+668 
-673 DIVTLTYSKDR
+673 KDR
-684 STASGSDCIWLK
+684 SG
-696 NFTVSPLY
+696 
-704 TLTIA
+704 
-709 PNQTDATVTLKDKEG
+709 
-724 KTVSGSNGVFAVKAA
+724 
-739 ADYTYT
+739 
-745 VTKKG
+745 
-750 YEPAT
+750 
-755 GKVTMSAEN
+755 AE
-764 QTVNVTLVKLP
+764 
-775 VITLQFTPDDAAV
+775 I
-788 TLKQGNTTVYKESA
+788 
-802 ASSTGKNVYIA
+802 TGKNGAYTVA
-813 AKNTDYTYTVSKFGY
+813 AGTYAYTVSKFGY
-828 ETATGMISV
+828 ETKTGNI
-837 ATGDV
+837 
-842 NKTVTL
+842 
-848 TEAAKYS
+848 
-855 VTFQI
+855 
-860 TKPEGVSASPT
+860 
-871 VTVEYNGTKVY
+871 
-882 EGSGAN
+882 
-888 CTLPAGDYTY
+888 
-898 KATLKDCD
+898 
-906 DLSGSFTVAAAAV
+906 
-919 TVNLPFEK
+919 
-927 KLTFADIFQGVEGI
+927 
-941 TASNGTKGFKPI
+941 
-953 KSAAGNYLESNKSYY
+953 
-968 GTTSLTL
+968 
-975 TATKPCVISFEYFAQ
+975 
-990 GHEDNWDEDDSAFFT
+990 
-1005 VKKGTTT
+1005 
-1012 LLTVYE
+1012 
-1018 ENGWKTFSTAL
+1018 
-1029 NTGETLTLSFNENGN
+1029 
-1044 SYYVRLKNFAVSP
+1044 
-1057 AYTITLT
+1057 
-1064 TTPTAD
+1064 
-1070 KVELKDESGNKL
+1070 
-1082 TGSGGKYAVAPG
+1082 
-1094 TYTYTVS
+1094 TVS
-1101 KKDYET
+1101 
-1107 ATGEITVTDA
+1107 
-1117 DVTQPVKL
+1117 
-1125 TAKPVITLTA
+1125 
-1135 TPADA
+1135 
-1140 TVKLEK
+1140 
-1146 GSLPASP
+1146 
-1153 KTTDKETGVYTYVV
+1153 
-1167 EKGAEYTYTVS
+1167 
-1178 KFGYETETGSITV
+1178 
-1191 NADVNKTVTLSELAS
+1191 ADVNETVTLSELAS

-1228 GTIKPEAD
+1228 GTIKPEAN

-1249 TVAKADYITVSGS
+1249 TVTKADYVPVHGS
-1262 FTAAKNDTITVTLT
+1262 ITAAEDKTLSFTLT
-1276 YAGAGWDG
+1276 YAGEGWDG
-1284 TTKTAPTQDKS
+1284 TAKTAPTQDKN
-1295 GVYLIDTAAK
+1295 GVYQIGTAAE
-1305 LAWFADAVNGG
+1305 LAWFADAVQTG
-1316 QKAINGKLTAN
+1316 QTAISAKLTAN
-1327 INLNGKPWTAIGTSS
+1327 INLNGKTWTAFGKYDYKLEGKSG
-1342 NKFAGTLDGDNYTV
+1342 FAGTLDGDRHIV
-1356 SGLVTT
+1356 SGLKSTE
-1362 GLVGELAEGGVVE
+1362 GLVSCL
-1375 NLRVNCAIVSTSS
+1375 
-1388 LLGGVANSSAG
+1388 SSAG
-1399 TIRNCMVSGS
+1399 TVKNLTVIGTVSGS
-1409 ITFSSEGHNGASAIG
+1409 SHVGGIAATSSGTVENCLFDGTVTTSSSSASAGGIVGRASKGNRIVNCVNTGDIKNTCTSYSSTLNIGGIVGYTYGTVENCYSTGNVSARTDRDTNKGIG
-1424 GIAGRTTGNGVI
+1424 GIAGQVYASAVLRNCYVTGAVTGPKAGI
-1436 SGCVSRAVVKDAYD
+1436 SPVVNLVA
-1450 NSTYGTSAPLG
+1450 SGAT
-1461 GIAGYA
+1461 
-1467 YGVVENCYFTGTLAV
+1467 VENCYYLHAAGIGASTAGTAQ
-1482 KKTQPNKIIQ
+1482 KT
-1492 QKRGGLVGELN
+1492 
-1503 ANAELK
+1503 AEEMRTP
-1509 GSYVAGEFAIADESK
+1509 EFA
-1524 FGAVVGKVNSG
+1524 
-1535 ATITNCAYLD
+1535 
-1545 TVAPQAAA
+1545 
-1553 DGTTSGMTAHTADY
+1553 
-1567 MRSAEFAVD
+1567 AE
-1576 MGMNQ
+1576 MGMHLDSGNS
-1581 DDGTLNGGFPVLPWQ
+1581 NGGFPVLPWQ
-1596 GGTVLSA
+1596 GGTPVNNA
-1603 DDLKAAAAAANALEL
+1603 DLKAAVDAANALQL

-1633 WYAETVLGLY
+1633 WNAKNVLGIY
-1643 DLTDYN
+1643 DLTDYD
-1649 DKADLCEKYGIE
+1649 DKADLCEEYGIE

-1693 DRLKADATGVYQL
+1693 DLLKADATGVYQL

-1721 TAQTYTACL
+1721 IAQTYTACL

-1738 PVEGSGEKIVSL
+1738 PVDGEEKTVSL

-1784 GAATKTKTFTLCLW
+1784 GAATKVKTFTLCLW
-1798 SENAEK
+1798 SEKAEK
-1804 VQTLEDI
+1804 AQTLEDI
-1811 AAEFARK
+1811 AVEFTRK

-1825 QGMGLYDETNI
+1825 QGVGLYDETNI

-1879 DNGKITYF
+1879 DNGDIIYF

-1936 ESLNWELIRGENTN
+1936 GSLNWELIRGENTN

-1973 TLPSSIAGRYDVKVQ
+1973 TLPSGIAGRYDVKVQ

-2026 SGKFRLIA
+2026 AGKFRLIA

-2187 PFTQPEL
+2187 PFTQQEL
-2194 DGAAAFMTEA
+2194 NGAAAFMTEA
-2204 LTGDVYWDGIK
+2204 RTENAYWDGIK

-2221 TKVTSDLYPFAE
+2221 TEVTSDLYPFAE

-2367 YNKNGHTFQGI
+2367 YNKNGHTFTGI
-2378 SDFTFTGKA
+2378 SGFTFTGKA

-2399 CLDSAKYTYTGS
+2399 CLDSANYTYTGS

-2576 ALTAIGKDPTN
+2576 ALTAIGKDPAN

-2829 KPVPATGHKFSA
+2829 KPVPATGHNFGA

-2861 VCGTKETMIVPSLG
+2861 VCSTEETMIVPSLG

-2901 CHKYFSD
+2901 CHKFFSD

-2920 IIAAL
+2920 VIAAL

-2972 DGVCT
+2972 NGVCT
-2977 TCGTR
+2977 VCGVK
-2982 NPAGG
+2982 NPMANV
-2987 IKGDDLKVDSK
+2987 KGDDIKVDSK
-2998 DNTIV
+2998 DNKTAAGDGLVIKADDTI
-3003 TGGGLTIKTDKP
+3003 TGE
-3015 VTDEKLAEIKAAVEN
+3015 VLADIKAAVSD
-3030 GSIVITVN
+3030 GAITV
-3038 NTPILQL
+3038 TVTDTLQL
-3045 TKEDKESDG
+3045 TNEQKAADG
-3054 GKKALMQAG
+3054 GKSALTEAAKTAG
-3063 AAASGELKKELD
+3063 DEVKKELN

-3126 TLTIP
+3126 TVTIP

-3231 AAAAVVVLTR
+3231 AAAAVVALTR

>member
-1 MRKRVISWLL
+1 MKKRVISWLL

-32 QEQQTQQEQIAPADT
+32 QEQQTQQEQIAPVDT
-47 ENTVPAGNEET
+47 ENTVPAEDEET
-58 QEQQEPAEEVPVS
+58 QEQQEPAPETPVS
-71 RSARSGGAAPMLAA
+71 RSARIG
-85 AGAVQ
+85 
-90 NIGTAEEFAAMEPGG
+90 GTALALAEGTVSSAKEFAAMDASGS
-105 NYQLTADITVTAP
+105 YTLTKDIIVTEP
-118 YANEFT
+118 YAS

-130 DGNGHTVTLAI
+130 DGNGHTVTLDITA
-141 SGDSDYQALFAK
+141 STANVGLFSK
-153 LAAGAVVKNVMVDG
+153 LAGGAVVKNVITAGSISGKVNN
-167 EVTGTDNIGGIA
+167 VGGIA
-179 GIATNATIIA
+179 GTADGNVTIENCKNTASIKGGKGA
-189 CANKATVAATGRYVG
+189 GGILGYSEPGSGFVTISSCANMGSVSGTRKQVG
-204 GLVGKGT
+204 GIAGNVVGT
-211 GLTMTS
+211 HIIRN
-217 CYNQGAVSSTRTR
+217 CYNQGDISDGA
-230 PINMGGI
+230 GI
-237 AGYVDG
+237 LGRGTKGVL
-243 GASVENCY
+243 VENCY
-251 NTGSITGSGSNTAA
+251 TVGSVETNGAIMAVSSSSYSSDEPCRIVNCYAPSETVTALVPSTVKISNSGTKSSAEMQSA
-265 VVGWDAA
+265 EFAA
-272 TVKNCYYLESTYK
+272 T
-285 VGACGN
+285 
-291 DGYTDPTVSKTDAE
+291 
-305 MRSGDIVA
+305 
-313 LLGSAFMVKSG
+313 LGSAFQYNGGGYPTLKDPEPVVEKNVVSISVKSAKTTCYTGDELELSVTVTYDDNSSEVITKGFTVAGFDNTAPGKQTVTVTYKEKTDSIEIEVIKKPEFDDFFAGIVNSVEVTNDATYPYVVDMTDSDGLCLRSSNPVQGNTSSTSTITLKAKANVTLSFKYWGCNYDSSYAALTIVKNNSYNPEMRSWGSTQWKDFTIDLKKGDTLRLNLIKTYVLG
-324 DYPALSW
+324 DYY
-331 ETPTAAVKFTV
+331 VKLKDFTV
-342 SPANA
+342 SSLYEVKLTAEPEEADA
-347 VVEING
+347 VVALKDSTGAELKGTNG
-353 VKYTGSCTVGLP
+353 VYIVSAGE
-365 VGDYT
+365 YT
-370 YTVSCPGYTQQTG
+370 YTVSAYGYDTVTETINVAADVAKTVPLTKSAAYSVAFDISRPAGITADPTVTVKTNGKAVYTGDGTGCSLSNGSYAYTVACDGCDNAGGIFSVNGDKVNITVTLAKKAIFEDFFANCQGITVSGDKGKFTIEGAGKDSYLKTTETTTLALTATKNMKLSFSYIANAAGYVEGDWYDDEPDAYYYFTIKKNSTQVKRADRETSWKDFSVELTQGDVLTISYDGYT
-383 SVTVTGEDNPVAN
+383 SYYY
-396 PNSVS
+396 
-401 VTLEKDAAKWVTVT
+401 AALKNFAAVP
-415 FTVTPE
+415 FY
-421 NATLTLKDGETQVT
+421 TLTLKTPDG
-435 PTEGTTYKLLK
+435 
-446 GVTYTYTAVS
+446 
-456 DDEGYEPASGEVTPT
+456 
-471 ADGTQTVALKKV
+471 
-483 QSIAVK
+483 
-489 NGSTHKTEFEQGD
+489 
-502 ALDTTGLTV
+502 
-511 TVTYSDNSTKDITE
+511 
-525 GFTVTGFNSVNV
+525 
-537 AENQTLTVHYKG
+537 
-549 AETTYSVKINK
+549 
-560 KLFPSKAFNAL
+560 
-571 EGYATVEYSHTGK
+571 ATV
-584 YTAGDGKEFV
+584 V
-594 DDAQEGALRSNSA
+594 L
-607 GMNSTTVTVTITFL
+607 
-621 ENAPKMLLS
+621 
-630 FDYKVSSESNYDKLL
+630 
-645 VAQNRETK
+645 
-653 LTKSGTVA
+653 
-661 WTADNSL
+661 
-668 TVKGG
+668 
-673 DIVTLTYSKDR
+673 KDR
-684 STASGSDCIWLK
+684 SG
-696 NFTVSPLY
+696 
-704 TLTIA
+704 
-709 PNQTDATVTLKDKEG
+709 
-724 KTVSGSNGVFAVKAA
+724 
-739 ADYTYT
+739 
-745 VTKKG
+745 
-750 YEPAT
+750 
-755 GKVTMSAEN
+755 AE
-764 QTVNVTLVKLP
+764 
-775 VITLQFTPDDAAV
+775 I
-788 TLKQGNTTVYKESA
+788 
-802 ASSTGKNVYIA
+802 TGKN
-813 AKNTDYTYTVSKFGY
+813 
-828 ETATGMISV
+828 
-837 ATGDV
+837 
-842 NKTVTL
+842 
-848 TEAAKYS
+848 
-855 VTFQI
+855 
-860 TKPEGVSASPT
+860 
-871 VTVEYNGTKVY
+871 
-882 EGSGAN
+882 GA
-888 CTLPAGDYTY
+888 Y
-898 KATLKDCD
+898 
-906 DLSGSFTVAAAAV
+906 TVAA
-919 TVNLPFEK
+919 
-927 KLTFADIFQGVEGI
+927 
-941 TASNGTKGFKPI
+941 
-953 KSAAGNYLESNKSYY
+953 
-968 GTTSLTL
+968 
-975 TATKPCVISFEYFAQ
+975 
-990 GHEDNWDEDDSAFFT
+990 
-1005 VKKGTTT
+1005 
-1012 LLTVYE
+1012 
-1018 ENGWKTFSTAL
+1018 
-1029 NTGETLTLSFNENGN
+1029 
-1044 SYYVRLKNFAVSP
+1044 
-1057 AYTITLT
+1057 
-1064 TTPTAD
+1064 
-1070 KVELKDESGNKL
+1070 
-1082 TGSGGKYAVAPG
+1082 G

-1101 KKDYET
+1101 KY
-1107 ATGEITVTDA
+1107 
-1117 DVTQPVKL
+1117 
-1125 TAKPVITLTA
+1125 
-1135 TPADA
+1135 
-1140 TVKLEK
+1140 
-1146 GSLPASP
+1146 
-1153 KTTDKETGVYTYVV
+1153 
-1167 EKGAEYTYTVS
+1167 
-1178 KFGYETETGSITV
+1178 GYETKTGTIKV
-1191 NADVNKTVTLSELAS
+1191 EGGDVSKDVALTALTAYQVKFNVAPEGAAVTL
-1206 CTLTFAVTPAENAK
+1206 
-1220 VTVTHPVG
+1220 THPVG

-1249 TVAKADYITVSGS
+1249 TVAKAEYIPVHGS
-1262 FTAAKNDTITVTLT
+1262 ITAAEDKTLSFTLT
-1276 YAGAGWDG
+1276 YAGEGWDG
-1284 TTKTAPTQDKS
+1284 TAKTAPTQDKN
-1295 GVYLIDTAAK
+1295 GVYQIGTAAK
-1305 LAWFADAVNGG
+1305 LAWFADAVNKGDTT
-1316 QKAINGKLTAN
+1316 ISGKLTAN
-1327 INLNGKPWTAIGTSS
+1327 INLNDKAWTAIGTDS

-1356 SGLVTT
+1356 SGLAGTG
-1362 GLVGELAEGGVVE
+1362 GLVYYLSANGTVKSLCVD
-1375 NLRVNCAIVSTSS
+1375 CAIDGTSN
-1388 LLGGVANSSAG
+1388 V
-1399 TIRNCMVSGS
+1399 
-1409 ITFSSEGHNGASAIG
+1409 G
-1424 GIAGRTTGNGVI
+1424 GIADKSEGRIENCLVSGYIKGGDDVIFGVGGIVGHGVAGNVI
-1436 SGCVSRAVVKDAYD
+1436 SGCVSTADILFKYSRYAVQNGAGGIVGY
-1450 NSTYGTSAPLG
+1450 TYGT
-1461 GIAGYA
+1461 
-1467 YGVVENCYFTGTLAV
+1467 VENCYFAGNVHTNAKSVSAGGF
-1482 KKTQPNKIIQ
+1482 
-1492 QKRGGLVGELN
+1492 GGLVGCARSN
-1503 ANAELK
+1503 AVMKDCYTVGAVT
-1509 GSYVAGEFAIADESK
+1509 GPESS

-1553 DGTTSGMTAHTADY
+1553 DGTTSGMTARTADY
-1567 MRSAEFAVD
+1567 MRTPEFAAE
-1576 MGMNQ
+1576 MGMHLDSGNS
-1581 DDGTLNGGFPVLPWQ
+1581 NGGFPVLPWQ
-1596 GGTVLSA
+1596 GGTPVDNA
-1603 DDLKAAAAAANALEL
+1603 DLKAAAAAANALEL

-1633 WYAETVLGLY
+1633 WYAETVLRFY

-1661 APGEAVTNLHDYF
+1661 EPGEAVTDLHDYF

-1693 DRLKADATGVYQL
+1693 DLLKADATGVYQL
-1706 RGLTPVSGDPEEEEE
+1706 RGLTPVSSDPEEEEE
-1721 TAQTYTACL
+1721 IAQTYTGFL

-1738 PVEGSGEKIVSL
+1738 PVEGSGEKTVSL
-1750 TWTADNALVN
+1750 AWTADNALVN

-1811 AAEFARK
+1811 AAEFTRK

-1825 QGMGLYDETNI
+1825 EGVGLYYETNI

-1879 DNGKITYF
+1879 DNGDIIYF

-1936 ESLNWELIRGENTN
+1936 GSLNWELIRGENTN

-1973 TLPSSIAGRYDVKVQ
+1973 TLPSGIAGRYDVKVQ

-2020 TALPEK
+2020 TPLPEK
-2026 SGKFRLIA
+2026 AGKFRLIA

-2172 SGLLLARQEFSFTIQ
+2172 SGLLLARQKFSFTIQ
-2187 PFTQPEL
+2187 PFTQQEL
-2194 DGAAAFMTEA
+2194 EGAAAFMTEA
-2204 LTGDVYWDGIK
+2204 LTENAYWNGIK
-2215 NKNTVK
+2215 NENTDK
-2221 TKVTSDLYPFAE
+2221 TEVTSDLYPFAE

-2310 YWEKFGINGTEESKE
+2310 YWEKFGINGTEETKE

-2339 IDLTVIGEKNAADP
+2339 IDLTVIGEKNAVDP

-2367 YNKNGHTFQGI
+2367 YNKNGHTFTGI

-2399 CLDSAKYTYTGS
+2399 CLDSANYTYTGS
-2411 GAYIKSITDAAGH
+2411 GTYIKSITDAAGN

-2437 MFGIAVKG
+2437 MFGLTLQG
-2445 GNETL
+2445 GTETL

-2477 DPTDPMVP
+2477 DPTDPAVP

-2552 SDGILRKPDDKNT
+2552 SDGVLVDPESHNPT
-2565 PVITDNERIIL
+2565 VTDNERIIL
-2576 ALTAIGKDPTN
+2576 ALTAIGKDPAN
-2587 VGDKNLLTA
+2587 VGGENLLKA
-2596 LQDKDIMKVTDTSK
+2596 LQNKDIMQVTDTSN

-2633 WLVQAVLEQ
+2633 WLVQAVLAQ
-2642 QNKDGSW
+2642 QNEDGSW
-2649 SASADTKPVGDV
+2649 RASADTKPVGDV

-2673 YHKDGGN
+2673 YYKDGGN

-2802 WKVTV
+2802 WQVTV

-2821 SICGVVEE
+2821 SICGAVEE

-2861 VCGTKETMIVPSLG
+2861 VCGTEETMIVPSLG

-2901 CHKYFSD
+2901 CHKFFSD

-2920 IIAAL
+2920 VIAAL

-2949 CKRCGIVI
+2949 CKRCGIVLA
-2957 TAGATIPATGKHTYV
+2957 AGATIPATGKHTYV

-3045 TKEDKESDG
+3045 TKEDKEADG
-3054 GKKALMQAG
+3054 GKNALMQAG

-3126 TLTIP
+3126 TVTIP

-3142 KHVCVVRSHTDS
+3142 KRVCVVRSHTDS
-3154 SGNVTTAELSATLGG
+3154 SGNVTTAELFATLGG

-3196 GYYYGGSGT
+3196 GYYYGGSST
-3205 ADSGKKDSANTADD
+3205 AGSGKKDSANTADD

>member
-1 MRKRVISWLL
+1 MKKRVISWLL
-11 TVVMVVSMLPTS
+11 TVVMVVSLLPTS

-32 QEQQTQQEQIAPADT
+32 QEQQTQQEQTAPADT
-47 ENTVPAGNEET
+47 VSNVPTEDEET
-58 QEQQEPAEEVPVS
+58 QEQQEPAPETPVS

-90 NIGTAEEFAAMEPGG
+90 DIGTAEAFAAMEPGG
-105 NYQLTADITVTAP
+105 NYQLTANITVTAP
-118 YANEFT
+118 YGNDITGFT
-124 DFSGTF
+124 GFTGTF
-130 DGNGHTVTLAI
+130 DGNGHTVTLDITA
-141 SGDSDYQALFAK
+141 STANVGLFSK
-153 LAAGAVVKNVMVDG
+153 LAGGAVVKNVKVDG
-167 EVTGTDNIGGIA
+167 TVSGTEGVA
-179 GIATNATIIA
+179 GIAAQANGATISGCIN
-189 CANKATVAATGRYVG
+189 CAIISATGRYVG
-204 GLVGKGT
+204 GIVGKLRGGT
-211 GLTMTS
+211 
-217 CYNQGAVSSTRTR
+217 
-230 PINMGGI
+230 
-237 AGYVDG
+237 
-243 GASVENCY
+243 VENCY
-251 NTGSITGSGSNTAA
+251 NTGAISSSRDRKGVNLGGIAGYIDSNGS
-265 VVGWDAA
+265 
-272 TVKNCYYLESTYK
+272 VKNCYNSGTTSATADTSNYAAIAGWCDNSTVTNCYYLDTTASA
-285 VGACGN
+285 GANGN
-291 DGYTDPTVSKTDAE
+291 SQTATSKTAE
-305 MRSGDIVA
+305 EMKSPA
-313 LLGSAFMVKSG
+313 FAAQLGEAFMAKAG

-331 ETPTAAVKFTV
+331 ETPTAAVSFTIQ
-342 SPANA
+342 PENA
-347 VVEING
+347 VLTING
-353 VKYTGSCTVGLP
+353 GTYTGSTTVALP
-365 VGDYT
+365 AADAPYS

-383 SVTVTGEDNPVAN
+383 TVTVTVTGEDNPVADPAN
-396 PNSVS
+396 
-401 VTLEKDAAKWVTVT
+401 VTVT
-415 FTVTPE
+415 LAEDTSAWVNMTF
-421 NATLTLKDGETQVT
+421 NVT
-435 PTEGTTYKLLK
+435 PTGAALTVKRGDTEIEPQSDGSYKLLK

-456 DDEGYEPASGEVTPT
+456 DDEGYEPAAGEVTPT
-471 ADGTQTVALKKV
+471 ESSTQTVALKKV
-483 QSIAVK
+483 QSIKVTKAP
-489 NGSTHKTEFEQGD
+489 TKTEYYKGD
-502 ALDTTGLTV
+502 AELDLTGMVLTVNYDGTDETRTITDGYDAAGVTCEGFSTEKPIESQTV
-511 TVTYSDNSTKDITE
+511 TVKYRGKTATFTIKVKDAMLFADFFTGLNGIATAQNSTSYKFEPVLLDGGYVLKSTNE
-525 GFTVTGFNSVNV
+525 KKGNTTSSL
-537 AENQTLTVHYKG
+537 TLTFVKAAQLTFDCKTDSEKNYDG
-549 AETTYSVKINK
+549 LRVDINDQTGSQFGSTGGYSGEKQDWKEFSIAVN
-560 KLFPSKAFNAL
+560 
-571 EGYATVEYSHTGK
+571 
-584 YTAGDGKEFV
+584 AGDK
-594 DDAQEGALRSNSA
+594 
-607 GMNSTTVTVTITFL
+607 VTV
-621 ENAPKMLLS
+621 NYRK
-630 FDYKVSSESNYDKLL
+630 DSSGDKG
-645 VAQNRETK
+645 Q
-653 LTKSGTVA
+653 
-661 WTADNSL
+661 
-668 TVKGG
+668 
-673 DIVTLTYSKDR
+673 
-684 STASGSDCIWLK
+684 DCIWLR
-696 NFTVSPLY
+696 NFRAEVLPTVRFAVKDAAGKA
-704 TLTIA
+704 I
-709 PNQTDATVTLKDKEG
+709 DATVTLKKGYTGLTAGTDG
-724 KTVSGSNGVFAVKAA
+724 SYALTVGEK
-739 ADYTYT
+739 YTYT
-745 VTKKG
+745 VEKKG
-750 YEPAT
+750 YE
-755 GKVTMSAEN
+755 KVTQEFTAQAGDN
-764 QTVNVTLVKLP
+764 TITVTLVKLP

-802 ASSTGKNVYIA
+802 DSEKGKNVYIA
-813 AKNTDYTYTVSKFGY
+813 AKNTDYTYTVTKFGY
-828 ETATGMISV
+828 ETATGTISV
-837 ATGDV
+837 AIADV
-842 NKTVTL
+842 NKTVKL
-848 TEAAKYS
+848 TELAKQT
-855 VTFQI
+855 VTFNI
-860 TKPEGVSASPT
+860 TKPEGVTAEPT
-871 VTVEYNGTKVY
+871 ITVKSGSITAYT
-882 EGSGAN
+882 GSGAN

-898 KATLKDCD
+898 TAKLDGCD
-906 DLSGSFTVAAAAV
+906 TLSGSFVVKAAKTIGLEFV
-919 TVNLPFEK
+919 K
-927 KLTFADIFQGVEGI
+927 SLTFDDFFAGLDGI
-941 TASNGTKGFKPI
+941 TAENGTRYGFEPVR
-953 KSAAGNYLESNKSYY
+953 AAGGNYLESNRRSY

-975 TATKPCVISFEYFAQ
+975 TATESRLVSFQYLAK
-990 GHEDNWDEDDSAFFT
+990 GNKADYSWDDDSAFS
-1005 VKKGTTT
+1005 VKKGTST
-1012 LLTVYE
+1012 LLTAYE
-1018 ENGWKTFSTAL
+1018 ENGWKTFSTVL
-1029 NTGETLTLSFNENGN
+1029 NTGEKLTLSFSESGS
-1044 SYYVRLKNFAVSP
+1044 SYYVRLKDFAAAAAHTLTLKTPDGATVVLKDRSGAEITGKNG
-1057 AYTITLT
+1057 AYT
-1064 TTPTAD
+1064 
-1070 KVELKDESGNKL
+1070 
-1082 TGSGGKYAVAPG
+1082 VAAG
-1094 TYTYTVS
+1094 TY
-1101 KKDYET
+1101 
-1107 ATGEITVTDA
+1107 A
-1117 DVTQPVKL
+1117 
-1125 TAKPVITLTA
+1125 
-1135 TPADA
+1135 
-1140 TVKLEK
+1140 
-1146 GSLPASP
+1146 
-1153 KTTDKETGVYTYVV
+1153 
-1167 EKGAEYTYTVS
+1167 YTVS
-1178 KFGYETETGSITV
+1178 KFGYETKTGNITV
-1191 NADVNKTVTLSELAS
+1191 SADVNETVTLSELAS

-1228 GTIKPEAD
+1228 GTIKPEAN

-1249 TVAKADYITVSGS
+1249 TVTKADYVPVHGS
-1262 FTAAKNDTITVTLT
+1262 ITAAEDKTLSFTLT
-1276 YAGAGWDG
+1276 YAGEGWDG
-1284 TTKTAPTQDKS
+1284 TAKTAPTQDKN
-1295 GVYLIDTAAK
+1295 GVYQIGTAAK
-1305 LAWFADAVNGG
+1305 LAWFADAVNKGDTT
-1316 QKAINGKLTAN
+1316 ISGKLTAN
-1327 INLNGKPWTAIGTSS
+1327 INLNGKTWTAIGTDS
-1342 NKFAGTLDGDNYTV
+1342 NKFAGTLDGDSHTV
-1356 SGLVTT
+1356 SGLAGTG
-1362 GLVGELAEGGVVE
+1362 GLVYYLSANGTVKSLCVD
-1375 NLRVNCAIVSTSS
+1375 CAIDGTSN
-1388 LLGGVANSSAG
+1388 V
-1399 TIRNCMVSGS
+1399 
-1409 ITFSSEGHNGASAIG
+1409 G
-1424 GIAGRTTGNGVI
+1424 GIADKSEGRIENRLVSGYIKGGDDVIFGVGGIVGHGVAGNVI
-1436 SGCVSRAVVKDAYD
+1436 SGCVSTADILFKYSRYAVQNGAGGIVGY
-1450 NSTYGTSAPLG
+1450 TYGT
-1461 GIAGYA
+1461 
-1467 YGVVENCYFTGTLAV
+1467 VENCYFAGNVHTNAKSVSAGGF
-1482 KKTQPNKIIQ
+1482 
-1492 QKRGGLVGELN
+1492 GGLVGCARSN
-1503 ANAELK
+1503 AVMKDCYTVGAVT
-1509 GSYVAGEFAIADESK
+1509 GPESS

-1553 DGTTSGMTAHTADY
+1553 DGTTSGMTARTADY
-1567 MRSAEFAVD
+1567 MRTPEFAAE
-1576 MGMNQ
+1576 MGMHLDSGNS
-1581 DDGTLNGGFPVLPWQ
+1581 NGGFPVLPWQ
-1596 GGTVLSA
+1596 GGTPVDNA
-1603 DDLKAAAAAANALEL
+1603 DLKAAAAAANALEL

-1633 WYAETVLGLY
+1633 WYAETVLGFY

-1661 APGEAVTNLHDYF
+1661 EPGEAVTDLHDYF

-1693 DRLKADATGVYQL
+1693 DLLKADATGVYQL
-1706 RGLTPVSGDPEEEEE
+1706 RGLTPVSSDPEEEEE
-1721 TAQTYTACL
+1721 IAQTYTGFL

-1738 PVEGSGEKIVSL
+1738 PVEGSGEKTVSL
-1750 TWTADNALVN
+1750 AWTADNALVN

-1784 GAATKTKTFTLCLW
+1784 GAATKVKTFTLCLW
-1798 SENAEK
+1798 SEKAEK
-1804 VQTLEDI
+1804 AQTLEDI
-1811 AAEFARK
+1811 AAEFTRK

-1825 QGMGLYDETNI
+1825 EGVGLYDETNI

-1936 ESLNWELIRGENTN
+1936 GSLNWELIRGENTN

-1998 ITNGTNGTG
+1998 ITNGTG

-2020 TALPEK
+2020 TPLPEK
-2026 SGKFRLIA
+2026 AGKFRLIA

-2187 PFTQPEL
+2187 PFTQQEL
-2194 DGAAAFMTEA
+2194 DDAADFMTAARTEDA
-2204 LTGDVYWDGIK
+2204 YWDGIK

-2325 RYKDFAQFYKQPIH
+2325 RYKNFAQFYKQPIQ
-2339 IDLTVIGEKNAADP
+2339 IDLTVPGTTGQNDP

-2367 YNKNGHTFQGI
+2367 YNKNGHTFTGI
-2378 SDFTFTGKA
+2378 SGFTFTGKA

-2437 MFGIAVKG
+2437 MFGLTLQG
-2445 GNETL
+2445 GTETL

-2477 DPTDPMVP
+2477 DPTDPAVP

-2552 SDGILRKPDDKNT
+2552 SDGILRAPDDKNT
-2565 PVITDNERIIL
+2565 PVITDNERIAL
-2576 ALTAIGKDPTN
+2576 ALTAIGKDPAN
-2587 VGDKNLLTA
+2587 VGGENLLKA
-2596 LQDKDIMKVTDTSK
+2596 LQNKDIMQVTDTSN

-2633 WLVQAVLEQ
+2633 WLVQAVLAQ
-2642 QNKDGSW
+2642 QNEDGSW
-2649 SASADTKPVGDV
+2649 RASADTKPVGDV

-2673 YHKDGGN
+2673 YYKDGGN

-2710 VVIALSALNLDAN
+2710 MVIALSALNLDAN

-2802 WKVTV
+2802 WQVTV

-2821 SICGVVEE
+2821 SICGAVEE
-2829 KPVPATGHKFSA
+2829 KSVPATGHNFGA

-2861 VCGTKETMIVPSLG
+2861 VCGTEETMIVPSLG

-2920 IIAAL
+2920 VIAAL

-2972 DGVCT
+2972 NGVCT
-2977 TCGTR
+2977 VCGVK
-2982 NPAGG
+2982 NPMANV
-2987 IKGDDLKVDSK
+2987 KGDDIKVDSK

-3015 VTDEKLAEIKAAVEN
+3015 VTDEKLADIKAAVSD
-3030 GSIVITVN
+3030 GAITV
-3038 NTPILQL
+3038 TVTDTLQL
-3045 TKEDKESDG
+3045 TNEQKAADG
-3054 GKKALMQAG
+3054 GKSALTEAAKTAG
-3063 AAASGELKKELD
+3063 DEVKKELN

-3126 TLTIP
+3126 TVTIP

-3205 ADSGKKDSANTADD
+3205 ADSGKTDSANTADD

>member
-1 MRKRVISWLL
+1 MKKRVISWLL
-11 TVVMVVSMLPTS
+11 TVVMVVSLLPTS

-47 ENTVPAGNEET
+47 ENTAPAGNEET
-58 QEQQEPAEEVPVS
+58 QGQQEPAPETPVS
-71 RSARSGGAAPMLAA
+71 RSARSGGADSAPTAINDADGFKKMV
-85 AGAVQ
+85 AG
-90 NIGTAEEFAAMEPGG
+90 GSYT
-105 NYQLTADITVTAP
+105 LTKDIIVTEP
-118 YANEFT
+118 YAN

-130 DGNGHTVTLAI
+130 DGDGHTVTLAI
-141 SGDSDYQALFAK
+141 DQPSKDNIGLFSKISSTATI
-153 LAAGAVVKNVMVDG
+153 KNVTVDG
-167 EVTGTDNIGGIA
+167 TVTGSRCVGGIA
-179 GIATNATIIA
+179 GTSNGTITQCQNKATITATKNGSGNYSQAGGIVGYAENATITS
-189 CANKATVAATGRYVG
+189 CANVGNVNAAPSDGRRCGGVAGYA
-204 GLVGKGT
+204 K
-211 GLTMTS
+211 TS
-217 CYNQGAVSSTRTR
+217 VIENCYNQGQVSSCSTGSSAAV
-230 PINMGGI
+230 GGI
-237 AGYVDG
+237 AGYIDSN
-243 GASVENCY
+243 ASVMNCY
-251 NTGSITGSGSNTAA
+251 NSGAISCAA
-265 VVGWDAA
+265 PSQVAKLVGWNAGS
-272 TVKNCYYLESTYK
+272 TIKNCYYLGDKESE
-285 VGACGN
+285 GANGYN
-291 DGYTDPTVSKTDAE
+291 YTDPTQPKTAE
-305 MRSGDIVA
+305 EMKSPAFAA
-313 LLGSAFMVKSG
+313 LLGDGFMVKSG
-324 DYPALSW
+324 DYPALKW
-331 ETPTAAVKFTV
+331 ETPTAAVRFAIA
-342 SPANA
+342 PANA
-347 VVEING
+347 TLEING
-353 VKYTGSCTVGLP
+353 GTYTGSTTVALP
-365 VGDYT
+365 AADTPYS
-370 YTVSCPGYTQQTG
+370 YAVSCPGYTQQTG
-383 SVTVTGEDNPVAN
+383 TVTVTNKDNPVAT
-396 PNSVS
+396 PDSVT

-421 NATLTLKDGETQVT
+421 NATLTLKDGETQVA
-435 PTEGTTYKLLK
+435 PTEGTTYQLLK
-446 GVTYTYTAVS
+446 DHTYAYTAETTE
-456 DDEGYEPASGEVTPT
+456 EGYEPTSGTVTPT
-471 ADGTQTVALKKV
+471 ESGTQTVTLKKV
-483 QSIAVK
+483 QSIAVTK
-489 NGSTHKTEFEQGD
+489 APTKTEYYKGD
-502 ALDTTGLTV
+502 AAPDLTGMVLTVNYDGTDETRTIEGDYAAAGVTCEGFSTETPVERQTV
-511 TVTYSDNSTKDITE
+511 TVKYRGKTAAFTIKVNDKLKFADFFTAISESITATDDTTSPFTPVQKPEGNYLESSNTSNYSSSKITLKATKN
-525 GFTVTGFNSVNV
+525 VT
-537 AENQTLTVHYKG
+537 
-549 AETTYSVKINK
+549 
-560 KLFPSKAFNAL
+560 
-571 EGYATVEYSHTGK
+571 
-584 YTAGDGKEFV
+584 
-594 DDAQEGALRSNSA
+594 
-607 GMNSTTVTVTITFL
+607 
-621 ENAPKMLLS
+621 LS
-630 FDYKVSSESNYDKLL
+630 FDYLGSASS
-645 VAQNRETK
+645 
-653 LTKSGTVA
+653 
-661 WTADNSL
+661 NSYYCF
-668 TVKGG
+668 TVKKGSTPILSSYNSTTWKKCAVDMAVG
-673 DIVTLTYSKDR
+673 DTVTLTFEHPYSYG
-684 STASGSDCIWLK
+684 STKYSVQLK
-696 NFTVSPLY
+696 NFAVTPLY
-704 TLTIA
+704 ELTIA
-709 PNQTDATVTLKDKEG
+709 PDQEGASITLKDADG
-724 KTVSGSNGVFAVKAA
+724 KTVSGVSGKKGVFAVKAA

-802 ASSTGKNVYIA
+802 NSEKGKNVYIA

-828 ETATGMISV
+828 ETATGTIKV
-837 ATGDV
+837 ETGDV
-842 NKTVTL
+842 NKTVKL
-848 TEAAKYS
+848 TGLAKQT
-855 VTFQI
+855 VTFNI
-860 TKPEGVSASPT
+860 TKPEGVNAEPAIT
-871 VTVEYNGTKVY
+871 VKSGSITAYT
-882 EGSGAN
+882 GSGAN

-898 KATLKDCD
+898 TAKLDGCD
-906 DLSGSFTVAAAAV
+906 TLSGSFVVKAAKTIGLEFV
-919 TVNLPFEK
+919 K
-927 KLTFADIFQGVEGI
+927 SLTFDDFFAGLDGI
-941 TASNGTKGFKPI
+941 TAENGTRYGFEPVR
-953 KSAAGNYLESNKSYY
+953 AAGGNYLHRNDSVSYSNNTATITLKADKSLVLRFDYYGGTYYSSSEYFSVKKGSTEIFKSYNSNEWKTY
-968 GTTSLTL
+968 SVAVAAGDVLTL
-975 TATKPCVISFEYFAQ
+975 TY
-990 GHEDNWDEDDSAFFT
+990 
-1005 VKKGTTT
+1005 KG
-1012 LLTVYE
+1012 Y
-1018 ENGWKTFSTAL
+1018 GD
-1029 NTGETLTLSFNENGN
+1029 N
-1044 SYYVRLKNFAVSP
+1044 SYVDLKNFTVSP
-1057 AYTITLT
+1057 VYTISLNVTG
-1064 TTPTAD
+1064 AED
-1070 KVELKDESGNKL
+1070 CKVVLQDASGAAI
-1082 TGSGGKYAVAPG
+1082 TGTDGKYAVPAG
-1094 TYTYTVS
+1094 VYTYTVS
-1101 KKDYET
+1101 KYGYQTKV
-1107 ATGEITVTDA
+1107 GKIIVTDKNVDQ
-1117 DVTQPVKL
+1117 DVGL
-1125 TAKPVITLTA
+1125 TALKA
-1135 TPADA
+1135 YQ
-1140 TVKLEK
+1140 VKFNVAPE
-1146 GSLPASP
+1146 
-1153 KTTDKETGVYTYVV
+1153 
-1167 EKGAEYTYTVS
+1167 GA
-1178 KFGYETETGSITV
+1178 
-1191 NADVNKTVTLSELAS
+1191 AVTL
-1206 CTLTFAVTPAENAK
+1206 
-1220 VTVTHPVG
+1220 THPVG
-1228 GTIKPEAD
+1228 DTIAAD
-1236 GGYKLYL
+1236 GNGAYIVYA

-1262 FTAAKNDTITVTLT
+1262 FTAAKNDTIKVTLT
-1276 YAGAGWDG
+1276 YAGEGWDG
-1284 TTKTAPTQDKS
+1284 TTKTEPKTEN
-1295 GVYLIDTAAK
+1295 GVYQIGTAAE

-1327 INLNGKPWTAIGTSS
+1327 INLNGKTWTAIGTSS
-1342 NKFAGTLDGDNYTV
+1342 NKFAGTLDGDEAHHYTV
-1356 SGLVTT
+1356 SGLKGSKGLFDYVDSTGKVKNLSVDAVLTANGVVGGIVDFNDGTVENCLFSGSVTNSSSWGATGGIVGKNEGKNSVVRNCVNTGSIKNTT
-1362 GLVGELAEGGVVE
+1362 GSYSSTLSVGGIVGYTYGKVE
-1375 NLRVNCAIVSTSS
+1375 NCYST
-1388 LLGGVANSSAG
+1388 GEVYADPTKATNK
-1399 TIRNCMVSGS
+1399 
-1409 ITFSSEGHNGASAIG
+1409 AIG
-1424 GIAGRTTGNGVI
+1424 GIAGAVNGP
-1436 SGCVSRAVVKDAYD
+1436 S
-1450 NSTYGTSAPLG
+1450 NSEKRGSL
-1461 GIAGYA
+1461 I
-1467 YGVVENCYFTGTLAV
+1467 NCYVIGTVTG
-1482 KKTQPNKIIQ
+1482 P
-1492 QKRGGLVGELN
+1492 
-1503 ANAELK
+1503 
-1509 GSYVAGEFAIADESK
+1509 ESGI
-1524 FGAVVGKVNSG
+1524 GAVVGTVDSG
-1535 ATITNCAYLD
+1535 TSITNCVYLD
-1545 TVAPQAAA
+1545 TVAHVPAMGNVTA
-1553 DGTTSGMTAHTADY
+1553 GMTAHTADY

-1603 DDLKAAAAAANALEL
+1603 DDLRAVSQAQQSLSL
-1618 RGMSAADAAKKAKAD
+1618 RGMTAADKAKQAKAD
-1633 WYAETVLGLY
+1633 WYAENVLELY

-1649 DKADLCEKYGIE
+1649 DKADLCEEYGIE
-1661 APGEAVTNLHDYF
+1661 EPGAAVTNLHDYF

-1686 GLDAENA
+1686 GLDAENV
-1693 DRLKADATGVYQL
+1693 DLLKADATGVYQL

-1721 TAQTYTACL
+1721 TAQTYTGFL
-1730 TLPASVTV
+1730 TLPSSVTV
-1738 PVEGSGEKIVSL
+1738 PVDGAEKTVSL
-1750 TWTADNALVN
+1750 AWTADNALVN

-1825 QGMGLYDETNI
+1825 QGVGLYDETNI

-2576 ALTAIGKDPTN
+2576 ALTAIGKDPAN
-2587 VGDKNLLTA
+2587 VGGENLLKA
-2596 LQDKDIMKVTDTSK
+2596 LQNKDIMKVTDTSN

-2649 SASADTKPVGDV
+2649 RASADTKPVGDV

-2673 YHKDGGN
+2673 YYKDGGN

-2802 WKVTV
+2802 WQVTV

-2821 SICGVVEE
+2821 SICGAVEE
-2829 KPVPATGHKFSA
+2829 KSVPATGHNFGA

-2861 VCGTKETMIVPSLG
+2861 VCGTEETMIVPSLG

-2901 CHKYFSD
+2901 CHKFFSD

-2920 IIAAL
+2920 VIAAL

-2972 DGVCT
+2972 NGVCT
-2977 TCGTR
+2977 VCGVK
-2982 NPAGG
+2982 NPMANV
-2987 IKGDDLKVDSK
+2987 KGDDIKVDSK
-2998 DNTIV
+2998 DNKTAAGDGLVIKADDTI
-3003 TGGGLTIKTDKP
+3003 TGE
-3015 VTDEKLAEIKAAVEN
+3015 VLADIKAAVSD
-3030 GSIVITVN
+3030 GAITV
-3038 NTPILQL
+3038 TVTDTLQL
-3045 TKEDKESDG
+3045 TNEQKAADG
-3054 GKKALMQAG
+3054 GKSALTEAAKTAG
-3063 AAASGELKKELD
+3063 DEVKKELN

-3126 TLTIP
+3126 TVTIP

-3142 KHVCVVRSHTDS
+3142 KRVCVVRSHTDS

-3205 ADSGKKDSANTADD
+3205 ADSGKTDSANTADD

>member
-1 MRKRVISWLL
+1 MKKRVISWLL
-11 TVVMVVSMLPTS
+11 TVVMVVSLLPTS

-32 QEQQTQQEQIAPADT
+32 QEQQTQQEQIAPVDT
-47 ENTVPAGNEET
+47 ENTVPAENEET
-58 QEQQEPAEEVPVS
+58 QEQQEPALETPVS
-71 RSARSGGAAPMLAA
+71 RSARSGGTDSAPTAINDADGFKKMV
-85 AGAVQ
+85 AG
-90 NIGTAEEFAAMEPGG
+90 GS
-105 NYQLTADITVTAP
+105 YKLTADITVTEP
-118 YANEFT
+118 YAN

-130 DGNGHTVTLAI
+130 DGNGHTVTLNITA
-141 SGDSDYQALFAK
+141 STANVGLFSK
-153 LAAGAVVKNVMVDG
+153 LAGGAVVKNVITAG
-167 EVTGTDNIGGIA
+167 SVTTTGKK
-179 GIATNATIIA
+179 
-189 CANKATVAATGRYVG
+189 CVA
-204 GLVGKGT
+204 
-211 GLTMTS
+211 
-217 CYNQGAVSSTRTR
+217 
-230 PINMGGI
+230 GI
-237 AGYVDG
+237 AGYATDNVKI
-243 GASVENCY
+243 ENCK
-251 NTGSITGSGSNTAA
+251 NTASITGNKNVGGILGEAYNNEESISVGIKNCANEGAVNGTGSA
-265 VVGWDAA
+265 VGGIVGKMEGQNSIIDCYNRGNITGFNNYAGIVGQSTGALVA
-272 TVKNCYYLESTYK
+272 TIKNCYS
-285 VGACGN
+285 VGAVTAYGASTNAGYALIGGGKNYALTNCYAIKQ
-291 DGYTDPTVSKTDAE
+291 DGLNLAYKGTNATTEECDLKSADDMQSPEFAAT
-305 MRSGDIVA
+305 
-313 LLGSAFMVKSG
+313 LGSAFQYNVDGYPTLKDPEPVVEKNVVSISVKSAKTTCYTGDELELSVTVTYDDNSSEVITKGFTVAGFDNTAPGKQTVTVTYKEKTDSIEIEVIKKPEFDDFFAGIVNSVEVTNDATYPYVVDMIDSDGLCLRSSNPVQGNTSSTSTITLKAKANVTLSFKYWGCNYDSSYAALTIVKNNSYNPEMRSWGSTQWKDFTIDLKKGDTLRLNLIKTYVSG
-324 DYPALSW
+324 DYY
-331 ETPTAAVKFTV
+331 VKLKDFTV
-342 SPANA
+342 SSLYEVKLTAEPEEADA
-347 VVEING
+347 VVALKDSTGAELKGTNG
-353 VKYTGSCTVGLP
+353 VYIVSAGE
-365 VGDYT
+365 YT
-370 YTVSCPGYTQQTG
+370 YTVSAYGYDTVTETINVAADVAKTVPLTKSAAYSVAFDISRPAGITANPTVTVRTNGKAVYTGDGTGCSLSNGNYAYTVACDGCDNAGGLFSVNGDKVNITVTLAKKAIFEDFFANCQGITVSGDKGKFTIEGAGKDSYLKTTETTTLALTATKNVKLSFSYIANAAGYVEGDWDYDEPDEYYYFTIKKNSTQVKRAYSETSWKDFSVELTQGDVLTISYDGYT
-383 SVTVTGEDNPVAN
+383 SYYY
-396 PNSVS
+396 
-401 VTLEKDAAKWVTVT
+401 AALKNFAAVP
-415 FTVTPE
+415 FY
-421 NATLTLKDGETQVT
+421 TLTLKTPDG
-435 PTEGTTYKLLK
+435 
-446 GVTYTYTAVS
+446 
-456 DDEGYEPASGEVTPT
+456 
-471 ADGTQTVALKKV
+471 
-483 QSIAVK
+483 
-489 NGSTHKTEFEQGD
+489 
-502 ALDTTGLTV
+502 
-511 TVTYSDNSTKDITE
+511 
-525 GFTVTGFNSVNV
+525 
-537 AENQTLTVHYKG
+537 
-549 AETTYSVKINK
+549 
-560 KLFPSKAFNAL
+560 
-571 EGYATVEYSHTGK
+571 ATV
-584 YTAGDGKEFV
+584 V
-594 DDAQEGALRSNSA
+594 L
-607 GMNSTTVTVTITFL
+607 
-621 ENAPKMLLS
+621 
-630 FDYKVSSESNYDKLL
+630 
-645 VAQNRETK
+645 
-653 LTKSGTVA
+653 
-661 WTADNSL
+661 
-668 TVKGG
+668 
-673 DIVTLTYSKDR
+673 KDR
-684 STASGSDCIWLK
+684 SG
-696 NFTVSPLY
+696 
-704 TLTIA
+704 
-709 PNQTDATVTLKDKEG
+709 
-724 KTVSGSNGVFAVKAA
+724 
-739 ADYTYT
+739 
-745 VTKKG
+745 
-750 YEPAT
+750 
-755 GKVTMSAEN
+755 AE
-764 QTVNVTLVKLP
+764 
-775 VITLQFTPDDAAV
+775 I
-788 TLKQGNTTVYKESA
+788 
-802 ASSTGKNVYIA
+802 TGKNGAYTVA
-813 AKNTDYTYTVSKFGY
+813 AGTYTYTVSKFGY
-828 ETATGMISV
+828 ETKTGNI
-837 ATGDV
+837 
-842 NKTVTL
+842 
-848 TEAAKYS
+848 
-855 VTFQI
+855 
-860 TKPEGVSASPT
+860 
-871 VTVEYNGTKVY
+871 
-882 EGSGAN
+882 
-888 CTLPAGDYTY
+888 
-898 KATLKDCD
+898 
-906 DLSGSFTVAAAAV
+906 
-919 TVNLPFEK
+919 
-927 KLTFADIFQGVEGI
+927 
-941 TASNGTKGFKPI
+941 
-953 KSAAGNYLESNKSYY
+953 
-968 GTTSLTL
+968 
-975 TATKPCVISFEYFAQ
+975 
-990 GHEDNWDEDDSAFFT
+990 
-1005 VKKGTTT
+1005 
-1012 LLTVYE
+1012 
-1018 ENGWKTFSTAL
+1018 
-1029 NTGETLTLSFNENGN
+1029 
-1044 SYYVRLKNFAVSP
+1044 
-1057 AYTITLT
+1057 
-1064 TTPTAD
+1064 
-1070 KVELKDESGNKL
+1070 
-1082 TGSGGKYAVAPG
+1082 
-1094 TYTYTVS
+1094 TVS
-1101 KKDYET
+1101 
-1107 ATGEITVTDA
+1107 
-1117 DVTQPVKL
+1117 
-1125 TAKPVITLTA
+1125 
-1135 TPADA
+1135 
-1140 TVKLEK
+1140 
-1146 GSLPASP
+1146 
-1153 KTTDKETGVYTYVV
+1153 
-1167 EKGAEYTYTVS
+1167 
-1178 KFGYETETGSITV
+1178 
-1191 NADVNKTVTLSELAS
+1191 ADVNETVTLSELATR
-1206 CTLTFAVTPAENAK
+1206 TLTFAVTPAENAK

-1249 TVAKADYITVSGS
+1249 TVTKADYVPVHGS
-1262 FTAAKNDTITVTLT
+1262 ITAAEDKTLSFTLT
-1276 YAGAGWDG
+1276 YAGEGWDG
-1284 TTKTAPTQDKS
+1284 TAKTAPTQDKN
-1295 GVYLIDTAAK
+1295 GVYQIGTAAK

-1545 TVAPQAAA
+1545 TVAPQAVAE
-1553 DGTTSGMTAHTADY
+1553 GSTSGMTARTADY
-1567 MRSAEFAVD
+1567 MRTPEFAAE
-1576 MGMNQ
+1576 MGMHL
-1581 DDGTLNGGFPVLPWQ
+1581 DSGKINGGFPVLPWQ
-1596 GGTVLSA
+1596 GGTPVDNA
-1603 DDLKAAAAAANALEL
+1603 DLKAAAAAANALQL

-1633 WYAETVLGLY
+1633 WYAETVLGSY
-1643 DLTDYN
+1643 DLADYN
-1649 DKADLCEKYGIE
+1649 EKADLCEEYGIE
-1661 APGEAVTNLHDYF
+1661 EPGEAVTDLHNYF
-1674 LNALQKHFYKEL
+1674 LTALQKHFYEEL

-1693 DRLKADATGVYQL
+1693 DLLKADATGVYQL
-1706 RGLTPVSGDPEEEEE
+1706 RGLTPVSSDPEEEEE
-1721 TAQTYTACL
+1721 IAQTYTGFL

-1738 PVEGSGEKIVSL
+1738 PVEGSGEKTVSL

-1784 GAATKTKTFTLCLW
+1784 GAATKVKTFTLCLW
-1798 SENAEK
+1798 SEKAEK
-1804 VQTLEDI
+1804 AQTLEDI
-1811 AAEFARK
+1811 AAEFTRK

-1825 QGMGLYDETNI
+1825 EGVGLYDETNI

-1936 ESLNWELIRGENTN
+1936 GSLNWELIRGENTN

-2007 VGTVNRPLQPADG
+2007 VGTVNRPLQPTDG

-2026 SGKFRLIA
+2026 AGKFRLIA

-2187 PFTQPEL
+2187 PFTQQEL
-2194 DGAAAFMTEA
+2194 NGAAVFMTEA
-2204 LTGDVYWDGIK
+2204 RTENAYWDGIK

-2325 RYKDFAQFYKQPIH
+2325 RYKNFAQFYKQPIQ
-2339 IDLTVIGEKNAADP
+2339 IDLTVPGTTGQNDP

-2367 YNKNGHTFQGI
+2367 YNKNGHTFTGI
-2378 SDFTFTGKA
+2378 SGFTFTGKA

-2437 MFGIAVKG
+2437 MFGLTLQG
-2445 GNETL
+2445 GTETL

-2477 DPTDPMVP
+2477 DPTDPAVP

-2552 SDGILRKPDDKNT
+2552 SDGILRAPDDKNT
-2565 PVITDNERIIL
+2565 PVITDNERIAL
-2576 ALTAIGKDPTN
+2576 ALTAIGKDPAN
-2587 VGDKNLLTA
+2587 VGGENLLKA
-2596 LQDKDIMKVTDTSK
+2596 LQNKDIMQVTDTSN

-2633 WLVQAVLEQ
+2633 WLVQAVLAQ
-2642 QNKDGSW
+2642 QNEDGSW
-2649 SASADTKPVGDV
+2649 RASADTKPVGDV

-2673 YHKDGGN
+2673 YYKDGGN

-2802 WKVTV
+2802 WQVTV

-2821 SICGVVEE
+2821 SICGAVEE
-2829 KPVPATGHKFSA
+2829 KSVPATGHNFGA

-2861 VCGTKETMIVPSLG
+2861 VCGTEETMIVPSLG

-2920 IIAAL
+2920 VIAAL

-2972 DGVCT
+2972 NGVCT
-2977 TCGTR
+2977 VCGVK
-2982 NPAGG
+2982 NPMANV
-2987 IKGDDLKVDSK
+2987 KGDDIKVDSK

-3015 VTDEKLAEIKAAVEN
+3015 VTDEKLADIKAAVSD
-3030 GSIVITVN
+3030 GAITV
-3038 NTPILQL
+3038 TVTDTLQL
-3045 TKEDKESDG
+3045 TNEQKAADG
-3054 GKKALMQAG
+3054 GKSALTEAAKTAG
-3063 AAASGELKKELD
+3063 DEVKKELN

-3126 TLTIP
+3126 TVTIP

-3205 ADSGKKDSANTADD
+3205 ADSGKTDSANTADD

>member
-11 TVVMVVSMLPTS
+11 TVVMVVSLLPTS

-32 QEQQTQQEQIAPADT
+32 QEQQTQQEQIAPVDT

-58 QEQQEPAEEVPVS
+58 QGQQEPAPETPAPQM
-71 RSARSGGAAPMLAA
+71 ARSGGTALALA
-85 AGAVQ
+85 E
-90 NIGTAEEFAAMEPGG
+90 GTVSSAKEFAEMDASGS
-105 NYQLTADITVTAP
+105 YTLTKDIIVTEP
-118 YANEFT
+118 YAS

-130 DGNGHTVTLAI
+130 DGDGHTVTLDITA
-141 SGDSDYQALFAK
+141 STANVGLFSK
-153 LAAGAVVKNVMVDG
+153 LAGGAVVKNVITAG
-167 EVTGTDNIGGIA
+167 SVTTTGKK
-179 GIATNATIIA
+179 
-189 CANKATVAATGRYVG
+189 CVA
-204 GLVGKGT
+204 
-211 GLTMTS
+211 
-217 CYNQGAVSSTRTR
+217 
-230 PINMGGI
+230 GI
-237 AGYVDG
+237 AGYATDNVKI
-243 GASVENCY
+243 ENCK
-251 NTGSITGSGSNTAA
+251 NTASITGNKNVGGILGEAYNNEESISVGIKNCANEGAVNGTGSA
-265 VVGWDAA
+265 VGGIVGKMEGQNSIIDCYNRGNITGFNNYAGIVGQSTGALVA
-272 TVKNCYYLESTYK
+272 TIKNCYS
-285 VGACGN
+285 VGAVTAYGASTNAGYALIGGGKNYALTNCYAIKQ
-291 DGYTDPTVSKTDAE
+291 DGLNLAYKGTNATTEECDLKSADDMKSAE
-305 MRSGDIVA
+305 FA
-313 LLGSAFMVKSG
+313 ATLGSAFQYNGGGYPTLKDPEPVVEKNVVSISVKSAKTTCYTGDELELSVTVTYDDNSSEVITKGFTVAGFDNTAPGKQTVTVTYKEKTDSIEIEVIKKPEFDDFFAGIVNSVEVTNDATYPYVVDMTDSDGLCLRSSNPVQGNTSSTSTITLKAKANVTLSFKYWGCNYDSSYAALTIVKNNSYNPEMRSWGSTQWKDFTIDLKKGDTLRLNLIKTYVSG
-324 DYPALSW
+324 DYY
-331 ETPTAAVKFTV
+331 VKLKDFTV
-342 SPANA
+342 SSLYEVKLTAEPEEADA
-347 VVEING
+347 VVALKDSTGAELKGTNG
-353 VKYTGSCTVGLP
+353 VYIVSAGE
-365 VGDYT
+365 YT
-370 YTVSCPGYTQQTG
+370 YTVSAYGYDTVTETINVAADVAKTVPLTKSAAYSVAFDISRPAGITANPTVTVRTNGKAVYTGDGTGCSLSNGNYAYTVACDGCDNAGGLFSVNGDKVNITVTLAKKAIFEDFFANCQGITVSGDKGKFTIEGAGKDSYLKTTETTTLALTATKNVKLSFSYIANAAGYVEGDWDYDEPDEYYYFTIKKNSTQVKRADSETSWKDFSVELTQGDVLTISYDGYT
-383 SVTVTGEDNPVAN
+383 SYYY
-396 PNSVS
+396 
-401 VTLEKDAAKWVTVT
+401 AALKNFAAVP
-415 FTVTPE
+415 FY
-421 NATLTLKDGETQVT
+421 TLTLKT
-435 PTEGTTYKLLK
+435 PAG
-446 GVTYTYTAVS
+446 
-456 DDEGYEPASGEVTPT
+456 
-471 ADGTQTVALKKV
+471 
-483 QSIAVK
+483 
-489 NGSTHKTEFEQGD
+489 
-502 ALDTTGLTV
+502 
-511 TVTYSDNSTKDITE
+511 
-525 GFTVTGFNSVNV
+525 
-537 AENQTLTVHYKG
+537 
-549 AETTYSVKINK
+549 
-560 KLFPSKAFNAL
+560 
-571 EGYATVEYSHTGK
+571 ATV
-584 YTAGDGKEFV
+584 V
-594 DDAQEGALRSNSA
+594 L
-607 GMNSTTVTVTITFL
+607 
-621 ENAPKMLLS
+621 
-630 FDYKVSSESNYDKLL
+630 
-645 VAQNRETK
+645 
-653 LTKSGTVA
+653 
-661 WTADNSL
+661 
-668 TVKGG
+668 
-673 DIVTLTYSKDR
+673 KDR
-684 STASGSDCIWLK
+684 SG
-696 NFTVSPLY
+696 
-704 TLTIA
+704 
-709 PNQTDATVTLKDKEG
+709 
-724 KTVSGSNGVFAVKAA
+724 
-739 ADYTYT
+739 
-745 VTKKG
+745 
-750 YEPAT
+750 
-755 GKVTMSAEN
+755 AE
-764 QTVNVTLVKLP
+764 
-775 VITLQFTPDDAAV
+775 I
-788 TLKQGNTTVYKESA
+788 
-802 ASSTGKNVYIA
+802 TGKN
-813 AKNTDYTYTVSKFGY
+813 
-828 ETATGMISV
+828 
-837 ATGDV
+837 
-842 NKTVTL
+842 
-848 TEAAKYS
+848 
-855 VTFQI
+855 
-860 TKPEGVSASPT
+860 
-871 VTVEYNGTKVY
+871 
-882 EGSGAN
+882 GA
-888 CTLPAGDYTY
+888 Y
-898 KATLKDCD
+898 
-906 DLSGSFTVAAAAV
+906 TVAA
-919 TVNLPFEK
+919 
-927 KLTFADIFQGVEGI
+927 
-941 TASNGTKGFKPI
+941 
-953 KSAAGNYLESNKSYY
+953 
-968 GTTSLTL
+968 
-975 TATKPCVISFEYFAQ
+975 
-990 GHEDNWDEDDSAFFT
+990 
-1005 VKKGTTT
+1005 
-1012 LLTVYE
+1012 
-1018 ENGWKTFSTAL
+1018 
-1029 NTGETLTLSFNENGN
+1029 
-1044 SYYVRLKNFAVSP
+1044 
-1057 AYTITLT
+1057 
-1064 TTPTAD
+1064 
-1070 KVELKDESGNKL
+1070 
-1082 TGSGGKYAVAPG
+1082 G
-1094 TYTYTVS
+1094 TY
-1101 KKDYET
+1101 
-1107 ATGEITVTDA
+1107 A
-1117 DVTQPVKL
+1117 
-1125 TAKPVITLTA
+1125 
-1135 TPADA
+1135 
-1140 TVKLEK
+1140 
-1146 GSLPASP
+1146 
-1153 KTTDKETGVYTYVV
+1153 
-1167 EKGAEYTYTVS
+1167 YTVS

-1228 GTIKPEAD
+1228 GTIKPETD

-1249 TVAKADYITVSGS
+1249 TVAKAGYIPVHGS
-1262 FTAAKNDTITVTLT
+1262 ITAAEDKTLSFTLT
-1276 YAGAGWDG
+1276 YAGEGWDG
-1284 TTKTAPTQDKS
+1284 TAKTAPTQDKN
-1295 GVYLIDTAAK
+1295 GVYQIGTAAE
-1305 LAWFADAVNGG
+1305 LAWFADAVNKGG
-1316 QKAINGKLTAN
+1316 TTISGKLTAN

-1342 NKFAGTLDGDNYTV
+1342 NKFAGTLDGDSHTV
-1356 SGLVTT
+1356 SGLAGTG
-1362 GLVGELAEGGVVE
+1362 GLVYYLSANGTVKSLCVD
-1375 NLRVNCAIVSTSS
+1375 CAIDGTSN
-1388 LLGGVANSSAG
+1388 V
-1399 TIRNCMVSGS
+1399 
-1409 ITFSSEGHNGASAIG
+1409 G
-1424 GIAGRTTGNGVI
+1424 GIADKSEGRIENCLVSGYIKGGDDVIFGVGGIVGHGVAGNVI
-1436 SGCVSRAVVKDAYD
+1436 SGCVSTADILFKYSRYAVQNGAGGIVGY
-1450 NSTYGTSAPLG
+1450 TYGA
-1461 GIAGYA
+1461 
-1467 YGVVENCYFTGTLAV
+1467 VENCYFAGNVHTNAKSVSAGGF
-1482 KKTQPNKIIQ
+1482 
-1492 QKRGGLVGELN
+1492 GGLVGCARSN
-1503 ANAELK
+1503 AVMKDCYTVGAVT
-1509 GSYVAGEFAIADESK
+1509 GPESS

-1553 DGTTSGMTAHTADY
+1553 DGTTSGMTARTADY
-1567 MRSAEFAVD
+1567 MRTPEFAAE
-1576 MGMNQ
+1576 MGMHLDSGNS
-1581 DDGTLNGGFPVLPWQ
+1581 NGGFPVLPWQ
-1596 GGTVLSA
+1596 GGTPVDNA
-1603 DDLKAAAAAANALEL
+1603 DLKAAAAAANALEL

-1633 WYAETVLGLY
+1633 WYAETVLRFY

-1661 APGEAVTNLHDYF
+1661 EPGEAVTDLHDYF

-1693 DRLKADATGVYQL
+1693 DLLKADATGVYQL
-1706 RGLTPVSGDPEEEEE
+1706 RGLTPVSSDPEEEEE
-1721 TAQTYTACL
+1721 IAQTYTGFL

-1738 PVEGSGEKIVSL
+1738 PVEGSGEKTVSL
-1750 TWTADNALVN
+1750 AWTADNALVN

-1811 AAEFARK
+1811 AAEFTRK

-1825 QGMGLYDETNI
+1825 EGVGLYDETNI

-1854 NSEITYVNG
+1854 KAEITYVNG

-2026 SGKFRLIA
+2026 AGKFRLIA

-2057 YADVFFDATV
+2057 YADVLFDATV

-2101 LTAVSDDM
+2101 TTAVSDDM

-2116 LEEKGIMSDSYNQK
+2116 LEQEDIMTDSYNQK

-2204 LTGDVYWDGIK
+2204 RTENAYWDGIK
-2215 NKNTVK
+2215 NENTDK

-2325 RYKDFAQFYKQPIH
+2325 RYKNFAQFYKQPIQ
-2339 IDLTVIGEKNAADP
+2339 IDLTVPGTTGQNDP

-2367 YNKNGHTFQGI
+2367 YNKNGHTFTGI
-2378 SDFTFTGKA
+2378 SGFTFTGKA

-2399 CLDSAKYTYTGS
+2399 CLDSANYTYTGS

-2437 MFGIAVKG
+2437 MFGLTLQG
-2445 GNETL
+2445 GTETL

-2477 DPTDPMVP
+2477 DPTDPAVP

-2552 SDGILRKPDDKNT
+2552 SDGILRAPDDKNT
-2565 PVITDNERIIL
+2565 PVITDNERIAL
-2576 ALTAIGKDPTN
+2576 ALTAIGKDPAN
-2587 VGDKNLLTA
+2587 VGGENLLKA
-2596 LQDKDIMKVTDTSK
+2596 LQNKDIMQVTDTSN

-2633 WLVQAVLEQ
+2633 WLVQAVLAQ
-2642 QNKDGSW
+2642 QNEDGSW
-2649 SASADTKPVGDV
+2649 RASADTKPVGDV

-2687 EKALN
+2687 RKALN

-2802 WKVTV
+2802 WQVTV

-2821 SICGVVEE
+2821 SICGAVEE
-2829 KPVPATGHKFSA
+2829 KPVPATGHKFGA

-2861 VCGTKETMIVPSLG
+2861 VCGTEETMIVPSLG

-2894 AYWTCSR
+2894 AYWSCSR
-2901 CHKYFSD
+2901 CHKFFSD

-2920 IIAAL
+2920 VIAAL

-2972 DGVCT
+2972 NGVCT
-2977 TCGTR
+2977 VCGVK
-2982 NPAGG
+2982 NPMANV
-2987 IKGDDLKVDSK
+2987 KGDDIKVDSK

-3003 TGGGLTIKTDKP
+3003 TGGGLVIKADDTITGE
-3015 VTDEKLAEIKAAVEN
+3015 VLADIKAAVSD
-3030 GSIVITVN
+3030 GAITV
-3038 NTPILQL
+3038 TVTDTLQL
-3045 TKEDKESDG
+3045 TNEQKAADG
-3054 GKKALMQAG
+3054 GKSALTEAAKMAG
-3063 AAASGELKKELD
+3063 DEVKKELN

-3126 TLTIP
+3126 TVTIP

>member
-1 MRKRVISWLL
+1 MKKRVISWLL
-11 TVVMVVSMLPTS
+11 TVVMVVSLLPTS

-32 QEQQTQQEQIAPADT
+32 QEQQTQQEQIAPVDT
-47 ENTVPAGNEET
+47 ENTVPAENEET
-58 QEQQEPAEEVPVS
+58 QEQQEPAPETPVS
-71 RSARSGGAAPMLAA
+71 RSARSGGTALALA
-85 AGAVQ
+85 E
-90 NIGTAEEFAAMEPGG
+90 GTVSSAKEFAAMDASGS
-105 NYQLTADITVTAP
+105 YTLTKDIIVTEP
-118 YANEFT
+118 YAS

-153 LAAGAVVKNVMVDG
+153 LAAGAVVKNVTVEG
-167 EVTGTDNIGGIA
+167 KVTGKKCVAGIA
-179 GIATNATIIA
+179 GQATDATITG
-189 CANKATVAATGRYVG
+189 CANKADILATDRYVG
-204 GLVGKGT
+204 GIVAESKN
-211 GLTMTS
+211 TS
-217 CYNQGAVSSTRTR
+217 IS
-230 PINMGGI
+230 
-237 AGYVDG
+237 
-243 GASVENCY
+243 NCY
-251 NTGSITGSGSNTAA
+251 NTGTISSDRSDKGVCLGGIVGNATNNTGGGTTVTNCYSIGTISATADTSNYAA
-265 VVGWDAA
+265 IAGWCYNS
-272 TVKNCYYLESTYK
+272 TVTNCYYLDTTASA
-285 VGACGN
+285 GANGN
-291 DGYTDPTVSKTDAE
+291 SQTATSKTADE
-305 MRSGDIVA
+305 MKSPAFAA
-313 LLGSAFMVKSG
+313 LLGDGFMVKSG

-331 ETPTAAVKFTV
+331 ETPTAAVSFTIA
-342 SPANA
+342 PANA
-347 VVEING
+347 TLEING
-353 VKYTGSCTVGLP
+353 GTYTGSTTVALP
-365 VGDYT
+365 AADAPYS
-370 YTVSCPGYTQQTG
+370 YTVSCDGYTTKTG
-383 SVTVTGEDNPVAN
+383 TVTVTGNDNPVAN
-396 PNSVS
+396 PANVT
-401 VTLEKDAAKWVTVT
+401 VTLAEDAAQWVTVT
-415 FTVTPE
+415 FTVTP
-421 NATLTLKDGETQVT
+421 AGAALTLKDGETQVA
-435 PTEGTTYKLLK
+435 PTEGTTYQMLK
-446 GVTYTYTAVS
+446 GHAYTYTAETTE
-456 DDEGYEPASGEVTPT
+456 EGYEPASGTVTPNENS
-471 ADGTQTVALKKV
+471 TQTVALKKV
-483 QSIAVK
+483 QSIAVTKAPTKTEYYKGDAELDLTGMVLTVNYDGTNETRTIEGDYAAAGVTCEGFSTENPTDSQIVTVKYRGKTATFTIKVKDAMLFADFFTGLNGIATAQNSTSYKFEPVLLDGGYVLKSTNEKKGNTTSSLTLTFAKAAQLTFDCKTDSEK
-489 NGSTHKTEFEQGD
+489 NYDGLRVDINNQQGNQFGSTGGGYSGEKQDWKEFSIAVNAGD
-502 ALDTTGLTV
+502 KV
-511 TVTYSDNSTKDITE
+511 TVNYRKDSS
-525 GFTVTGFNSVNV
+525 GD
-537 AENQTLTVHYKG
+537 KG
-549 AETTYSVKINK
+549 
-560 KLFPSKAFNAL
+560 
-571 EGYATVEYSHTGK
+571 
-584 YTAGDGKEFV
+584 
-594 DDAQEGALRSNSA
+594 Q
-607 GMNSTTVTVTITFL
+607 
-621 ENAPKMLLS
+621 
-630 FDYKVSSESNYDKLL
+630 
-645 VAQNRETK
+645 
-653 LTKSGTVA
+653 
-661 WTADNSL
+661 
-668 TVKGG
+668 
-673 DIVTLTYSKDR
+673 
-684 STASGSDCIWLK
+684 DCIWLR
-696 NFTVSPLY
+696 NFRAEVLPTVRFDVKDAAG
-704 TLTIA
+704 TAI
-709 PNQTDATVTLKDKEG
+709 DATVTLKKGYTGLTAGTDG
-724 KTVSGSNGVFAVKAA
+724 SYALTVGEK
-739 ADYTYT
+739 YTYT
-745 VTKKG
+745 VEKKG
-750 YEPAT
+750 YE
-755 GKVTMSAEN
+755 KVTQEFTAQEGN
-764 QTVNVTLVKLP
+764 NTITVTLVKLP
-775 VITLQFTPDDAAV
+775 VITLKFTPDDAAV

-802 ASSTGKNVYIA
+802 DSEKGKNVYIA

-828 ETATGMISV
+828 ETATGTINV
-837 ATGDV
+837 ATTDV
-842 NKTVTL
+842 NKTVKL
-848 TEAAKYS
+848 TELAKQT
-855 VTFQI
+855 VTFNI
-860 TKPEGVSASPT
+860 TKPEGVTASPT
-871 VTVEYNGTKVY
+871 VTVQCNGTKVY
-882 EGSGAN
+882 EGSGAD

-898 KATLKDCD
+898 TAKLDGCD
-906 DLSGSFTVAAAAV
+906 TLSGSFVVKAAKTIGLEFV
-919 TVNLPFEK
+919 K
-927 KLTFADIFQGVEGI
+927 SLTFDDFFAGLDGI
-941 TASNGTKGFKPI
+941 TAENGTRYGFEPVR
-953 KSAAGNYLESNKSYY
+953 AAGGNYLESNRRSY

-975 TATKPCVISFEYFAQ
+975 TATESRLVSFQYLAK
-990 GHEDNWDEDDSAFFT
+990 GNKADYSWDDDSAFS
-1005 VKKGTTT
+1005 VKKGTST
-1012 LLTVYE
+1012 LLTAYE
-1018 ENGWKTFSTAL
+1018 ENGWKTFSTVL
-1029 NTGETLTLSFNENGN
+1029 NTGEKLTLSFSESGS
-1044 SYYVRLKNFAVSP
+1044 SYYVRLKDFAAAAAHTLTLNTPAGATVVLKDRSGAEITGKNG
-1057 AYTITLT
+1057 AYT
-1064 TTPTAD
+1064 
-1070 KVELKDESGNKL
+1070 
-1082 TGSGGKYAVAPG
+1082 VAAG

-1101 KKDYET
+1101 KYGYET
-1107 ATGEITVTDA
+1107 KTGTIKVEGG
-1117 DVTQPVKL
+1117 DVSKDVAL
-1125 TAKPVITLTA
+1125 TALTA
-1135 TPADA
+1135 YQVKFAADPADA
-1140 TVKLEK
+1140 
-1146 GSLPASP
+1146 S
-1153 KTTDKETGVYTYVV
+1153 
-1167 EKGAEYTYTVS
+1167 
-1178 KFGYETETGSITV
+1178 
-1191 NADVNKTVTLSELAS
+1191 VTL
-1206 CTLTFAVTPAENAK
+1206 
-1220 VTVTHPVG
+1220 THPVG
-1228 GTIKPEAD
+1228 GTITAD
-1236 GGYKLYL
+1236 ENGAYIVYA

-1249 TVAKADYITVSGS
+1249 TVAKAEYITVSGS
-1262 FTAAKNDTITVTLT
+1262 FTAAKNDTIKVTLT
-1276 YAGAGWDG
+1276 YAGEGWDG
-1284 TTKTAPTQDKS
+1284 TAKTAPTQDKS
-1295 GVYLIDTAAK
+1295 GVYLIDTAAE
-1305 LAWFADAVNGG
+1305 LAWFADAVNKGDTT
-1316 QKAINGKLTAN
+1316 ISGKLTAN
-1327 INLNGKPWTAIGTSS
+1327 INLNDKAWTAIGTDS

-1356 SGLVTT
+1356 SGLAGTG
-1362 GLVGELAEGGVVE
+1362 GLVYYLSANGTVKSLCVD
-1375 NLRVNCAIVSTSS
+1375 CAIDGTSN
-1388 LLGGVANSSAG
+1388 V
-1399 TIRNCMVSGS
+1399 
-1409 ITFSSEGHNGASAIG
+1409 G
-1424 GIAGRTTGNGVI
+1424 GIADKSEGRIENCLVSGYIKGGNDTIFGVGGIVGHGVAGNVI
-1436 SGCVSRAVVKDAYD
+1436 SGCVSTADILFKYSRYAVQNGAGGIVGY
-1450 NSTYGTSAPLG
+1450 TYGT
-1461 GIAGYA
+1461 
-1467 YGVVENCYFTGTLAV
+1467 VENCYFAGNVHTNAKSVSAGGF
-1482 KKTQPNKIIQ
+1482 
-1492 QKRGGLVGELN
+1492 GGLVGCARSN
-1503 ANAELK
+1503 AVMKDCYTVGAVT
-1509 GSYVAGEFAIADESK
+1509 GPESS

-1553 DGTTSGMTAHTADY
+1553 DGTTSGMTAHTAGY

-1596 GGTVLSA
+1596 GGAALSA
-1603 DDLKAAAAAANALEL
+1603 DDLKAAAAAANALQL

-1633 WYAETVLGLY
+1633 WYAENVLGLY
-1643 DLTDYN
+1643 ELTDGNYN
-1649 DKADLCEKYGIE
+1649 KADLCKEYGIE
-1661 APGEAVTNLHDYF
+1661 EPGEAVTDLHDYF
-1674 LNALQKHFYKEL
+1674 LTALQKHFYKEQ

-1693 DRLKADATGVYQL
+1693 DLLKADATGVYQL

-1721 TAQTYTACL
+1721 TAQTYTGFL

-1768 PAADKVTVT
+1768 PAEGKVTVT

-1784 GAATKTKTFTLCLW
+1784 GAATKVKTFTLCLW

-1825 QGMGLYDETNI
+1825 QGVGLYDETNI

-1854 NSEITYVNG
+1854 KAEITYVNG

-1879 DNGKITYF
+1879 DNGDIEYF

-1936 ESLNWELIRGENTN
+1936 GSLNWELIRGENTN

-1998 ITNGTNGTG
+1998 ITNGTG

-2026 SGKFRLIA
+2026 AGKFRLIA

-2057 YADVFFDATV
+2057 YADVLFDATV

-2101 LTAVSDDM
+2101 TTAVGDDM

-2116 LEEKGIMSDSYNQK
+2116 LEKAGIMTDSYNQK

-2194 DGAAAFMTEA
+2194 DGAAVFMTKA
-2204 LTGDVYWDGIK
+2204 LTGDVYWNGIK
-2215 NKNTVK
+2215 NENTDK
-2221 TKVTSDLYPFAE
+2221 TNVTSDLYPFAE
-2233 ICKNED
+2233 ICKNKD
-2239 GTLKY
+2239 GTLEY

-2285 LRVHQP
+2285 LRVHRP

-2325 RYKDFAQFYKQPIH
+2325 RYKNFAQFYKQPIQ
-2339 IDLTVIGEKNAADP
+2339 IDLTVPGTTGQNDP

-2367 YNKNGHTFQGI
+2367 YNKNGHTFTGI
-2378 SDFTFTGKA
+2378 SGFTFTGKA

-2411 GAYIKSITDAAGH
+2411 GAYIKSITDAAGY

-2437 MFGIAVKG
+2437 MFGLTLQG
-2445 GNETL
+2445 GTETL

-2477 DPTDPMVP
+2477 DPTDPAVP

-2587 VGDKNLLTA
+2587 VGGENLLKA
-2596 LQDKDIMKVTDTSK
+2596 LQNKDIMQVTDTSN

-2633 WLVQAVLEQ
+2633 WLVQAVLAQ
-2642 QNKDGSW
+2642 QNEDGSW
-2649 SASADTKPVGDV
+2649 RASADTKPVGDV

-2673 YHKDGGN
+2673 YYKDGGN

-2861 VCGTKETMIVPSLG
+2861 VCGTEETMIVPSLG

-2901 CHKYFSD
+2901 CHKFFSD

-2920 IIAAL
+2920 VIAAL

-2972 DGVCT
+2972 NGVCT
-2977 TCGTR
+2977 VCGVK
-2982 NPAGG
+2982 NPMANV
-2987 IKGDDLKVDSK
+2987 KGDDIKVDSK

-3003 TGGGLTIKTDKP
+3003 TGGGLVIKADDTITGE
-3015 VTDEKLAEIKAAVEN
+3015 VLADIKAAVSD
-3030 GSIVITVN
+3030 GAITV
-3038 NTPILQL
+3038 TVTDTLQL
-3045 TKEDKESDG
+3045 TNEQKAADG
-3054 GKKALMQAG
+3054 GKSALTEAAKTAG
-3063 AAASGELKKELD
+3063 DEVKKELN

-3126 TLTIP
+3126 TVTIP

>member
-11 TVVMVVSMLPTS
+11 TVVMVVSLLPTS

-32 QEQQTQQEQIAPADT
+32 QEQQTQQEQTAPADT
-47 ENTVPAGNEET
+47 DSNVPTEDEET
-58 QEQQEPAEEVPVS
+58 QEQQEPAAETPAS
-71 RSARSGGAAPMLAA
+71 QMARSGGAAPMLAA

-90 NIGTAEEFAAMEPGG
+90 NIGTAEAFAEMDAGG
-105 NYQLTADITVTAP
+105 SYKLTADITVTEP
-118 YANEFT
+118 YAY

-130 DGNGHTVTLAI
+130 DGDGHTVTLAI

-251 NTGSITGSGSNTAA
+251 NTGSITGSGDNTAA
-265 VVGWDAA
+265 VVGWNAA
-272 TVKNCYYLESTYK
+272 TVENCYYLESTYK
-285 VGACGN
+285 VGSCGN
-291 DGYTDPTVSKTDAE
+291 ADYTDPTVSKTDVE
-305 MRSGDIVA
+305 MRSGDIVT
-313 LLGSAFMVKSG
+313 LLGSAFMAKAG

-331 ETPTAAVKFTV
+331 ETPTAAVRFTIA
-342 SPANA
+342 PANA
-347 VVEING
+347 TLEING
-353 VKYTGSCTVGLP
+353 GTYTGSTTVALP
-365 VGDYT
+365 AADAPYS
-370 YTVSCPGYTQQTG
+370 YTVSCDGYTTKTG
-383 SVTVTGEDNPVAN
+383 TVTVRNKDNPVAT
-396 PNSVS
+396 PDSVT
-401 VTLEKDAAKWVTVT
+401 VTLEKDAAKWVTVA
-415 FTVTPE
+415 FAVTPE

-446 GVTYTYTAVS
+446 DHTYTYTAETT
-456 DDEGYEPASGEVTPT
+456 DEGYEPAAGTVTPT
-471 ADGTQTVALKKV
+471 ENSTQTVALKKV
-483 QSIAVK
+483 QSIAVTK
-489 NGSTHKTEFEQGD
+489 APTKTEYYKGD
-502 ALDTTGLTV
+502 AELDLTGMVLTVNYDGTDETRTITDGYDAAGVTCEGFSTETPAESQTV
-511 TVTYSDNSTKDITE
+511 TVKYRGKTATFTIKVKDAMLFADFFTGLNGIATAQNSTSYKFEPVLLDGGYVLKSTNE
-525 GFTVTGFNSVNV
+525 QKGNSTSSL
-537 AENQTLTVHYKG
+537 TLTFTKAAKLTFDCKTDSEKNYDGLRVDINDQTG
-549 AETTYSVKINK
+549 NQFGSTGGGYSGEKQDWKEFSIAVN
-560 KLFPSKAFNAL
+560 
-571 EGYATVEYSHTGK
+571 
-584 YTAGDGKEFV
+584 AGDK
-594 DDAQEGALRSNSA
+594 
-607 GMNSTTVTVTITFL
+607 VTV
-621 ENAPKMLLS
+621 
-630 FDYKVSSESNYDKLL
+630 NY
-645 VAQNRETK
+645 R
-653 LTKSGTVA
+653 
-661 WTADNSL
+661 
-668 TVKGG
+668 
-673 DIVTLTYSKDR
+673 KDR
-684 STASGSDCIWLK
+684 SGDKGQDCIWLR
-696 NFTVSPLY
+696 NFRAEVLPTVRFDVKDAAG
-704 TLTIA
+704 TAI
-709 PNQTDATVTLKDKEG
+709 DATVTLKKGYTGLTAGTDG
-724 KTVSGSNGVFAVKAA
+724 SYALTVGEK
-739 ADYTYT
+739 YTYT
-745 VTKKG
+745 VEKKG
-750 YEPAT
+750 YE
-755 GKVTMSAEN
+755 KVTQEFTAQEGN
-764 QTVNVTLVKLP
+764 NTITVTLVKLP

-802 ASSTGKNVYIA
+802 DSEKGKNVYIA

-828 ETATGMISV
+828 ETATGTINV
-837 ATGDV
+837 ATADV

-848 TEAAKYS
+848 TELAKQT
-855 VTFQI
+855 VTFNI
-860 TKPEGVSASPT
+860 TKPEGVNAEPAIT
-871 VTVEYNGTKVY
+871 VKSGSITAYT
-882 EGSGAN
+882 GSGAD

-898 KATLKDCD
+898 TAKLDGCD
-906 DLSGSFTVAAAAV
+906 TLSGSFVVQAAKTIGLEFV
-919 TVNLPFEK
+919 K
-927 KLTFADIFQGVEGI
+927 SLTFDDFFAGLDGI
-941 TASNGTKGFKPI
+941 TAENGTRYGFEPVRD
-953 KSAAGNYLESNKSYY
+953 ADGNYLESKKSY
-968 GTTSLTL
+968 GSTTTMKLTVG
-975 TATKPCVISFEYFAQ
+975 APRVVSFQYFSN
-990 GHEDNWDEDDSAFFT
+990 GYESYYSSYKFT
-1005 VKKGTTT
+1005 VKNGSKT
-1012 LLTVYE
+1012 LLTAYDE
-1018 ENGWKTFSTAL
+1018 SEWKTFSTVL
-1029 NTGETLTLSFNENGN
+1029 KKGDELTLSFSGSD
-1044 SYYVRLKNFAVSP
+1044 SYNVKLKDFTVSP
-1057 AYTITLT
+1057 VYTISLNVTGAEDCTVILQD
-1064 TTPTAD
+1064 A
-1070 KVELKDESGNKL
+1070 SGAAI
-1082 TGSGGKYAVAPG
+1082 TGTDGKYAVPAG
-1094 TYTYTVS
+1094 VYTYTVS
-1101 KKDYET
+1101 KYGYQTET
-1107 ATGEITVTDA
+1107 GRIIVTDKNVDQ
-1117 DVTQPVKL
+1117 DVAL
-1125 TAKPVITLTA
+1125 TALTA
-1135 TPADA
+1135 YQVKFVADPADA
-1140 TVKLEK
+1140 
-1146 GSLPASP
+1146 S
-1153 KTTDKETGVYTYVV
+1153 
-1167 EKGAEYTYTVS
+1167 
-1178 KFGYETETGSITV
+1178 
-1191 NADVNKTVTLSELAS
+1191 VTL
-1206 CTLTFAVTPAENAK
+1206 
-1220 VTVTHPVG
+1220 THPVG
-1228 GTIKPEAD
+1228 GTIAAD
-1236 GGYKLYL
+1236 ENGAYIVYA

-1284 TTKTAPTQDKS
+1284 TAKTAPTQDKN
-1295 GVYLIDTAAK
+1295 GVYQIGTAAE
-1305 LAWFADAVNGG
+1305 LAWFADAVNKGG
-1316 QKAINGKLTAN
+1316 TTISGKLTAN
-1327 INLNGKPWTAIGTSS
+1327 INLNGKTWTAIGTDS
-1342 NKFAGTLDGDNYTV
+1342 NKFAGTLDGDSHTV
-1356 SGLVTT
+1356 SGLAGTG
-1362 GLVGELAEGGVVE
+1362 GLVYYLSANGTVKSLCVD
-1375 NLRVNCAIVSTSS
+1375 CAIDGTSN
-1388 LLGGVANSSAG
+1388 V
-1399 TIRNCMVSGS
+1399 
-1409 ITFSSEGHNGASAIG
+1409 G
-1424 GIAGRTTGNGVI
+1424 GIADKSEGRIENCLVSGYIKGGDDAIFGVGGIVGHGVAGNVI
-1436 SGCVSRAVVKDAYD
+1436 SGCVSTADILFKYSRYAVQNGAGGIVGY
-1450 NSTYGTSAPLG
+1450 TYGT
-1461 GIAGYA
+1461 
-1467 YGVVENCYFTGTLAV
+1467 VENCYFAGNVHTNAKSVSDGGF
-1482 KKTQPNKIIQ
+1482 
-1492 QKRGGLVGELN
+1492 GGLVGCARSN
-1503 ANAELK
+1503 AVMKDCYTVGAVT
-1509 GSYVAGEFAIADESK
+1509 GPESS

-1596 GGTVLSA
+1596 GGTALSA
-1603 DDLKAAAAAANALEL
+1603 DDLKAAAAAANALQL

-1633 WYAETVLGLY
+1633 WYAENVLGLY
-1643 DLTDYN
+1643 DLTDNN
-1649 DKADLCEKYGIE
+1649 DKADLCEQYGIE
-1661 APGEAVTNLHDYF
+1661 EPGDAVTNLHDYF
-1674 LNALQKHFYKEL
+1674 LTALQKHFYKEL

-1693 DRLKADATGVYQL
+1693 DLLKADATGVYQL

-1721 TAQTYTACL
+1721 TAQTYTGFL

-1738 PVEGSGEKIVSL
+1738 PAEGSGEKTVAIDWKSDNGLV
-1750 TWTADNALVN
+1750 TVKDDGTADI
-1760 TATGALTA
+1760 TA
-1768 PAADKVTVT
+1768 PADDKATVT
-1777 LTATLQS
+1777 LKATLTS
-1784 GAATKTKTFTLCLW
+1784 GSESKVKTFTLCLW
-1798 SENAEK
+1798 SKAAEQQ
-1804 VQTLEDI
+1804 QTLDDI
-1811 AAEFARK
+1811 AAEFTRK

-1825 QGMGLYDETNI
+1825 EGVGLYYETNI
-1836 TQAFR
+1836 TDAFR

-1863 SAKANGFDG
+1863 SAKANGFDD
-1872 TKVQYIA
+1872 TKVKYIA
-1879 DNGKITYF
+1879 DNGDITYF

-1915 TLRATVGRSADAV
+1915 TLRATVGRSADDV
-1928 QKLLESAA
+1928 QQLVESAA
-1936 ESLNWELIRGENTN
+1936 GSLNWELIRGENTN

-1973 TLPSSIAGRYDVKVQ
+1973 TLPSGIAGRYDVKVQ
-1988 WGTRNTEWLY
+1988 WGTRNTEWIY

-2026 SGKFRLIA
+2026 AGKFRLIA

-2057 YADVFFDATV
+2057 YADVLFDATV

-2101 LTAVSDDM
+2101 TTAVSDDM

-2116 LEEKGIMSDSYNQK
+2116 LEQEGIMTDSYNQK

-2135 LTPDVLDFNGYHAM
+2135 RTPDVLDFNGYHAM

-2155 GEKPVEAKYV
+2155 GEEPVEAKYV

-2187 PFTQPEL
+2187 PFAQKEL
-2194 DGAAAFMTEA
+2194 DDAAAFMTKA
-2204 LTGDVYWDGIK
+2204 LTENAYWDGIK

-2310 YWEKFGINGTEESKE
+2310 YWEKFGINGTEETKE

-2339 IDLTVIGEKNAADP
+2339 IDLTVIGEKNAVDP

-2367 YNKNGHTFQGI
+2367 YNKNGHTFTGI

-2437 MFGIAVKG
+2437 MFGLTLQG
-2445 GNETL
+2445 GTETL

-2477 DPTDPMVP
+2477 DPTDPAVP

-2540 EKVVAYVKANIG
+2540 EKVVAYVQKNMGA
-2552 SDGILRKPDDKNT
+2552 DGVLVDPESRNPT
-2565 PVITDNERIIL
+2565 VTDNERIIL
-2576 ALTAIGKDPTN
+2576 ALTAIGKDPAN
-2587 VGDKNLLTA
+2587 VGGKNLLTA
-2596 LQDKDIMKVTDTSK
+2596 LQDKDIMKVTDTSN

-2633 WLVQAVLEQ
+2633 WLVQAVLAQ
-2642 QNKDGSW
+2642 QNEDGSW
-2649 SASADTKPVGDV
+2649 RASADTKSVGDV

-2673 YHKDGGN
+2673 YYKDGGN

-2692 WLSGKYR
+2692 WLSGKYQ

-2802 WKVTV
+2802 WQVTV

-2821 SICGVVEE
+2821 SICGAVEE
-2829 KPVPATGHKFSA
+2829 KSVPATGHNFGA

-2861 VCGTKETMIVPSLG
+2861 VCGTEETMIVPPLG

-2901 CHKYFSD
+2901 CHKFFSD

-2920 IIAAL
+2920 VIAAL

-2932 AAVAATCYA
+2932 AAVAATCYV
-2941 SGHEADTY
+2941 SGRTAETY
-2949 CKRCGIVI
+2949 CKRCGLVLVPS
-2957 TAGATIPATGKHTYV
+2957 TSIPATGKHTYEN
-2972 DGVCT
+2972 GVCS
-2977 TCGTR
+2977 TCGVK
-2982 NPAGG
+2982 NPLADVKSDN
-2987 IKGDDLKVDSK
+2987 IKVDSK
-2998 DNTIV
+2998 DNKTAAGDGLVIKADDTI
-3003 TGGGLTIKTDKP
+3003 TGE
-3015 VTDEKLAEIKAAVEN
+3015 VLADIKAAVSD
-3030 GSIVITVN
+3030 GAITV
-3038 NTPILQL
+3038 TVTDTLQL
-3045 TKEDKESDG
+3045 TNEQKAADG
-3054 GKKALMQAG
+3054 GKSVLTEAAKTAG
-3063 AAASGELKKELD
+3063 DEVKKELN

-3126 TLTIP
+3126 TVTIP

-3142 KHVCVVRSHTDS
+3142 KRVCVVRSHTDS

>member
-1 MRKRVISWLL
+1 MKKRVISWLL
-11 TVVMVVSMLPTS
+11 TVVMVVSLLPTS

-32 QEQQTQQEQIAPADT
+32 QEQQTQQEQIAPVDT

-58 QEQQEPAEEVPVS
+58 QEQQEPAPETPAS
-71 RSARSGGAAPMLAA
+71 QMARSGGAAPMLAA

-130 DGNGHTVTLAI
+130 DGNGHTVTLDITA
-141 SGDSDYQALFAK
+141 STAYVGLFSK
-153 LAAGAVVKNVMVDG
+153 LAGGAVVKNVITAGSVTVDPTAEKSYVG
-167 EVTGTDNIGGIA
+167 AISGYANAYKNPILIENCKNTAAISGYKAVGGIVGYVTGAAGVTVRGCANTGSVMGANRQVGGIA
-179 GIATNATIIA
+179 GTIQ
-189 CANKATVAATGRYVG
+189 NKAA
-204 GLVGKGT
+204 
-211 GLTMTS
+211 
-217 CYNQGAVSSTRTR
+217 
-230 PINMGGI
+230 
-237 AGYVDG
+237 
-243 GASVENCY
+243 VENCY
-251 NTGSITGSGSNTAA
+251 NIGNISGFNNYAGIVGQNSSSATNTISNCYTTGTVTAYGTSTNAGYALLGGGKNCTVSNCYALKQSNLGLVYTQSSIKTENSDFKTADEMQSA
-265 VVGWDAA
+265 EFAA
-272 TVKNCYYLESTYK
+272 T
-285 VGACGN
+285 
-291 DGYTDPTVSKTDAE
+291 
-305 MRSGDIVA
+305 
-313 LLGSAFMVKSG
+313 LGSAFQYNGGGYPTLKDPEPVVEKNVVSISVKS
-324 DYPALSW
+324 AK
-331 ETPTAAVKFTV
+331 TTC
-342 SPANA
+342 
-347 VVEING
+347 
-353 VKYTGSCTVGLP
+353 YTGDELEL
-365 VGDYT
+365 
-370 YTVSCPGYTQQTG
+370 
-383 SVTVTGEDNPVAN
+383 SVTVTYDDNSSEVI
-396 PNSVS
+396 
-401 VTLEKDAAKWVTVT
+401 TKG
-415 FTVTPE
+415 FTVAGFD
-421 NATLTLKDGETQVT
+421 N
-435 PTEGTTYKLLK
+435 
-446 GVTYTYTAVS
+446 TAP
-456 DDEGYEPASGEVTPT
+456 GK
-471 ADGTQTVALKKV
+471 Q
-483 QSIAVK
+483 
-489 NGSTHKTEFEQGD
+489 
-502 ALDTTGLTV
+502 TV
-511 TVTYSDNSTKDITE
+511 TVAYKEKTDSIEIEVIKKPEFDDFFAGI
-525 GFTVTGFNSVNV
+525 VNSVEVTND
-537 AENQTLTVHYKG
+537 A
-549 AETTYSVKINK
+549 TYPYVVDMTDS
-560 KLFPSKAFNAL
+560 
-571 EGYATVEYSHTGK
+571 
-584 YTAGDGKEFV
+584 DGLC
-594 DDAQEGALRSNSA
+594 LRSSNPVQGNTS
-607 GMNSTTVTVTITFL
+607 STSTITL
-621 ENAPKMLLS
+621 KAKANVTLS
-630 FDYKVSSESNYDKLL
+630 FKYWGCNYDSSYAALTIVKNNSYNPEMRSWGSTQWKDFTIDLKKGDTLRLNLIKTYVSGDYYVKL
-645 VAQNRETK
+645 
-653 LTKSGTVA
+653 
-661 WTADNSL
+661 
-668 TVKGG
+668 
-673 DIVTLTYSKDR
+673 KD
-684 STASGSDCIWLK
+684 
-696 NFTVSPLY
+696 FTVSSLY
-704 TLTIA
+704 
-709 PNQTDATVTLKDKEG
+709 E
-724 KTVSGSNGVFAVKAA
+724 
-739 ADYTYT
+739 
-745 VTKKG
+745 
-750 YEPAT
+750 
-755 GKVTMSAEN
+755 
-764 QTVNVTLVKLP
+764 
-775 VITLQFTPDDAAV
+775 
-788 TLKQGNTTVYKESA
+788 
-802 ASSTGKNVYIA
+802 
-813 AKNTDYTYTVSKFGY
+813 
-828 ETATGMISV
+828 
-837 ATGDV
+837 
-842 NKTVTL
+842 
-848 TEAAKYS
+848 
-855 VTFQI
+855 
-860 TKPEGVSASPT
+860 
-871 VTVEYNGTKVY
+871 
-882 EGSGAN
+882 
-888 CTLPAGDYTY
+888 
-898 KATLKDCD
+898 
-906 DLSGSFTVAAAAV
+906 
-919 TVNLPFEK
+919 
-927 KLTFADIFQGVEGI
+927 
-941 TASNGTKGFKPI
+941 
-953 KSAAGNYLESNKSYY
+953 
-968 GTTSLTL
+968 
-975 TATKPCVISFEYFAQ
+975 
-990 GHEDNWDEDDSAFFT
+990 
-1005 VKKGTTT
+1005 
-1012 LLTVYE
+1012 
-1018 ENGWKTFSTAL
+1018 
-1029 NTGETLTLSFNENGN
+1029 
-1044 SYYVRLKNFAVSP
+1044 
-1057 AYTITLT
+1057 
-1064 TTPTAD
+1064 
-1070 KVELKDESGNKL
+1070 
-1082 TGSGGKYAVAPG
+1082 
-1094 TYTYTVS
+1094 
-1101 KKDYET
+1101 
-1107 ATGEITVTDA
+1107 
-1117 DVTQPVKL
+1117 VKL
-1125 TAKPVITLTA
+1125 TAEPEE
-1135 TPADA
+1135 ADA
-1140 TVKLEK
+1140 VVALKDSTGAELK
-1146 GSLPASP
+1146 G
-1153 KTTDKETGVYTYVV
+1153 TNGVYIVSA
-1167 EKGAEYTYTVS
+1167 GEYTYTVS
-1178 KFGYETETGSITV
+1178 AYGYDTVTETINVAADVAKTVPLTKSAAYSVAFDISRPAGITADPTVTVKTNGKAVYTGDGTGCSLSNGSYAYTVACDGCDNAGGVFSVNGDKVNITVTLAKKAIFEDFFANCQGITVSGDKGKFTIEGAGKDSYLKTTETTTLALTATKNVKLSFSYIANAVGYVEGDWENDEPDEYYYFTIKKNSTRVKRAYSETSWKDFSVELTQGDVLTISYDGYTRDYYAALKNFAAVPFYALTLNTPDGAAVVLKDRSGAEITGKNGAYTVAAGTYAYTVSKYGYETKTGTIKV
-1191 NADVNKTVTLSELAS
+1191 EGGDVSKDVALTALTAYQVKFNVAPEGAAVTL
-1206 CTLTFAVTPAENAK
+1206 
-1220 VTVTHPVG
+1220 THPVG
-1228 GTIKPEAD
+1228 GTIKEAD
-1236 GGYKLYL
+1236 GSYKLYL

-1249 TVAKADYITVSGS
+1249 TVTKEGYITVSGS
-1262 FTAAKNDTITVTLT
+1262 FTAAKNDTIKVTLT
-1276 YAGAGWDG
+1276 YAGEGWDG
-1284 TTKTAPTQDKS
+1284 TTKTEPAQDER
-1295 GVYLIDTAAK
+1295 GVYLIDTAAE

-1316 QKAINGKLTAN
+1316 QKAINGKLTDN

-1342 NKFAGTLDGDNYTV
+1342 NKFAGTLDGDSHTV
-1356 SGLVTT
+1356 SGLAGTG
-1362 GLVGELAEGGVVE
+1362 GLVYYLSANGTVKSLCVD
-1375 NLRVNCAIVSTSS
+1375 CAIDGTSN
-1388 LLGGVANSSAG
+1388 V
-1399 TIRNCMVSGS
+1399 
-1409 ITFSSEGHNGASAIG
+1409 G
-1424 GIAGRTTGNGVI
+1424 GIADKSEGRIENCLVSGYIKGGNDTIFGVGGIVGHGVAGNVI
-1436 SGCVSRAVVKDAYD
+1436 SGCVSTADILFKYSRYAVQNGAGGIVGY
-1450 NSTYGTSAPLG
+1450 TYGT
-1461 GIAGYA
+1461 
-1467 YGVVENCYFTGTLAV
+1467 VENCYFAGNVHTNAKSVSDGGF
-1482 KKTQPNKIIQ
+1482 
-1492 QKRGGLVGELN
+1492 GGLVGCARSN
-1503 ANAELK
+1503 AVMKDCYTVGAVT
-1509 GSYVAGEFAIADESK
+1509 GPESS

-1545 TVAPQAAA
+1545 TVATQAAA

-1596 GGTVLSA
+1596 GGTALSA
-1603 DDLKAAAAAANALEL
+1603 DDLKAAAAAANALQL

-1633 WYAETVLGLY
+1633 WYAENVLGLY
-1643 DLTDYN
+1643 ELTDGNYN
-1649 DKADLCEKYGIE
+1649 KADLCKEYGIE
-1661 APGEAVTNLHDYF
+1661 EPGEAVTDLHDYF
-1674 LNALQKHFYKEL
+1674 LTALQKHFYKEQ

-1693 DRLKADATGVYQL
+1693 DLLKADATGVYQL

-1721 TAQTYTACL
+1721 IAQTYTGFL

-1738 PVEGSGEKIVSL
+1738 PVEGSGEKTVSL

-1811 AAEFARK
+1811 AVEFTRK

-1825 QGMGLYDETNI
+1825 EGVGLYDETNI

-1872 TKVQYIA
+1872 TKVKYIA
-1879 DNGKITYF
+1879 DNGDITYF

-1915 TLRATVGRSADAV
+1915 TLRATVGRSADDV
-1928 QKLLESAA
+1928 QQLVESAA
-1936 ESLNWELIRGENTN
+1936 GSLNWELIRGENTN

-1973 TLPSSIAGRYDVKVQ
+1973 TLPSGIAGRYDVKVQ

-2026 SGKFRLIA
+2026 AGKFRLIA

-2101 LTAVSDDM
+2101 TTAVSDDM

-2155 GEKPVEAKYV
+2155 GEEPVEAKYV

-2204 LTGDVYWDGIK
+2204 RTEDAYWDGIK
-2215 NKNTVK
+2215 NENTVK

-2310 YWEKFGINGTEESKE
+2310 YWEKFGINGTEETKE

-2339 IDLTVIGEKNAADP
+2339 IDLTVIGEKNAVDP

-2367 YNKNGHTFQGI
+2367 YDKNGHTFTGI
-2378 SDFTFTGKA
+2378 SGFTFTGKA

-2437 MFGIAVKG
+2437 MFGLTLQG
-2445 GNETL
+2445 GTETL

-2477 DPTDPMVP
+2477 DPTDPAVP

-2514 LFGEWAVLGQARAK
+2514 LFGEWAVLGLVRAG
-2528 VPLSEAYIAAYY
+2528 VELSDAYIQAYY
-2540 EKVVAYVKANIG
+2540 GKVVAYVQKNMGA
-2552 SDGILRKPDDKNT
+2552 DGVLVDPESRNPT
-2565 PVITDNERIIL
+2565 VTDNERIVL
-2576 ALTAIGKDPTN
+2576 ALTAIGKDPAN
-2587 VGDKNLLTA
+2587 VGGENLLKA
-2596 LQDKDIMKVTDTSK
+2596 LQNKDIMKVTDTSN

-2633 WLVQAVLEQ
+2633 WLVQAVLAQ
-2642 QNKDGSW
+2642 QNEDGSW

-2673 YHKDGGN
+2673 YHKDSGN

-2802 WKVTV
+2802 WQVTV

-2821 SICGVVEE
+2821 SICGAVEE
-2829 KPVPATGHKFSA
+2829 KSVPATGHNFGA

-2861 VCGTKETMIVPSLG
+2861 VCGTEETMIVPSLG

-2894 AYWTCSR
+2894 AYWSCSR
-2901 CHKYFSD
+2901 CGKFFSD

-2941 SGHEADTY
+2941 SGRTAETY

-2972 DGVCT
+2972 NGVCT
-2977 TCGTR
+2977 VCGVK
-2982 NPAGG
+2982 NPMANV
-2987 IKGDDLKVDSK
+2987 KGDDIKVDSK
-2998 DNTIV
+2998 DNKTAAGDGLVIKADDTI
-3003 TGGGLTIKTDKP
+3003 TGE
-3015 VTDEKLAEIKAAVEN
+3015 VLADIKAAVSD
-3030 GSIVITVN
+3030 GAITV
-3038 NTPILQL
+3038 TVTDTLQL
-3045 TKEDKESDG
+3045 TNEQKAADG
-3054 GKKALMQAG
+3054 GKSALTEAAKTAG
-3063 AAASGELKKELD
+3063 DEVKKELN

-3126 TLTIP
+3126 TVTIP

-3142 KHVCVVRSHTDS
+3142 KRVCVVRSHTDS

-3231 AAAAVVVLTR
+3231 AAAAVVALTHKR
-3241 KKRVSK
+3241 KRVSK

>member
-1 MRKRVISWLL
+1 MKKRVISWLL
-11 TVVMVVSMLPTS
+11 TVVMVVSLLPTS

-32 QEQQTQQEQIAPADT
+32 QEQQTQQEQIAPVDT

-58 QEQQEPAEEVPVS
+58 QEQQEPAPETP
-71 RSARSGGAAPMLAA
+71 APQMTRSGGAALALA
-85 AGAVQ
+85 E
-90 NIGTAEEFAAMEPGG
+90 GTVSSAKEFAAMDASGS
-105 NYQLTADITVTAP
+105 YTLTKDIIVTEP
-118 YANEFT
+118 YAY
-124 DFSGTF
+124 DFIGTF

-189 CANKATVAATGRYVG
+189 CANKATVTATGRYVG

-251 NTGSITGSGSNTAA
+251 NTGSITGSGDNTAA
-265 VVGWDAA
+265 VVGWNAA

-285 VGACGN
+285 VGSCGKKG
-291 DGYTDPTVSKTDAE
+291 GYTDPTVSKTDAE
-305 MRSGDIVA
+305 MRSGDIVT

-324 DYPALSW
+324 DYPALKW
-331 ETPTAAVKFTV
+331 ETPTAAVRFTIA
-342 SPANA
+342 PANA
-347 VVEING
+347 TLEING
-353 VKYTGSCTVGLP
+353 GTYTGSTTVALP
-365 VGDYT
+365 AADAPYS

-383 SVTVTGEDNPVAN
+383 SVTVMNKDNPVAT
-396 PNSVS
+396 PDSVT

-415 FTVTPE
+415 F
-421 NATLTLKDGETQVT
+421 NVT
-435 PTEGTTYKLLK
+435 PTGAALTVKRGDTEIEPQSDGSYKLLK
-446 GVTYTYTAVS
+446 DVTYTYTAVS
-456 DDEGYEPASGEVTPT
+456 TEEGYEPASGTVTPNENS
-471 ADGTQTVALKKV
+471 TQTVALKKV
-483 QSIAVK
+483 QSIAVTK
-489 NGSTHKTEFEQGD
+489 APTKTEYYKGD
-502 ALDTTGLTV
+502 AELDLTGMVLTVNYEGTDEPRTIEGDYAAAGVTYEGFSTETPAESQTV
-511 TVTYSDNSTKDITE
+511 TVKYRGKTATFTIKVKDAMLFADFFTGLNGIATAQNSTSYKFEPVLLDGGYVLKSTNEKKGNTTSSLTMTFAKAAQLTFDCKTDSEKNYDGLRVDINDQ
-525 GFTVTGFNSVNV
+525 TGSQFGSTGGYSGEKQDWKEFSIAVN
-537 AENQTLTVHYKG
+537 
-549 AETTYSVKINK
+549 
-560 KLFPSKAFNAL
+560 
-571 EGYATVEYSHTGK
+571 
-584 YTAGDGKEFV
+584 AGDK
-594 DDAQEGALRSNSA
+594 
-607 GMNSTTVTVTITFL
+607 VTV
-621 ENAPKMLLS
+621 
-630 FDYKVSSESNYDKLL
+630 NYRKD
-645 VAQNRETK
+645 
-653 LTKSGTVA
+653 S
-661 WTADNSL
+661 
-668 TVKGG
+668 GG
-673 DIVTLTYSKDR
+673 DK
-684 STASGSDCIWLK
+684 GQDCIWLR
-696 NFTVSPLY
+696 NFRAEVLPTVRFDVKDAAG
-704 TLTIA
+704 TAI
-709 PNQTDATVTLKDKEG
+709 DATVTLKKGYTGLTAGTDG
-724 KTVSGSNGVFAVKAA
+724 SYALTVGEK
-739 ADYTYT
+739 YTYT
-745 VTKKG
+745 VEKKG
-750 YEPAT
+750 YE
-755 GKVTMSAEN
+755 KVTQEFTAQEGN
-764 QTVNVTLVKLP
+764 NTITVTLVKLP
-775 VITLQFTPDDAAV
+775 VITLKFTPDDAAV

-802 ASSTGKNVYIA
+802 DSEKGKNVYIA
-813 AKNTDYTYTVSKFGY
+813 AKNTAYTYTVSKFGY
-828 ETATGMISV
+828 ETATGTINV

-855 VTFQI
+855 VTFNI
-860 TKPEGVSASPT
+860 TKPEGVTAEPTIT
-871 VTVEYNGTKVY
+871 VTFGSITAYT
-882 EGSGAN
+882 GSGAD
-888 CTLPAGDYTY
+888 CTLPAGNYTY
-898 KATLKDCD
+898 TATLEGCD
-906 DLSGSFTVAAAAV
+906 TLSGSFVVQAAKTISLEFV
-919 TVNLPFEK
+919 K
-927 KLTFADIFQGVEGI
+927 SLTFDDFFADLDGI
-941 TASNGTKGFKPI
+941 TAENGTRYGFEPVRN
-953 KSAAGNYLESNKSYY
+953 AGGNYLESNRRSY
-968 GTTSLTL
+968 GATSLTL
-975 TATKPCVISFEYFAQ
+975 TATESRLVSFRYLAKGNKAEYS
-990 GHEDNWDEDDSAFFT
+990 WEDDSAFT
-1005 VKKGTTT
+1005 VKKGTT
-1012 LLTVYE
+1012 LLTAYE
-1018 ENGWKTFSTAL
+1018 ENGWKTFSTVL
-1029 NTGETLTLSFNENGN
+1029 NKDEKLTLSFSESGS
-1044 SYYVRLKNFAVSP
+1044 SYYVRLKDFAAAAAHTLTLNTPDGATVVLKDRSGAEITGKNG
-1057 AYTITLT
+1057 AYT
-1064 TTPTAD
+1064 
-1070 KVELKDESGNKL
+1070 
-1082 TGSGGKYAVAPG
+1082 VAAG
-1094 TYTYTVS
+1094 TY
-1101 KKDYET
+1101 
-1107 ATGEITVTDA
+1107 A
-1117 DVTQPVKL
+1117 
-1125 TAKPVITLTA
+1125 
-1135 TPADA
+1135 
-1140 TVKLEK
+1140 
-1146 GSLPASP
+1146 
-1153 KTTDKETGVYTYVV
+1153 
-1167 EKGAEYTYTVS
+1167 YTVS
-1178 KFGYETETGSITV
+1178 KFGYETKTGNITV
-1191 NADVNKTVTLSELAS
+1191 SADVNETITLSELATR
-1206 CTLTFAVTPAENAK
+1206 TLTFAVTPADAT

-1228 GTIKPEAD
+1228 GTITAD
-1236 GGYKLYL
+1236 ENGAYIVYA

-1276 YAGAGWDG
+1276 YAGEGWDG
-1284 TTKTAPTQDKS
+1284 TTKTAPTQDES

-1305 LAWFADAVNGG
+1305 LAWFADAVQNG
-1316 QKAINGKLTAN
+1316 QRDISAKLTAN
-1327 INLNGKPWTAIGTSS
+1327 INLNGKTWTAIGTSS

-1356 SGLVTT
+1356 SGLAGTG
-1362 GLVGELAEGGVVE
+1362 GLVYYLSANGTVKSLCVD
-1375 NLRVNCAIVSTSS
+1375 CAIDGTSN
-1388 LLGGVANSSAG
+1388 V
-1399 TIRNCMVSGS
+1399 
-1409 ITFSSEGHNGASAIG
+1409 G
-1424 GIAGRTTGNGVI
+1424 GIADKSEGRIENCLVSGYIKGGNDTIFGVGGIVGHGVAGNVI
-1436 SGCVSRAVVKDAYD
+1436 SGCVSTADILFKYSRYAVQNGAGGIVGY
-1450 NSTYGTSAPLG
+1450 TYGT
-1461 GIAGYA
+1461 
-1467 YGVVENCYFTGTLAV
+1467 VENCYFAGNVHTNAKSVSAGGF
-1482 KKTQPNKIIQ
+1482 
-1492 QKRGGLVGELN
+1492 GGLVGCARSN
-1503 ANAELK
+1503 AVMKDCYTVGAVT
-1509 GSYVAGEFAIADESK
+1509 GPESS

-1553 DGTTSGMTAHTADY
+1553 DGTTSGMTARTADY
-1567 MRSAEFAVD
+1567 MRTPEFAAE
-1576 MGMNQ
+1576 MGMHLDSGNS
-1581 DDGTLNGGFPVLPWQ
+1581 NGGFPVLPWQ
-1596 GGTVLSA
+1596 GGTPVDNA
-1603 DDLKAAAAAANALEL
+1603 DLKAAAAAANALEL

-1633 WYAETVLGLY
+1633 WYAETVLRFY

-1661 APGEAVTNLHDYF
+1661 EPGEAVTDLHDYF

-1693 DRLKADATGVYQL
+1693 DLLKADATGVYQL
-1706 RGLTPVSGDPEEEEE
+1706 RGLTPVSSDPEEEEE
-1721 TAQTYTACL
+1721 IAQTYTGFL

-1738 PVEGSGEKIVSL
+1738 PVEGSGEKTVSL
-1750 TWTADNALVN
+1750 AWTADNALVN

-1811 AAEFARK
+1811 AVEFTRK

-1825 QGMGLYDETNI
+1825 QGVGLYDETNI

-1879 DNGKITYF
+1879 DNGDIIYF

-1936 ESLNWELIRGENTN
+1936 GSLNWELIRGENTN

-2026 SGKFRLIA
+2026 AGKFRLIA

-2057 YADVFFDATV
+2057 YADVLFDATV

-2101 LTAVSDDM
+2101 TTAVGDDM

-2116 LEEKGIMSDSYNQK
+2116 LEKAGIMTDSYNQK

-2204 LTGDVYWDGIK
+2204 RTEDAYWDGIK

-2244 VRGTVNMTF
+2244 IRGTVNMTF

-2411 GAYIKSITDAAGH
+2411 GAYIKSITDAAGN

-2437 MFGIAVKG
+2437 MFGLTLQG
-2445 GNETL
+2445 GTETL

-2477 DPTDPMVP
+2477 DPTDPVVP

-2514 LFGEWAVLGQARAK
+2514 LFGEWAVLGLARAK

-2540 EKVVAYVKANIG
+2540 EKVVAYVQKNMGA
-2552 SDGILRKPDDKNT
+2552 DGVLVDPESRNPT
-2565 PVITDNERIIL
+2565 VTDNERIIL
-2576 ALTAIGKDPTN
+2576 ALTAIGKDPAN
-2587 VGDKNLLTA
+2587 VGGKNLLTA

-2673 YHKDGGN
+2673 YYKDGGN

-2687 EKALN
+2687 ERALN

-2829 KPVPATGHKFSA
+2829 KPVPATGHKFGE

-2861 VCGTKETMIVPSLG
+2861 VCGTEETMIVPSLG

-2894 AYWTCSR
+2894 AYWSCSR
-2901 CHKYFSD
+2901 CGKFFSD

-2920 IIAAL
+2920 IINAL
-2925 GHDEATR
+2925 GHDVGTR
-2932 AAVAATCYA
+2932 GAVAATCYI

-3089 RKNAQLEKVVD
+3089 RKNAQLERVVD

-3126 TLTIP
+3126 TVTIP

-3219 SQMVLWLGSAVL
+3219 SQMVLWLGSAAL

-3241 KKRVSK
+3241 KKRISK

>member
-11 TVVMVVSMLPTS
+11 TVVMVVSLLPTS

-32 QEQQTQQEQIAPADT
+32 QEQQTQQEQIAPVDT

-58 QEQQEPAEEVPVS
+58 QEQQEPAAEVPVS
-71 RSARSGGAAPMLAA
+71 RSARSGGAVQALAE
-85 AGAVQ
+85 
-90 NIGTAEEFAAMEPGG
+90 GTISSAKEFAAMDASGS
-105 NYQLTADITVTAP
+105 YTLTKDIIVTEP
-118 YANEFT
+118 YAY

-130 DGNGHTVTLAI
+130 DGNGHTVTLEITAKTNYV
-141 SGDSDYQALFAK
+141 GLFK
-153 LAAGAVVKNVMVDG
+153 TLAGGAVVKNVITAG
-167 EVTGTDNIGGIA
+167 SVTTTGKK
-179 GIATNATIIA
+179 
-189 CANKATVAATGRYVG
+189 CVA
-204 GLVGKGT
+204 
-211 GLTMTS
+211 
-217 CYNQGAVSSTRTR
+217 
-230 PINMGGI
+230 GI
-237 AGYVDG
+237 AGYATDNVKI
-243 GASVENCY
+243 ENCK
-251 NTGSITGSGSNTAA
+251 NTASITGNKNVGGILGEAYNNEESISVGIKNCANEGAVNGTGSA
-265 VVGWDAA
+265 VGGIVGKMEGQNSIIDCYNRGNITGFNNYAGIVGQSTGALVA
-272 TVKNCYYLESTYK
+272 TIKNCYS
-285 VGACGN
+285 VGAVTAYGASTNAGYALIGGGKNYALTNCYAIKQ
-291 DGYTDPTVSKTDAE
+291 DGLNLAYKGTNATTEECDLKSADDMKSADFAAT
-305 MRSGDIVA
+305 
-313 LLGSAFMVKSG
+313 LGSAFRYNEGGYPTLKDPEPVVEKNVVSISVKSAKTTCYTGDELELSVTVTYDDNSSEVITKGFTVAGFDNTAPGKQTVTVTYKEKTDSIEIEVIKKPEFDDFFAGIVNSVEVTNDATYPYVVDMTDSDGLCLRSSNPVQGNTSSTSTITLKAKANVTLSFKYWGCNYDSSYAALTIVKNNSYNPEMRSWGSTQWKDFTIDLKKGDTLRLNLIKTYVSG
-324 DYPALSW
+324 DYY
-331 ETPTAAVKFTV
+331 VKLKDFTV
-342 SPANA
+342 SSLYEVKLTAEPEEADA
-347 VVEING
+347 VVALKDSTGAELKGTNG
-353 VKYTGSCTVGLP
+353 VYIVSAGE
-365 VGDYT
+365 YT
-370 YTVSCPGYTQQTG
+370 YTVSAYGYDTVTETINVAADVAKTVPLTKSAAYSVAFDISRPAGITADPTVTVKTNGKAVYTGDGTGCSLSNGSYAYTVACDGCDNAGGIFSVNGDKVNITVTLAKKAIFEDFFANCQGITVSGDKGKFTIEGAGKDSYLKTTETTTLALTATKNVKLSFSYIANAAGYVEGDWDYDEPDEYYYFTIKKNSTQVKRADRETSWKDFSVELTQGDVLTISYDGYT
-383 SVTVTGEDNPVAN
+383 SYYYAALKNFATVP
-396 PNSVS
+396 
-401 VTLEKDAAKWVTVT
+401 
-415 FTVTPE
+415 FY
-421 NATLTLKDGETQVT
+421 TLTLKTPDG
-435 PTEGTTYKLLK
+435 
-446 GVTYTYTAVS
+446 
-456 DDEGYEPASGEVTPT
+456 
-471 ADGTQTVALKKV
+471 
-483 QSIAVK
+483 
-489 NGSTHKTEFEQGD
+489 
-502 ALDTTGLTV
+502 
-511 TVTYSDNSTKDITE
+511 
-525 GFTVTGFNSVNV
+525 
-537 AENQTLTVHYKG
+537 
-549 AETTYSVKINK
+549 
-560 KLFPSKAFNAL
+560 
-571 EGYATVEYSHTGK
+571 ATV
-584 YTAGDGKEFV
+584 V
-594 DDAQEGALRSNSA
+594 L
-607 GMNSTTVTVTITFL
+607 
-621 ENAPKMLLS
+621 
-630 FDYKVSSESNYDKLL
+630 
-645 VAQNRETK
+645 
-653 LTKSGTVA
+653 
-661 WTADNSL
+661 
-668 TVKGG
+668 
-673 DIVTLTYSKDR
+673 KDR
-684 STASGSDCIWLK
+684 SG
-696 NFTVSPLY
+696 
-704 TLTIA
+704 
-709 PNQTDATVTLKDKEG
+709 
-724 KTVSGSNGVFAVKAA
+724 
-739 ADYTYT
+739 
-745 VTKKG
+745 
-750 YEPAT
+750 
-755 GKVTMSAEN
+755 AE
-764 QTVNVTLVKLP
+764 
-775 VITLQFTPDDAAV
+775 I
-788 TLKQGNTTVYKESA
+788 
-802 ASSTGKNVYIA
+802 TGKN
-813 AKNTDYTYTVSKFGY
+813 
-828 ETATGMISV
+828 
-837 ATGDV
+837 
-842 NKTVTL
+842 
-848 TEAAKYS
+848 
-855 VTFQI
+855 
-860 TKPEGVSASPT
+860 
-871 VTVEYNGTKVY
+871 
-882 EGSGAN
+882 GA
-888 CTLPAGDYTY
+888 Y
-898 KATLKDCD
+898 
-906 DLSGSFTVAAAAV
+906 TVAA
-919 TVNLPFEK
+919 
-927 KLTFADIFQGVEGI
+927 
-941 TASNGTKGFKPI
+941 
-953 KSAAGNYLESNKSYY
+953 
-968 GTTSLTL
+968 
-975 TATKPCVISFEYFAQ
+975 
-990 GHEDNWDEDDSAFFT
+990 
-1005 VKKGTTT
+1005 
-1012 LLTVYE
+1012 
-1018 ENGWKTFSTAL
+1018 
-1029 NTGETLTLSFNENGN
+1029 
-1044 SYYVRLKNFAVSP
+1044 
-1057 AYTITLT
+1057 
-1064 TTPTAD
+1064 
-1070 KVELKDESGNKL
+1070 
-1082 TGSGGKYAVAPG
+1082 G

-1101 KKDYET
+1101 KYGYET
-1107 ATGEITVTDA
+1107 KTGTIKVEGG
-1117 DVTQPVKL
+1117 DVSKDVAL
-1125 TAKPVITLTA
+1125 TALTA
-1135 TPADA
+1135 YQVKFVADPADA
-1140 TVKLEK
+1140 
-1146 GSLPASP
+1146 S
-1153 KTTDKETGVYTYVV
+1153 
-1167 EKGAEYTYTVS
+1167 
-1178 KFGYETETGSITV
+1178 
-1191 NADVNKTVTLSELAS
+1191 VTL
-1206 CTLTFAVTPAENAK
+1206 
-1220 VTVTHPVG
+1220 THPVG
-1228 GTIKPEAD
+1228 GPIAAD
-1236 GGYKLYL
+1236 ENGAYIVYL

-1249 TVAKADYITVSGS
+1249 TVTKADYITVSGS

-1305 LAWFADAVNGG
+1305 LAWFADAVNKGG
-1316 QKAINGKLTAN
+1316 TTISGKLTAN
-1327 INLNGKPWTAIGTSS
+1327 INLNGKTWTAIGTDS
-1342 NKFAGTLDGDNYTV
+1342 NKFAGTLDGDSHTV
-1356 SGLVTT
+1356 SGLAGTG
-1362 GLVGELAEGGVVE
+1362 GLVYYLSANGTVKSLCVD
-1375 NLRVNCAIVSTSS
+1375 CAIDGTSN
-1388 LLGGVANSSAG
+1388 V
-1399 TIRNCMVSGS
+1399 
-1409 ITFSSEGHNGASAIG
+1409 G
-1424 GIAGRTTGNGVI
+1424 GIADKSEGRIENCLVSGYIKGGNDTIFGVGGIVGHGVAGNVI
-1436 SGCVSRAVVKDAYD
+1436 SGCVSTADILFKYSRYAVQNGAGGIVGY
-1450 NSTYGTSAPLG
+1450 TYGT
-1461 GIAGYA
+1461 
-1467 YGVVENCYFTGTLAV
+1467 VENCYFAGNVHTNAKSVSAGGF
-1482 KKTQPNKIIQ
+1482 
-1492 QKRGGLVGELN
+1492 GGLVGCARSN
-1503 ANAELK
+1503 AVMKDCYTVGAVT
-1509 GSYVAGEFAIADESK
+1509 GPESS

-1553 DGTTSGMTAHTADY
+1553 DGTTSGMTARTADY
-1567 MRSAEFAVD
+1567 MRTPEFAAE
-1576 MGMNQ
+1576 MGMHLDSGNS
-1581 DDGTLNGGFPVLPWQ
+1581 NGGFPVLPWQ
-1596 GGTVLSA
+1596 GGTPVDNA
-1603 DDLKAAAAAANALEL
+1603 DLKAAAAAANALEL

-1693 DRLKADATGVYQL
+1693 DLLKADATGVYQL
-1706 RGLTPVSGDPEEEEE
+1706 RGLTPVSSDPEEEEE
-1721 TAQTYTACL
+1721 IAQTHTACL

-1738 PVEGSGEKIVSL
+1738 PVDEAEKPVSL
-1750 TWTADNALVN
+1750 AWTADNALVN

-1768 PAADKVTVT
+1768 PAEGKVTVT

-1784 GAATKTKTFTLCLW
+1784 GAATKVKTFTLCLW

-1825 QGMGLYDETNI
+1825 QGVGLYDETNV

-1936 ESLNWELIRGENTN
+1936 GSLNWELIRGENTN

-2026 SGKFRLIA
+2026 AGKFRLIA

-2051 DNGVEV
+2051 DNGVQV

-2101 LTAVSDDM
+2101 TTAVSDDM

-2116 LEEKGIMSDSYNQK
+2116 LEKAGIMTDSYNQK

-2187 PFTQPEL
+2187 PFTQQEL
-2194 DGAAAFMTEA
+2194 DGAAVFMTKA
-2204 LTGDVYWDGIK
+2204 LTGDVYWNGIK
-2215 NKNTVK
+2215 NENTDK

-2325 RYKDFAQFYKQPIH
+2325 RYKNFAQFYKQPIQ
-2339 IDLTVIGEKNAADP
+2339 IDLTVPGTTGQNDP

-2367 YNKNGHTFQGI
+2367 YNKNGHTFTGI
-2378 SDFTFTGKA
+2378 SGFTFTGKA

-2437 MFGIAVKG
+2437 MFGIAVKD

-2477 DPTDPMVP
+2477 DPTDPVVP

-2552 SDGILRKPDDKNT
+2552 SDGVLVDPESHNPT
-2565 PVITDNERIIL
+2565 VTDNERIIL
-2576 ALTAIGKDPTN
+2576 ALTAIGKDPAN
-2587 VGDKNLLTA
+2587 VGGENLLKA
-2596 LQDKDIMKVTDTSK
+2596 LQNKDIMQVTDTSN

-2633 WLVQAVLEQ
+2633 WLVQAVLAQ
-2642 QNKDGSW
+2642 QNEDGSW
-2649 SASADTKPVGDV
+2649 RASADTKPVGDV

-2673 YHKDGGN
+2673 YYKDGGN

-2802 WKVTV
+2802 WQVTV

-2821 SICGVVEE
+2821 SICGAVEE
-2829 KPVPATGHKFSA
+2829 KSVPATGHNFGA

-2847 ATCTESGISTRKCS
+2847 ATCTETGTEKRTCS
-2861 VCGTKETMIVPSLG
+2861 VCSKVETRV
-2875 HSMTATAG
+2875 
-2883 KAATCTEAGNS
+2883 
-2894 AYWTCSR
+2894 
-2901 CHKYFSD
+2901 
-2908 AAGKTEIAKDSW
+2908 
-2920 IIAAL
+2920 IAAL
-2925 GHDEATR
+2925 GHTPGTEMLADKDDHWNVCKVCH
-2932 AAVAATCYA
+2932 AVVNKT
-2941 SGHEADTY
+2941 E
-2949 CKRCGIVI
+2949 
-2957 TAGATIPATGKHTYV
+2957 HTYV
-2972 DGVCT
+2972 NGIQCVCGAVKSEDGTLKRIEVSDT
-2977 TCGTR
+2977 ITVPDTLRDNEKLNSEGK
-2982 NPAGG
+2982 
-2987 IKGDDLKVDSK
+2987 IKAELQLQISRKDSK
-2998 DNTIV
+2998 NT
-3003 TGGGLTIKTDKP
+3003 
-3015 VTDEKLAEIKAAVEN
+3015 AENTAVFDVRLMIITTVDGEQVETPATKADLVN
-3030 GSIVITVN
+3030 GRITVLLPYPEAIAAN
-3038 NTPILQL
+3038 YSKYSFTVAHLVTMADCGLDVGTVEFPAV
-3045 TKEDKESDG
+3045 TKT
-3054 GKKALMQAG
+3054 
-3063 AAASGELKKELD
+3063 ASGLL
-3075 KLAEKLDALRGDKS
+3075 
-3089 RKNAQLEKVVD
+3089 
-3100 VTVALVKTEGNEIKT
+3100 
-3115 VAQLIELPHSV
+3115 V
-3126 TLTIP
+3126 TLT
-3131 ITDELYAALQG
+3131 G
-3142 KHVCVVRSHTDS
+3142 
-3154 SGNVTTAELSATLGG
+3154 LSP
-3169 TKGNY
+3169 
-3174 VLTFQTDKASA
+3174 V
-3185 FAIVSYETVSS
+3185 AISWTESTNH
-3196 GYYYGGSGT
+3196 YYYNPAT
-3205 ADSGKKDSANTADD
+3205 TPDKTDSANTADD

-3231 AAAAVVVLTR
+3231 AAAAVVALTHKR
-3241 KKRVSK
+3241 KRVSK

>member
-1 MRKRVISWLL
+1 MKKRVISWLL
-11 TVVMVVSMLPTS
+11 TVVMVVSLLPTS

-32 QEQQTQQEQIAPADT
+32 QEQQTQQEQIAPVDT

-71 RSARSGGAAPMLAA
+71 RFARSGGAAPMLAA

-90 NIGTAEEFAAMEPGG
+90 DIGTAEAFAAMEPGG
-105 NYQLTADITVTAP
+105 NYQLTADIIVTAP
-118 YANEFT
+118 YAS

-130 DGNGHTVTLAI
+130 DGNGHTVTLEITAKTNYV
-141 SGDSDYQALFAK
+141 GLFK
-153 LAAGAVVKNVMVDG
+153 TLAGGAVVKNVKVDG
-167 EVTGTDNIGGIA
+167 TVSGTEGVA
-179 GIATNATIIA
+179 GIAAQANGATISGCIN
-189 CANKATVAATGRYVG
+189 CAIISATGRYVG
-204 GLVGKGT
+204 GIVGKLQGGT
-211 GLTMTS
+211 
-217 CYNQGAVSSTRTR
+217 
-230 PINMGGI
+230 
-237 AGYVDG
+237 
-243 GASVENCY
+243 VENCY
-251 NTGSITGSGSNTAA
+251 NTGAISSSRNRPA
-265 VVGWDAA
+265 VNLGGIVGYIDESA
-272 TVKNCYYLESTYK
+272 TVKNCYNVGEITVTNKATNMAGIAGWCVASTVENCYYLMGTATA
-285 VGACGN
+285 GANGN
-291 DGYTDPTVSKTDAE
+291 EQTADPKSAE
-305 MRSGDIVA
+305 EMKSPAFAA
-313 LLGSAFMVKSG
+313 LLGDGFMVKSG
-324 DYPALSW
+324 DYPALKW
-331 ETPTAAVKFTV
+331 ETPTAAVRFTIA
-342 SPANA
+342 PANA
-347 VVEING
+347 TLEING
-353 VKYTGSCTVGLP
+353 GTYTGSTTVALP
-365 VGDYT
+365 AADTPYS

-383 SVTVTGEDNPVAN
+383 SVTVTDKDNPVADPAN
-396 PNSVS
+396 VT
-401 VTLEKDAAKWVTVT
+401 VTLAEDAAQWVTVT

-421 NATLTLKDGETQVT
+421 NATLTLKDGETQVA
-435 PTEGTTYKLLK
+435 PTEGTTYQMLK
-446 GVTYTYTAVS
+446 GHAYTYTAETTE
-456 DDEGYEPASGEVTPT
+456 EGYEPASGTVTPNENS
-471 ADGTQTVALKKV
+471 TQTVALKKV
-483 QSIAVK
+483 QSIAVTKAPTKTEYYKGDAELDLTGMVLTVNYDGTNETRTIEGDYAAAGVTCEGFSTENPTDSQIVTVKYRGKTATFTIKVKDAMLFADFFTGLNGIATAQNSTSYKFEPVLLDGGYVLKSTNEKKGNTTSSLTLTFAKAAQLTFDCKTDSEK
-489 NGSTHKTEFEQGD
+489 NYDGLRVDINNQQGNQFGSTGGGYSGEKQDWKEFSIAVNAGD
-502 ALDTTGLTV
+502 KV
-511 TVTYSDNSTKDITE
+511 TVNYRKDSS
-525 GFTVTGFNSVNV
+525 GD
-537 AENQTLTVHYKG
+537 KG
-549 AETTYSVKINK
+549 
-560 KLFPSKAFNAL
+560 
-571 EGYATVEYSHTGK
+571 
-584 YTAGDGKEFV
+584 
-594 DDAQEGALRSNSA
+594 Q
-607 GMNSTTVTVTITFL
+607 
-621 ENAPKMLLS
+621 
-630 FDYKVSSESNYDKLL
+630 
-645 VAQNRETK
+645 
-653 LTKSGTVA
+653 
-661 WTADNSL
+661 
-668 TVKGG
+668 
-673 DIVTLTYSKDR
+673 
-684 STASGSDCIWLK
+684 DCIWLR
-696 NFTVSPLY
+696 NFRAEVLPTVRFDVKDAAG
-704 TLTIA
+704 TAI
-709 PNQTDATVTLKDKEG
+709 DATVTLKKGYTGLTAGTDG
-724 KTVSGSNGVFAVKAA
+724 SYALTVGEK
-739 ADYTYT
+739 YTYT
-745 VTKKG
+745 VEKKG
-750 YEPAT
+750 YE
-755 GKVTMSAEN
+755 KVTQEFTAQEGN
-764 QTVNVTLVKLP
+764 NTITVTLVKLP
-775 VITLQFTPDDAAV
+775 VITLKFTPDDAAV

-802 ASSTGKNVYIA
+802 DSEKGKNVYIA

-828 ETATGMISV
+828 ETATGTISV
-837 ATGDV
+837 ATTDV
-842 NKTVTL
+842 NKTVKL
-848 TEAAKYS
+848 TELAKQT
-855 VTFQI
+855 VTFNI
-860 TKPEGVSASPT
+860 TKPEGVNAEPT
-871 VTVEYNGTKVY
+871 ITVKSGSITAYT
-882 EGSGAN
+882 GSGAN

-898 KATLKDCD
+898 TAKLDGCD
-906 DLSGSFTVAAAAV
+906 TLSGSFVVKAAKTIGLEFV
-919 TVNLPFEK
+919 K
-927 KLTFADIFQGVEGI
+927 SLTFNDFFAGLDGI
-941 TASNGTKGFKPI
+941 TAENGTRYGFEPVR
-953 KSAAGNYLESNKSYY
+953 AAGGNYLESNRRSY
-968 GTTSLTL
+968 GATSLTL
-975 TATKPCVISFEYFAQ
+975 TATESRLVSFRYLAKGNKAEYS
-990 GHEDNWDEDDSAFFT
+990 WEDDSAFT
-1005 VKKGTTT
+1005 VKKGTT
-1012 LLTVYE
+1012 LLTAYE
-1018 ENGWKTFSTAL
+1018 ENGWKTFSTVL
-1029 NTGETLTLSFNENGN
+1029 NKDEKLTLSFSESGS
-1044 SYYVRLKNFAVSP
+1044 SYYVRLKDFAAAAAHTLTLNTPDGATVVLKDRSGAEITGKNG
-1057 AYTITLT
+1057 AYT
-1064 TTPTAD
+1064 
-1070 KVELKDESGNKL
+1070 
-1082 TGSGGKYAVAPG
+1082 VAAG

-1101 KKDYET
+1101 KYGYET
-1107 ATGEITVTDA
+1107 KTGTIKVEGG
-1117 DVTQPVKL
+1117 DVSKDVAL
-1125 TAKPVITLTA
+1125 TALTA
-1135 TPADA
+1135 YQVKFVADPADA
-1140 TVKLEK
+1140 
-1146 GSLPASP
+1146 S
-1153 KTTDKETGVYTYVV
+1153 
-1167 EKGAEYTYTVS
+1167 
-1178 KFGYETETGSITV
+1178 
-1191 NADVNKTVTLSELAS
+1191 VTL
-1206 CTLTFAVTPAENAK
+1206 
-1220 VTVTHPVG
+1220 THPVG
-1228 GTIKPEAD
+1228 GPIAAD
-1236 GGYKLYL
+1236 ENGAYIVYL

-1249 TVAKADYITVSGS
+1249 TVTKADYITVSGS

-1305 LAWFADAVNGG
+1305 LAWFADAVNKGG
-1316 QKAINGKLTAN
+1316 TTISGKLTAN
-1327 INLNGKPWTAIGTSS
+1327 INLNGKTWTAIGTDS

-1356 SGLVTT
+1356 SGLAGTG
-1362 GLVGELAEGGVVE
+1362 GLVYYLSANGTVKSLCVD
-1375 NLRVNCAIVSTSS
+1375 CAIDGTSN
-1388 LLGGVANSSAG
+1388 V
-1399 TIRNCMVSGS
+1399 
-1409 ITFSSEGHNGASAIG
+1409 G
-1424 GIAGRTTGNGVI
+1424 GIADKSEGRIKNCLVSGYIKGGDDVIFGVGGIVGHGVAGNVI
-1436 SGCVSRAVVKDAYD
+1436 SGCVSTADILFKYSRYAVQNGAGGIVGY
-1450 NSTYGTSAPLG
+1450 TYGT
-1461 GIAGYA
+1461 
-1467 YGVVENCYFTGTLAV
+1467 VENCYFAGNVHTNAKSVSAGGF
-1482 KKTQPNKIIQ
+1482 
-1492 QKRGGLVGELN
+1492 GGLVGCARSN
-1503 ANAELK
+1503 AVMKDCYTVGAVT
-1509 GSYVAGEFAIADESK
+1509 GPESS

-1553 DGTTSGMTAHTADY
+1553 DGTTSGMTARTADY
-1567 MRSAEFAVD
+1567 MRTPEFAAE
-1576 MGMNQ
+1576 MGMHLDSGNS
-1581 DDGTLNGGFPVLPWQ
+1581 NGGFPVLPWQ
-1596 GGTVLSA
+1596 GGTPVDNA
-1603 DDLKAAAAAANALEL
+1603 DLKAAAAAANALEL

-1633 WYAETVLGLY
+1633 WYAETVLRFY

-1661 APGEAVTNLHDYF
+1661 EPGEAVTDLHDYF

-1693 DRLKADATGVYQL
+1693 DLLKADATGVYQL
-1706 RGLTPVSGDPEEEEE
+1706 RGLTPVSSDPEEEEE
-1721 TAQTYTACL
+1721 TAQTYTGFL

-1738 PVEGSGEKIVSL
+1738 PVEGSGEKTVSL
-1750 TWTADNALVN
+1750 AWTADNALVN

-1811 AAEFARK
+1811 AAEFTRK

-1825 QGMGLYDETNI
+1825 QGVGLYNETNI

-1854 NSEITYVNG
+1854 KAEITYVNG

-1879 DNGKITYF
+1879 DNGDITYF

-1915 TLRATVGRSADAV
+1915 TLRGTVGRSADDV
-1928 QKLLESAA
+1928 QQLVESAA
-1936 ESLNWELIRGENTN
+1936 GSLNWELIRGENTN

-1973 TLPSSIAGRYDVKVQ
+1973 TLPSGIAGRYDVKVQ

-2020 TALPEK
+2020 TPLPEK
-2026 SGKFRLIA
+2026 AGKFRLIA

-2045 LAHITG
+2045 MAHITG

-2082 AEKYQ
+2082 AEKYR

-2092 FVDKTKPVD
+2092 FVDKTKPVNLD
-2101 LTAVSDDM
+2101 AVSDDM

-2116 LEEKGIMSDSYNQK
+2116 LEQAGIMSDSYNQK

-2155 GEKPVEAKYV
+2155 GEEPVEAKYV
-2165 VTITTRS
+2165 VIITTRS

-2187 PFTQPEL
+2187 PFTQQEL
-2194 DGAAAFMTEA
+2194 DDAAAFMTKA

-2215 NKNTVK
+2215 NKNTDK

-2233 ICKNED
+2233 ICKNKD
-2239 GTLKY
+2239 GTLEY

-2399 CLDSAKYTYTGS
+2399 CLDSANYTYTGS
-2411 GAYIKSITDAAGH
+2411 GTYIKSITDAAGN

-2477 DPTDPMVP
+2477 DPTDPAVP

-2540 EKVVAYVKANIG
+2540 EKVVAYVQKNMG
-2552 SDGILRKPDDKNT
+2552 TDGVLVDPESRNPT
-2565 PVITDNERIIL
+2565 VTDNERIVL
-2576 ALTAIGKDPTN
+2576 ALTAIGKDPAN
-2587 VGDKNLLTA
+2587 VGGENLLKA
-2596 LQDKDIMKVTDTSK
+2596 LQNKDIMQVTDTSN

-2633 WLVQAVLEQ
+2633 WLVQAVLAQ
-2642 QNKDGSW
+2642 QNEDGSW
-2649 SASADTKPVGDV
+2649 RASADTKPVGDV

-2673 YHKDGGN
+2673 YYKDGGN

-2802 WKVTV
+2802 WQVTV

-2821 SICGVVEE
+2821 SICGAVEE
-2829 KPVPATGHKFSA
+2829 KPVPATGHKFGA

-2861 VCGTKETMIVPSLG
+2861 VCGTEETMIVPSLG

-2901 CHKYFSD
+2901 CHKFFSD

-2920 IIAAL
+2920 VIAAL

-2972 DGVCT
+2972 NGVCT
-2977 TCGTR
+2977 VCGVK
-2982 NPAGG
+2982 NPMANV
-2987 IKGDDLKVDSK
+2987 KGDDIKVDSK

-3003 TGGGLTIKTDKP
+3003 TGGGLVIKADDTITGE
-3015 VTDEKLAEIKAAVEN
+3015 VLADIKAAVSD
-3030 GSIVITVN
+3030 GAITV
-3038 NTPILQL
+3038 TVTDTLQL
-3045 TKEDKESDG
+3045 TNEQKAADG
-3054 GKKALMQAG
+3054 GKSALTEAAKMAG
-3063 AAASGELKKELD
+3063 DEVKKELN

-3126 TLTIP
+3126 TVTIP

>member
-1 MRKRVISWLL
+1 MKKRVISWLL
-11 TVVMVVSMLPTS
+11 TVVMVVSLLPTS

-32 QEQQTQQEQIAPADT
+32 QEQQTQQEQIAPVDT

-58 QEQQEPAEEVPVS
+58 QEQQEPAPETP
-71 RSARSGGAAPMLAA
+71 APQMTRSGGAALALA
-85 AGAVQ
+85 E
-90 NIGTAEEFAAMEPGG
+90 GTVSSAKEFAAMDASGS
-105 NYQLTADITVTAP
+105 YTLTKDIIVTEP
-118 YANEFT
+118 YAY
-124 DFSGTF
+124 DFIGTF
-130 DGNGHTVTLAI
+130 DGNGHTVTLDITA
-141 SGDSDYQALFAK
+141 STANVGLFSK
-153 LAAGAVVKNVMVDG
+153 LAGGAVVKNVKVDG
-167 EVTGTDNIGGIA
+167 TVSGTEGVA
-179 GIATNATIIA
+179 GIAAQANGATISGCIN
-189 CANKATVAATGRYVG
+189 CAEISATERHVG
-204 GLVGKGT
+204 GIVGKLRGGT
-211 GLTMTS
+211 VEN
-217 CYNQGAVSSTRTR
+217 CYNTGAISSSRTR

-251 NTGSITGSGSNTAA
+251 NTGSITGSGDNTAA
-265 VVGWDAA
+265 VVGWNAA

-285 VGACGN
+285 VGSCGN
-291 DGYTDPTVSKTDAE
+291 GDYTDPTVSKTDAE
-305 MRSGDIVA
+305 MRSGDIIT
-313 LLGSAFMVKSG
+313 LLGSAFMAKAG

-331 ETPTAAVKFTV
+331 ETPTAAVLFAIA
-342 SPANA
+342 PANA
-347 VVEING
+347 TLEING
-353 VKYTGSCTVGLP
+353 GTYTGSTTVALP
-365 VGDYT
+365 AADTPYS
-370 YTVSCPGYTQQTG
+370 YTVSCDGYTTKTG
-383 SVTVTGEDNPVAN
+383 TVTVTNKDNPVADPAN
-396 PNSVS
+396 
-401 VTLEKDAAKWVTVT
+401 VTVT
-415 FTVTPE
+415 LAEDTSAWVNVTF
-421 NATLTLKDGETQVT
+421 NVT
-435 PTEGTTYKLLK
+435 PTGAALTVKRGDTEIEPQSDGSYKLLK
-446 GVTYTYTAVS
+446 DHTYTYTAETAE
-456 DDEGYEPASGEVTPT
+456 EGYEPAAGEVTP
-471 ADGTQTVALKKV
+471 DESSTQTVALKKV
-483 QSIAVK
+483 QSIAVTK
-489 NGSTHKTEFEQGD
+489 APTKTEYYKGD
-502 ALDTTGLTV
+502 AELDLTGMVLTVKYEGTDETRTIEGDYAAAGVTYEGFSTEKPIESQTV
-511 TVTYSDNSTKDITE
+511 TVKYRGKTATFTIKVKDAMLFADFFTGLNGIATAQNSTSYKFEPVLLDGGYVLKSTNE
-525 GFTVTGFNSVNV
+525 KKGNTTSSL
-537 AENQTLTVHYKG
+537 TLTFAKAAQLTFDCKTDSEKNYDGLRVDINNQQG
-549 AETTYSVKINK
+549 NQFGSTGGGYSGEKQDWKEFSIAVN
-560 KLFPSKAFNAL
+560 
-571 EGYATVEYSHTGK
+571 
-584 YTAGDGKEFV
+584 AGDK
-594 DDAQEGALRSNSA
+594 
-607 GMNSTTVTVTITFL
+607 VTV
-621 ENAPKMLLS
+621 NYRK
-630 FDYKVSSESNYDKLL
+630 DSSGDKG
-645 VAQNRETK
+645 Q
-653 LTKSGTVA
+653 
-661 WTADNSL
+661 
-668 TVKGG
+668 
-673 DIVTLTYSKDR
+673 
-684 STASGSDCIWLK
+684 DCIWLR
-696 NFTVSPLY
+696 NFRAEVLPTVRFDVKDAAG
-704 TLTIA
+704 TAI
-709 PNQTDATVTLKDKEG
+709 DATVTLKKGYTGLTAGTDG
-724 KTVSGSNGVFAVKAA
+724 SYALTVGEK
-739 ADYTYT
+739 YTYT
-745 VTKKG
+745 VEKKG
-750 YEPAT
+750 YE
-755 GKVTMSAEN
+755 KVTQEFTAQEGN
-764 QTVNVTLVKLP
+764 NTITVTLVKLP
-775 VITLQFTPDDAAV
+775 VITLKFTPDDAAV

-802 ASSTGKNVYIA
+802 DSEKGKNVYIA

-828 ETATGMISV
+828 ETATGTISV
-837 ATGDV
+837 ATADV
-842 NKTVTL
+842 NKTVKL
-848 TEAAKYS
+848 TELAKQT
-855 VTFQI
+855 VTFNI
-860 TKPEGVSASPT
+860 TKPEGVTAEPTIT
-871 VTVEYNGTKVY
+871 VTSGSITAYT
-882 EGSGAN
+882 GSGAD
-888 CTLPAGDYTY
+888 CTLPAGNYTY
-898 KATLKDCD
+898 TATLEGCD
-906 DLSGSFTVAAAAV
+906 TLSGSFVVQAAKTISLEFV
-919 TVNLPFEK
+919 K
-927 KLTFADIFQGVEGI
+927 SLTFDDFFADLDGI
-941 TASNGTKGFKPI
+941 TAENGTRYGFEPVRN
-953 KSAAGNYLESNKSYY
+953 AGGNYLESKKSY
-968 GTTSLTL
+968 GTTTMKL
-975 TATKPCVISFEYFAQ
+975 TAGKPCVVSFQYFSN
-990 GHEDNWDEDDSAFFT
+990 GYKDYWDEYGFT
-1005 VKKGTTT
+1005 VKNGSKT
-1012 LLTVYE
+1012 LLTAYDE
-1018 ENGWKTFSTAL
+1018 SEWKTFSTVL
-1029 NTGETLTLSFNENGN
+1029 KKGDELTLSFSGSD
-1044 SYYVRLKNFAVSP
+1044 SYNVKLKDFTVSP
-1057 AYTITLT
+1057 VYTVSLNVTGAEDCTVVLQDASGAAITGT
-1064 TTPTAD
+1064 D
-1070 KVELKDESGNKL
+1070 
-1082 TGSGGKYAVAPG
+1082 GKYAVPAG
-1094 TYTYTVS
+1094 VYTYTVS
-1101 KKDYET
+1101 KYGYQTKV
-1107 ATGEITVTDA
+1107 GKIIVTDKNVDQ
-1117 DVTQPVKL
+1117 DVAL
-1125 TAKPVITLTA
+1125 TALTA
-1135 TPADA
+1135 YQ
-1140 TVKLEK
+1140 VKFNVAPE
-1146 GSLPASP
+1146 
-1153 KTTDKETGVYTYVV
+1153 
-1167 EKGAEYTYTVS
+1167 GA
-1178 KFGYETETGSITV
+1178 
-1191 NADVNKTVTLSELAS
+1191 AVTL
-1206 CTLTFAVTPAENAK
+1206 
-1220 VTVTHPVG
+1220 THPVG
-1228 GTIKPEAD
+1228 GKITAD
-1236 GGYKLYL
+1236 ENGAYIVYA

-1284 TTKTAPTQDKS
+1284 TTKTAPKTEN
-1295 GVYLIDTAAK
+1295 GVYQIGTAAE

-1316 QKAINGKLTAN
+1316 QTTISGKLTAN
-1327 INLNGKPWTAIGTSS
+1327 INLNGKTWTAIGTDS
-1342 NKFAGTLDGDNYTV
+1342 NKFAGTLDGDSHTV
-1356 SGLVTT
+1356 SGLAGTG
-1362 GLVGELAEGGVVE
+1362 GLVYYLSANGTVKSLCVD
-1375 NLRVNCAIVSTSS
+1375 CAIDGTSN
-1388 LLGGVANSSAG
+1388 V
-1399 TIRNCMVSGS
+1399 
-1409 ITFSSEGHNGASAIG
+1409 G
-1424 GIAGRTTGNGVI
+1424 GIADKSEGRIENCLVSGYIKGGNDTIFGVGGIVGHGVAGNVI
-1436 SGCVSRAVVKDAYD
+1436 SGCVSTADILFKYSRYAVQNGAGGIVGY
-1450 NSTYGTSAPLG
+1450 TYGT
-1461 GIAGYA
+1461 
-1467 YGVVENCYFTGTLAV
+1467 VENCYFAGNVHTNAKSVSAGGF
-1482 KKTQPNKIIQ
+1482 
-1492 QKRGGLVGELN
+1492 GGLVGCARSN
-1503 ANAELK
+1503 AVMKDCYTVGAVT
-1509 GSYVAGEFAIADESK
+1509 GPESS

-1535 ATITNCAYLD
+1535 AAITNCAYLD

-1553 DGTTSGMTAHTADY
+1553 DGTTSGMTARTADY
-1567 MRSAEFAVD
+1567 MRTPEFAADV
-1576 MGMNQ
+1576 GMHLDSGNS
-1581 DDGTLNGGFPVLPWQ
+1581 NGGFPVLPWQ
-1596 GGTVLSA
+1596 GGTPVDNA
-1603 DDLKAAAAAANALEL
+1603 DLKAAADAASALQL

-1643 DLTDYN
+1643 ELTDGNYN
-1649 DKADLCEKYGIE
+1649 KADLCEKYGIE
-1661 APGEAVTNLHDYF
+1661 EPGEAVTDLHDYF

-1693 DRLKADATGVYQL
+1693 DLLKADATGVYQL
-1706 RGLTPVSGDPEEEEE
+1706 RGLTPVSSDPEEEEE
-1721 TAQTYTACL
+1721 TAQTYTGFL

-1738 PVEGSGEKIVSL
+1738 PVEGSGEKTVSL

-1784 GAATKTKTFTLCLW
+1784 GAATKVKTFTLCLW
-1798 SENAEK
+1798 SEKAEK
-1804 VQTLEDI
+1804 AQTLEDI
-1811 AAEFARK
+1811 AAEFTRK

-1825 QGMGLYDETNI
+1825 EGVGLYDETNI

-1854 NSEITYVNG
+1854 KAEITYVNG
-1863 SAKANGFDG
+1863 SAKANGFDD
-1872 TKVQYIA
+1872 TKVKYIA
-1879 DNGKITYF
+1879 DNGNITYF

-1936 ESLNWELIRGENTN
+1936 GSLNWELIRGENTN

-1973 TLPSSIAGRYDVKVQ
+1973 TLPSGIAGRYDVKVQ

-2026 SGKFRLIA
+2026 AGKFRLIA

-2057 YADVFFDATV
+2057 YADVLFDATV

-2101 LTAVSDDM
+2101 TTAVGDDM

-2116 LEEKGIMSDSYNQK
+2116 LEKAGIMTDSYNQK

-2204 LTGDVYWDGIK
+2204 RTEDAYWDGIK

-2244 VRGTVNMTF
+2244 IRGTVNMTF

-2310 YWEKFGINGTEESKE
+2310 YWEKFGLNGTEESKE
-2325 RYKDFAQFYKQPIH
+2325 RYKDFAQFYKQPIQ
-2339 IDLTVIGEKNAADP
+2339 IDLTVPGTTGQNDP

-2367 YNKNGHTFQGI
+2367 YNKNGHTFTGI
-2378 SDFTFTGKA
+2378 SGFTFTGKA

-2437 MFGIAVKG
+2437 MFGLTLQG
-2445 GNETL
+2445 GTETL

-2477 DPTDPMVP
+2477 DPTDPAVP

-2552 SDGILRKPDDKNT
+2552 SDGILRAPDDKNT
-2565 PVITDNERIIL
+2565 PVITDNERIAL
-2576 ALTAIGKDPTN
+2576 ALTAIGKDPAN
-2587 VGDKNLLTA
+2587 VGGENLLKA
-2596 LQDKDIMKVTDTSK
+2596 LQNKDIMQVTDTSN

-2633 WLVQAVLEQ
+2633 WLVQAVLAQ
-2642 QNKDGSW
+2642 QNEDGSW
-2649 SASADTKPVGDV
+2649 RASADTKPVGDV

-2673 YHKDGGN
+2673 YYKDGGN

-2802 WKVTV
+2802 WQVTV

-2821 SICGVVEE
+2821 SICGAVEE
-2829 KPVPATGHKFSA
+2829 KSVPATGHNFGA

-2861 VCGTKETMIVPSLG
+2861 VCGTEETMIVPSLG

-2920 IIAAL
+2920 VIAAL

-2932 AAVAATCYA
+2932 AAVTATCYA

-2972 DGVCT
+2972 NGVCT
-2977 TCGTR
+2977 VCGVK
-2982 NPAGG
+2982 NPMANV
-2987 IKGDDLKVDSK
+2987 KGDDIKVDSK

-3015 VTDEKLAEIKAAVEN
+3015 VTDEKLADIKAAVSD
-3030 GSIVITVN
+3030 GAITV
-3038 NTPILQL
+3038 TVTDTLQL
-3045 TKEDKESDG
+3045 TNEQKAADG
-3054 GKKALMQAG
+3054 GKSALTEAAKTAG
-3063 AAASGELKKELD
+3063 DEVKKELN

-3126 TLTIP
+3126 TVTIP

-3205 ADSGKKDSANTADD
+3205 ADSGKTDSANTADD